1 MKMNKK
7 YSIRKLTVGIA
18 SISIGLFVANSI
30 DLQQLANVN
39 LANNI
44 IKAEGT
50 DVKNWQPEG
59 NVIAQGE
66 DGVPWELYEN
76 GYLLFKPVEGK
87 DTLTNYGKIHLPSW
101 KEKYHDQIKAIG
113 FTGKTYAPVDSSYLF
128 TGGMSNNF
136 PKKLSNLSYVD
147 ASKLDTSKVESMD
160 SMFEEASGLTN
171 LDLSKWDT
179 SKVWSMS
186 SMFSGASGLMNLDI
200 GKWNTSQVTNM
211 KDMFFRARGLTNL
224 DVGKWD
230 TSKVTNMEY
239 MFAGASGLTNLDVGK
254 WDTSKVSSMRS
265 MFEGAR
271 GLTNLDVGKWN
282 TSKVSSMRS
291 MFALAS
297 GLMNL
302 DIGKWDTSQVTD
314 MSDMFRGVRTNLDIG
329 KWDTSQVTDMHW
341 MFSGASDL
349 TNLDI
354 GKWDTSKVTDMSGM
368 FRLASGLT
376 NLDLSRWD
384 TSKVTNMNWMF
395 SGASGLTNL
404 DIGKWNTSKVRTMWN
419 MFEGASGLTNLD
431 IGKWDTSQVTDM
443 GSMFEGASSLTN
455 LDIGKWD
462 TSQVTNM
469 SDMFS
474 GARGLTNLD
483 IGKWDTSKVRN
494 MWGMFNEAS
503 GLTNLDIGK
512 WDTSQVTDMFYMFKG
527 ASGLTRLDIGKW
539 NTSQVT
545 AMNSMFEGA
554 SSLTNL
560 DIGKWDTSQVTAMRS
575 MFEGASGLTNLDVSK
590 WDVSNVKYI
599 SDMFSR
605 TPNLVNV
612 NTGENLKLIEA
623 LVEAKGDNIR
633 WIREDKTYGP
643 YTSKE
648 LYEMYKANPSAL
660 AGRWVLGKN
669 SYTIN
674 FNSDTGESIE
684 ALDNKTNETI
694 TLPTLTQDKPG
705 YKFLGWS
712 KTQDGEVVTDKV
724 NLANPGETITLYAKW
739 EKVNNIT
746 KQNKPIEIVTKYQ
759 EDDTLDNGK
768 SQEIEGRAGEK
779 EVVTTYTVTPITGEL
794 TNPVVTENEVRPMTP
809 KIIKIG
815 TKPKLSYSKR
825 GDDVIKSTT
834 TYKVNPST
842 GEISE
847 SKTEEIAKKGV
858 LKDKVQIINKKDG
871 TTIKEITKYILNEKT
886 GEITETKEVEL
897 LADKGSSNKQEEL
910 PKLKVAILKDT
921 EGNVLD
927 VLEFNEKPK
936 EVKGYRYTGKEE
948 VDGEGNKVYVY
959 DKKVE
964 TSKSDD
970 KVPTVE
976 EPKPFAGGVNAGEA
990 EVREELKPFEGG
1002 VNPVESVVTEE
1013 LKPFAGGVNPAE
1025 SVVTEELKPK
1035 VELSTVGDYVPPIID
1050 KKEFLGGVNSA
1061 ESVVTEEPKPF
1072 EGGVNP
1078 AESVVTEEQ
1087 KPFAGGVNPVESV
1100 VKEELKPFAGGVN
1113 PAESVVKEELKP
1125 FEGGVNPVESVVT
1138 EELKPLEGGVNP
1150 AESVVTEELKPF
1162 EGGVNS
1168 EVASASEELPELKVA
1183 ILKDTEG
1190 NVLDVLEISA
1200 KPKELKGYRYTGKEE
1215 IDGEGNKIYIY
1226 EKEKSEVTLGDE
1238 KDKRD
1243 IAETQVLDD
1252 NISQSKD
1259 VEDKKGEDSTEKSLP
1274 KTGET
1279 PVGHGVL
1286 GGMLLAATMVL
1297 TRRKIQK

>member
-87 DTLTNYGKIHLPSW
+87 DTLTSNGKIDIPSW

-113 FTGKTYAPVDSSYLF
+113 FTSKTYAPVNSSYLF
-128 TGGMSNNF
+128 RGDRDKWDEF
-136 PKKLSNLSYVD
+136 PKKLSNLSYID
-147 ASKLDTSKVESMD
+147 ASKLDTSKVENMD

-179 SKVWSMS
+179 SKVTKMN
-186 SMFSGASGLMNLDI
+186 SMFYGARGLKSLGIGKWDTSQVTTMSDMFRGTRGLKNLDI
-200 GKWNTSQVTNM
+200 GKWNTSKVT
-211 KDMFFRARGLTNL
+211 DMGSMFSGAESLTNL
-224 DVGKWD
+224 DIGKWD
-230 TSKVTNMEY
+230 TSKVTNMSG
-239 MFAGASGLTNLDVGK
+239 MFRGAEGLRKLDIGK
-254 WDTSKVSSMRS
+254 WDTSKVTKMNS
-265 MFEGAR
+265 MFSGAR
-271 GLTNLDVGKWN
+271 GLKSLDIGKWD
-282 TSKVSSMRS
+282 TSQVTTMAA
-291 MFALAS
+291 MFYEAS

-302 DIGKWDTSQVTD
+302 DIGKWDTSKVTN
-314 MSDMFRGVRTNLDIG
+314 MVSMFNA
-329 KWDTSQVTDMHW
+329 
-341 MFSGASDL
+341 SGL

-354 GKWDTSKVTDMSGM
+354 GKWDTSKVTNMDLM
-368 FRLASGLT
+368 FYFAL
-376 NLDLSRWD
+376 NLR
-384 TSKVTNMNWMF
+384 K
-395 SGASGLTNL
+395 
-404 DIGKWNTSKVRTMWN
+404 
-419 MFEGASGLTNLD
+419 
-431 IGKWDTSQVTDM
+431 
-443 GSMFEGASSLTN
+443 
-455 LDIGKWD
+455 
-462 TSQVTNM
+462 
-469 SDMFS
+469 
-474 GARGLTNLD
+474 LD
-483 IGKWDTSKVRN
+483 IGKWDTSKVTSIY
-494 MWGMFNEAS
+494 GMFES
-503 GLTNLDIGK
+503 TG
-512 WDTSQVTDMFYMFKG
+512 Y
-527 ASGLTRLDIGKW
+527 
-539 NTSQVT
+539 
-545 AMNSMFEGA
+545 
-554 SSLTNL
+554 
-560 DIGKWDTSQVTAMRS
+560 
-575 MFEGASGLTNLDVSK
+575 
-590 WDVSNVKYI
+590 
-599 SDMFSR
+599 
-605 TPNLVNV
+605 LVNV
-612 NTGENLKLIEA
+612 NTGENLKVIKA
-623 LVEAKGDNIR
+623 LVEDKGDNIR
-633 WIREDKTYGP
+633 WVREDNTYGP

-648 LYEMYKANPSAL
+648 LYEKYKENPSAL
-660 AGRWVLGKN
+660 AGRWVVKYAWEW
-669 SYTIN
+669 YTIN
-674 FNSDTGESIE
+674 FESG
-684 ALDNKTNETI
+684 TNENLVSVTGI
-694 TLPTLTQDKPG
+694 NNKDLTLPTLTQDKPG

-712 KTQDGEVVTDKV
+712 RTQDGEVVTDRV
-724 NLANPGETITLYAKW
+724 NIANPGKTITLYAKW

-768 SQEIEGRAGEK
+768 SQEIEGKAGEK

-886 GEITETKEVEL
+886 GETTETKEVEL

-910 PKLKVAILKDT
+910 PELKVAILKDSKN
-921 EGNVLD
+921 NVLD

-936 EVKGYRYTGKEE
+936 EVKGYKYTGKEE

-976 EPKPFAGGVNAGEA
+976 EPKPFAGGVNPA
-990 EVREELKPFEGG
+990 ESVVTEEPKPFEGGVNPAESVVTEELKPFEGG
-1002 VNPVESVVTEE
+1002 VNS
-1013 LKPFAGGVNPAE
+1013 AE

-1035 VELSTVGDYVPPIID
+1035 VELSTVGDYVPPRID

-1078 AESVVTEEQ
+1078 VESVVTEE
-1087 KPFAGGVNPVESV
+1087 P
-1100 VKEELKPFAGGVN
+1100 
-1113 PAESVVKEELKP
+1113 KP

-1138 EELKPLEGGVNP
+1138 EESKPFAGGVNP

-1168 EVASASEELPELKVA
+1168 AESVVTEELKPFEGGVNPAESVVTEELKPFESGVNSVESAVTEELKPLEGGVNSEEAAVREELKPYEGGVNSEVASASEKLPELKVA

-1200 KPKELKGYRYTGKEE
+1200 KPKELKGYRYTEKEE
-1215 IDGEGNKIYIY
+1215 VDGEGNKIYIY

-1243 IAETQVLDD
+1243 IAETQGLDD
-1252 NISQSKD
+1252 NISQSKN
-1259 VEDKKGEDSTEKSLP
+1259 VENKKGEDSTERILP

-1279 PVGHGVL
+1279 PAGHGVL
-1286 GGMLLAATMVL
+1286 GGMLLAATIML
-1297 TRRKIQK
+1297 TRRKKQK

>member
-76 GYLLFKPVEGK
+76 GYLLFKSVEGK
-87 DTLTNYGKIHLPSW
+87 DTLTNNGRIDLPSW

-113 FTGKTYAPVDSSYLF
+113 FTGKTYAPVNSSYLF
-128 TGGMSNNF
+128 EGNGDIWDNF
-136 PKKLSNLSYVD
+136 PKNLSNLSYID
-147 ASKLDTSKVESMD
+147 ASKLDTSKVENMY
-160 SMFEEASGLTN
+160 SMFSRARGLKNLDLSKWDTSKVTNMAGMFSEARGLENLDLSKWNTSKVTNMGAMFSDTRLTNLDIGGWDTSQVKNMAGMFSEASRLTNLDLSRWDTSQVTDMEYMFYGTRLANLDIGKWDTRQVTNMGNMFAGDSDLTNSNIGKWDTSKVTNMEGMFSGARGLTN

-179 SKVWSMS
+179 SKV
-186 SMFSGASGLMNLDI
+186 
-200 GKWNTSQVTNM
+200 
-211 KDMFFRARGLTNL
+211 KDM
-224 DVGKWD
+224 
-230 TSKVTNMEY
+230 SY
-239 MFAGASGLTNLDVGK
+239 MFA
-254 WDTSKVSSMRS
+254 
-265 MFEGAR
+265 
-271 GLTNLDVGKWN
+271 
-282 TSKVSSMRS
+282 
-291 MFALAS
+291 
-297 GLMNL
+297 
-302 DIGKWDTSQVTD
+302 
-314 MSDMFRGVRTNLDIG
+314 
-329 KWDTSQVTDMHW
+329 
-341 MFSGASDL
+341 
-349 TNLDI
+349 
-354 GKWDTSKVTDMSGM
+354 
-368 FRLASGLT
+368 
-376 NLDLSRWD
+376 
-384 TSKVTNMNWMF
+384 
-395 SGASGLTNL
+395 
-404 DIGKWNTSKVRTMWN
+404 
-419 MFEGASGLTNLD
+419 
-431 IGKWDTSQVTDM
+431 
-443 GSMFEGASSLTN
+443 
-455 LDIGKWD
+455 
-462 TSQVTNM
+462 
-469 SDMFS
+469 

-483 IGKWDTSKVRN
+483 IGKWDTSKVTDMRY
-494 MWGMFNEAS
+494 MFS
-503 GLTNLDIGK
+503 GAKDLTN
-512 WDTSQVTDMFYMFKG
+512 
-527 ASGLTRLDIGKW
+527 LDIGKW
-539 NTSQVT
+539 NTSQV
-545 AMNSMFEGA
+545 MVMESMFSGA
-554 SSLTNL
+554 SSLKT
-560 DIGKWDTSQVTAMRS
+560 
-575 MFEGASGLTNLDVSK
+575 LDVSK
-590 WDVSNVKYI
+590 WDVSNVKYM

-612 NTGENLKLIEA
+612 NTGENLKMIEA
-623 LVEAKGDNIR
+623 LVEEKGDNIR
-633 WIREDKTYGP
+633 WVREDKTYGP

-684 ALDNKTNETI
+684 ALDSKMNETI

-712 KTQDGEVVTDKV
+712 KTQDGEIVTDRV

-768 SQEIEGRAGEK
+768 SQEIEGKVGEK

-794 TNPVVTENEVRPMTP
+794 TNPVVTEKEIRPMTP

-825 GDDVIKSTT
+825 GDDVIKSII

-871 TTIKEITKYILNEKT
+871 TTIKEITKYNLNEKT
-886 GEITETKEVEL
+886 GETTETKEIEL

-910 PKLKVAILKDT
+910 PKLKVAILKDA

-936 EVKGYRYTGKEE
+936 EVKGYKYTGKEE

-959 DKKVE
+959 DKKIE

-976 EPKPFAGGVNAGEA
+976 EPKPFEGGVNPA
-990 EVREELKPFEGG
+990 ESVVTEELKPFEGG

-1061 ESVVTEEPKPF
+1061 ESVVTEE
-1072 EGGVNP
+1072 
-1078 AESVVTEEQ
+1078 
-1087 KPFAGGVNPVESV
+1087 
-1100 VKEELKPFAGGVN
+1100 
-1113 PAESVVKEELKP
+1113 
-1125 FEGGVNPVESVVT
+1125 
-1138 EELKPLEGGVNP
+1138 
-1150 AESVVTEELKPF
+1150 LKPF

-1190 NVLDVLEISA
+1190 NVLDVLEIPA

-1243 IAETQVLDD
+1243 ISQTQVLDD
-1252 NISQSKD
+1252 NISQSKN
-1259 VEDKKGEDSTEKSLP
+1259 VEDKKDENSTEKILP

-1286 GGMLLAATMVL
+1286 GGVLLAATMML

>member
-87 DTLTNYGKIHLPSW
+87 DTLTNNGRIDLPSW

-113 FTGKTYAPVDSSYLF
+113 FTGKTYAPVNSSYLF
-128 TGGMSNNF
+128 EGDGDKWNNF
-136 PKKLSNLSYVD
+136 PKNLSNLSYID
-147 ASKLDTSKVESMD
+147 ASKLDTSKVENMY
-160 SMFEEASGLTN
+160 SMFSRARGLTN

-179 SKVWSMS
+179 SKVTRMDR
-186 SMFSGASGLMNLDI
+186 MF
-200 GKWNTSQVTNM
+200 V
-211 KDMFFRARGLTNL
+211 
-224 DVGKWD
+224 
-230 TSKVTNMEY
+230 
-239 MFAGASGLTNLDVGK
+239 
-254 WDTSKVSSMRS
+254 
-265 MFEGAR
+265 GAR
-271 GLTNLDVGKWN
+271 GLTNLD
-282 TSKVSSMRS
+282 
-291 MFALAS
+291 
-297 GLMNL
+297 
-302 DIGKWDTSQVTD
+302 IGGWDTSQVTN
-314 MSDMFRGVRTNLDIG
+314 MGGMFLSASGLTKLDIG
-329 KWDTSQVTDMHW
+329 NWNTGKVTNMGG
-341 MFSGASDL
+341 MFSGASGLTKLDIGNWNTGKVTEMDWMFSSASGL

-354 GKWDTSKVTDMSGM
+354 GKWDTSKVTSMV
-368 FRLASGLT
+368 A
-376 NLDLSRWD
+376 
-384 TSKVTNMNWMF
+384 
-395 SGASGLTNL
+395 
-404 DIGKWNTSKVRTMWN
+404 
-419 MFEGASGLTNLD
+419 MFE
-431 IGKWDTSQVTDM
+431 
-443 GSMFEGASSLTN
+443 E
-455 LDIGKWD
+455 
-462 TSQVTNM
+462 
-469 SDMFS
+469 
-474 GARGLTNLD
+474 ARGLTNLD
-483 IGKWDTSKVRN
+483 IGKWDTSKVTS
-494 MWGMFNEAS
+494 MIAMFSEAS

-512 WDTSQVTDMFYMFKG
+512 WDTSQVTNMRWMFKG
-527 ASGLTRLDIGKW
+527 ASSLTNLEIGKW

-545 AMNSMFEGA
+545 NMGEMFDEA
-554 SSLTNL
+554 SGLTNL
-560 DIGKWDTSQVTAMRS
+560 DIGNWDTSKVTDMRS
-575 MFEGASGLTNLDVSK
+575 MFSRARGLTSLDIGNWDTSKVMVMEFMFSGASSLTNLDVSK
-590 WDVSNVKYI
+590 WDVSKVEDMSK
-599 SDMFSR
+599 MFSR

-648 LYEMYKANPSAL
+648 LYEMYKVNPSAL

-684 ALDNKTNETI
+684 ALDSKTNETI

-712 KTQDGEVVTDKV
+712 KTQNGEVVTDKV
-724 NLANPGETITLYAKW
+724 NIANPGETITLYAKW

-746 KQNKPIEIVTKYQ
+746 KQNKSIEIVTKYQ

-768 SQEIEGRAGEK
+768 SQEIEGKAGEK
-779 EVVTTYTVTPITGEL
+779 EVVTTYKVTPITGEL
-794 TNPVVTENEVRPMTP
+794 TNPVVTEKEIRPMTP

-886 GEITETKEVEL
+886 GETTETKEVEL

-910 PKLKVAILKDT
+910 PELKVAILKDA
-921 EGNVLD
+921 ENNVLD
-927 VLEFNEKPK
+927 VLGFNEKPK
-936 EVKGYRYTGKEE
+936 EVKGYKYTGKEE
-948 VDGEGNKVYVY
+948 VDVDGNKVYVY

-976 EPKPFAGGVNAGEA
+976 EA
-990 EVREELKPFEGG
+990 KPFEGG
-1002 VNPVESVVTEE
+1002 VNPAESVVTEE
-1013 LKPFAGGVNPAE
+1013 LKPFEGGVNPAE

-1035 VELSTVGDYVPPIID
+1035 VELSTVGDYVPPMIV
-1050 KKEFLGGVNSA
+1050 KKEFMGGVNA
-1061 ESVVTEEPKPF
+1061 GEAEIREELKPFEGGVNPVESVVTEELKPF
-1072 EGGVNP
+1072 KGGVNP
-1078 AESVVTEEQ
+1078 AESVVTEE
-1087 KPFAGGVNPVESV
+1087 A
-1100 VKEELKPFAGGVN
+1100 
-1113 PAESVVKEELKP
+1113 KP
-1125 FEGGVNPVESVVT
+1125 FEGGVNPAESVVT

-1162 EGGVNS
+1162 AGGVNS
-1168 EVASASEELPELKVA
+1168 EVASAPEELPELKVA

-1226 EKEKSEVTLGDE
+1226 EKEKSEVTFGDE

-1243 IAETQVLDD
+1243 IAQTQVLDD
-1252 NISQSKD
+1252 NISQSKK
-1259 VEDKKGEDSTEKSLP
+1259 VEDKRGEDSTEKSLP

>member
-87 DTLTNYGKIHLPSW
+87 DTLTNNGRIDLPSW
-101 KEKYHDQIKAIG
+101 KERYHDQIKAIG
-113 FTGKTYAPVDSSYLF
+113 FTGKTYAPVNSSYLF
-128 TGGMSNNF
+128 IGDRHDWEDF
-136 PKKLSNLSYVD
+136 PKKLSNLSYID
-147 ASKLDTSKVESMD
+147 ASKLDTSKVENVQYMFYRARGLKNLDIGGWDTSKVTNMGGMFSGARGLTNLD
-160 SMFEEASGLTN
+160 LSKWNTSKVTNMGEMFSETWLTNLDIGGWDTSKVTNMGGMFNEARGLKNLDLSRWDTSQVMNMGGMFSEASGLTKLDIGKWDTSKVTNMGAMFEEASGLTN
-171 LDLSKWDT
+171 LD
-179 SKVWSMS
+179 
-186 SMFSGASGLMNLDI
+186 I
-200 GKWNTSQVTNM
+200 
-211 KDMFFRARGLTNL
+211 
-224 DVGKWD
+224 
-230 TSKVTNMEY
+230 
-239 MFAGASGLTNLDVGK
+239 
-254 WDTSKVSSMRS
+254 
-265 MFEGAR
+265 
-271 GLTNLDVGKWN
+271 GKWN
-282 TSKVSSMRS
+282 TSKVTNMRM
-291 MFALAS
+291 MF
-297 GLMNL
+297 
-302 DIGKWDTSQVTD
+302 D
-314 MSDMFRGVRTNLDIG
+314 R
-329 KWDTSQVTDMHW
+329 
-341 MFSGASDL
+341 ASDL

-354 GKWDTSKVTDMSGM
+354 GKWDTSKVTDMSRM
-368 FRLASGLT
+368 FYGTRASLDIGKWDTSQVTTMGDMFNGARGLT

-384 TSKVTNMNWMF
+384 TSKVTNM
-395 SGASGLTNL
+395 
-404 DIGKWNTSKVRTMWN
+404 
-419 MFEGASGLTNLD
+419 
-431 IGKWDTSQVTDM
+431 
-443 GSMFEGASSLTN
+443 GSMFGE
-455 LDIGKWD
+455 
-462 TSQVTNM
+462 
-469 SDMFS
+469 
-474 GARGLTNLD
+474 ARGLTNLD
-483 IGKWDTSKVRN
+483 IGNWDTSKVR
-494 MWGMFNEAS
+494 
-503 GLTNLDIGK
+503 
-512 WDTSQVTDMFYMFKG
+512 DMSYMF
-527 ASGLTRLDIGKW
+527 AVAED
-539 NTSQVT
+539 
-545 AMNSMFEGA
+545 
-554 SSLTNL
+554 
-560 DIGKWDTSQVTAMRS
+560 
-575 MFEGASGLTNLDVSK
+575 LTNLDVSK
-590 WDVSNVKYI
+590 WDVSKVEDI
-599 SDMFSR
+599 SKMFSR

-648 LYEMYKANPSAL
+648 LYEMYKVNPSAL

-669 SYTIN
+669 SYMIN

-684 ALDNKTNETI
+684 ALDSKTNETI

-712 KTQDGEVVTDKV
+712 RTQGGEVVTDKV
-724 NLANPGETITLYAKW
+724 NIANPGETITLYAKW

-746 KQNKPIEIVTKYQ
+746 KQNKPIEIVTIYQ

-768 SQEIEGRAGEK
+768 SQEIEGKAGEK
-779 EVVTTYTVTPITGEL
+779 EVVTTYKVMPITGEL
-794 TNPVVTENEVRPMTP
+794 INPVVTENEVRPMTP

-886 GEITETKEVEL
+886 GETTETKEVEL

-936 EVKGYRYTGKEE
+936 EVKGYKYTGKEE
-948 VDGEGNKVYVY
+948 VDVDGNKVYVY
-959 DKKVE
+959 DKKIE

-970 KVPTVE
+970 KVPTLE
-976 EPKPFAGGVNAGEA
+976 EPKPFEGGVNPEESVVTEELKPFEGGVKPVESVVTEEPKSFEGGANPVES
-990 EVREELKPFEGG
+990 VVTEELKPFEGG

-1013 LKPFAGGVNPAE
+1013 
-1025 SVVTEELKPK
+1025 
-1035 VELSTVGDYVPPIID
+1035 
-1050 KKEFLGGVNSA
+1050 
-1061 ESVVTEEPKPF
+1061 PKPF
-1072 EGGVNP
+1072 E
-1078 AESVVTEEQ
+1078 
-1087 KPFAGGVNPVESV
+1087 GGVNPVESV
-1100 VKEELKPFAGGVN
+1100 VKEELKQ
-1113 PAESVVKEELKP
+1113 
-1125 FEGGVNPVESVVT
+1125 
-1138 EELKPLEGGVNP
+1138 LEGGVNP

-1162 EGGVNS
+1162 EGGVNPAESVVTEKLKPFEGGVNSEEAAVREELKPYEGGVNPAESVVTEEPKPFEGGVNPAGSVVTEELKPFAGGVNS

-1190 NVLDVLEISA
+1190 NVLDVLEIPA

-1243 IAETQVLDD
+1243 ISQTQVLDD
-1252 NISQSKD
+1252 NISQSKN
-1259 VEDKKGEDSTEKSLP
+1259 VEDKKDEDSTEKILP

-1286 GGMLLAATMVL
+1286 GGVLLAATMML

>member
-87 DTLTNYGKIHLPSW
+87 DTLTNNGRMDLPSW

-113 FTGKTYAPVDSSYLF
+113 FTGKTYAPVNSSYLF
-128 TGGMSNNF
+128 EGDGNRWYIFSKN
-136 PKKLSNLSYVD
+136 LSNLSYID
-147 ASKLDTSKVESMD
+147 ASKLDTSKVENMN
-160 SMFEEASGLTN
+160 SMFY
-171 LDLSKWDT
+171 
-179 SKVWSMS
+179 
-186 SMFSGASGLMNLDI
+186 GA
-200 GKWNTSQVTNM
+200 
-211 KDMFFRARGLTNL
+211 
-224 DVGKWD
+224 
-230 TSKVTNMEY
+230 E
-239 MFAGASGLTNLDVGK
+239 
-254 WDTSKVSSMRS
+254 
-265 MFEGAR
+265 
-271 GLTNLDVGKWN
+271 
-282 TSKVSSMRS
+282 
-291 MFALAS
+291 

-302 DIGKWDTSQVTD
+302 DIGKWDTSKVTNMD
-314 MSDMFRGVRTNLDIG
+314 SMFSEARGLTNLEIG
-329 KWDTSQVTDMHW
+329 KWDTSKVKNMGY
-341 MFSGASDL
+341 MFSGARGLTNLDLSKWNTSKVTNMGWMFSKARGLMNLNIGKWNTSQVEDMSRMFFLAEGLTNLDIGGWDTSQVTNMGGMFSEAKGLTNLDIGEWDTSKVMDMGYMFEEARGLTNLAIGKWDTSKVMDMSYMFLRAEGL

-354 GKWDTSKVTDMSGM
+354 GKWDTSKVT
-368 FRLASGLT
+368 
-376 NLDLSRWD
+376 
-384 TSKVTNMNWMF
+384 NMGGMF
-395 SGASGLTNL
+395 SGASSLTNL
-404 DIGKWNTSKVRTMWN
+404 
-419 MFEGASGLTNLD
+419 A
-431 IGKWDTSQVTDM
+431 IGKWDTSQVTGM
-443 GSMFEGASSLTN
+443 NAMFRGASN
-455 LDIGKWD
+455 LADL
-462 TSQVTNM
+462 
-469 SDMFS
+469 
-474 GARGLTNLD
+474 A
-483 IGKWDTSKVRN
+483 IGKWDTSKV
-494 MWGMFNEAS
+494 
-503 GLTNLDIGK
+503 LDMG
-512 WDTSQVTDMFYMFKG
+512 W
-527 ASGLTRLDIGKW
+527 
-539 NTSQVT
+539 
-545 AMNSMFEGA
+545 MFEGA
-554 SSLTNL
+554 
-560 DIGKWDTSQVTAMRS
+560 R
-575 MFEGASGLTNLDVSK
+575 GLTNLDVSK
-590 WDVSNVKYI
+590 WNVSNVEYM
-599 SDMFSR
+599 SNMFTG

-612 NTGENLKLIEA
+612 NTGENLKLIEE

-633 WIREDKTYGP
+633 WVREDKTYGP

-660 AGRWVLGKN
+660 AGRWVLGEN

-674 FNSDTGESIE
+674 FNSDTGERIK
-684 ALDNKTNETI
+684 ALDSKTNETI
-694 TLPTLTQDKPG
+694 TLPTLTQDKLG

-712 KTQDGEVVTDKV
+712 KNQDGEVVTDKV

-739 EKVNNIT
+739 EKINNIT

-768 SQEIEGRAGEK
+768 SQEIEGKAGEK

-794 TNPVVTENEVRPMTP
+794 TNPVVTEKEVRPMTP

-825 GDDVIKSTT
+825 GDDVIKSII

-886 GEITETKEVEL
+886 GETTETKEVEL
-897 LADKGSSNKQEEL
+897 LSDKGSSNKQEEL
-910 PKLKVAILKDT
+910 PKLKVAILKDI

-936 EVKGYRYTGKEE
+936 EVKGYKYTGKEE

-964 TSKSDD
+964 LS
-970 KVPTVE
+970 TVGDFNPPLNEME
-976 EPKPFAGGVNAGEA
+976 EFVGGVNSA
-990 EVREELKPFEGG
+990 ESVVTEELKQFEGG
-1002 VNPVESVVTEE
+1002 VNPAESVVTEE
-1013 LKPFAGGVNPAE
+1013 LKPFEGGVNPAE

-1078 AESVVTEEQ
+1078 VESVVTEE
-1087 KPFAGGVNPVESV
+1087 P
-1100 VKEELKPFAGGVN
+1100 KPFAGGVN
-1113 PAESVVKEELKP
+1113 PAESVVTEELKP

-1138 EELKPLEGGVNP
+1138 EELKPFEGGVNP
-1150 AESVVTEELKPF
+1150 VESVVTEELKPF
-1162 EGGVNS
+1162 EGGVNPVESVVTEEPKPFEGGVNPAGSVVTEELKPFAGGVNS
-1168 EVASASEELPELKVA
+1168 EVASASEELPELKVT

-1190 NVLDVLEISA
+1190 NVLDVLEIPA

-1243 IAETQVLDD
+1243 ISQTQVLDD
-1252 NISQSKD
+1252 NISQSKN
-1259 VEDKKGEDSTEKSLP
+1259 VEDKKDEDSTEKILP

-1286 GGMLLAATMVL
+1286 GGVLLAATMML

>member
-30 DLQQLANVN
+30 NLQQLANVN

-59 NVIAQGE
+59 NVIARGE

-87 DTLTNYGKIHLPSW
+87 DTLTNYGRIDLPSW

-113 FTGKTYAPVDSSYLF
+113 FTGKTYAPVNSSYLF
-128 TGGMSNNF
+128 TGDRHTWNNF
-136 PKKLSNLSYVD
+136 PKKLSNLSYLD
-147 ASKLDTSKVESMD
+147 ASKLETSKVE
-160 SMFEEASGLTN
+160 
-171 LDLSKWDT
+171 
-179 SKVWSMS
+179 
-186 SMFSGASGLMNLDI
+186 
-200 GKWNTSQVTNM
+200 
-211 KDMFFRARGLTNL
+211 
-224 DVGKWD
+224 
-230 TSKVTNMEY
+230 NMEY
-239 MFAGASGLTNLDVGK
+239 
-254 WDTSKVSSMRS
+254 
-265 MFEGAR
+265 
-271 GLTNLDVGKWN
+271 
-282 TSKVSSMRS
+282 
-291 MFALAS
+291 
-297 GLMNL
+297 
-302 DIGKWDTSQVTD
+302 
-314 MSDMFRGVRTNLDIG
+314 
-329 KWDTSQVTDMHW
+329 

-354 GKWDTSKVTDMSGM
+354 GKWDTSQ
-368 FRLASGLT
+368 
-376 NLDLSRWD
+376 
-384 TSKVTNMNWMF
+384 VTNMGGMF
-395 SGASGLTNL
+395 SET
-404 DIGKWNTSKVRTMWN
+404 W
-419 MFEGASGLTNLD
+419 LTNLD
-431 IGKWDTSQVTDM
+431 IGKWDTSKVTDM
-443 GSMFEGASSLTN
+443 GYMFYEAERLTN
-455 LDIGKWD
+455 LDIGRWD
-462 TSQVTNM
+462 TSKVTDMNH
-469 SDMFS
+469 MFS

-483 IGKWDTSKVRN
+483 IGKWDTS
-494 MWGMFNEAS
+494 
-503 GLTNLDIGK
+503 
-512 WDTSQVTDMFYMFKG
+512 QVTDMSYMF
-527 ASGLTRLDIGKW
+527 RE
-539 NTSQVT
+539 V
-545 AMNSMFEGA
+545 
-554 SSLTNL
+554 SLTNL
-560 DIGKWDTSQVTAMRS
+560 DIGKWDTSKVTKMYS
-575 MFEGASGLTNLDVSK
+575 MFAGARGLTSLDIGKWNTSKVTNMNYMFNEVRGLTNLDIEKWDTSKVTNMSGMFSGASSLMNLDVSK
-590 WDVSNVKYI
+590 WDVSKVEDILY
-599 SDMFSR
+599 MFTG
-605 TPNLVNV
+605 TPNLVNI
-612 NTGENLKLIEA
+612 NTGENLKMIEA

-648 LYEMYKANPSAL
+648 LYEKYKANPSAL

-684 ALDNKTNETI
+684 VLDSKTNETI

-712 KTQDGEVVTDKV
+712 RTQGGEVVTDKV
-724 NLANPGETITLYAKW
+724 NIANPGETITLYAKW

-759 EDDTLDNGK
+759 EDDTLDNDK
-768 SQEIEGRAGEK
+768 SQEIEGKAGEK

-794 TNPVVTENEVRPMTP
+794 TNPVVTEKEVRPMTP

-825 GDDVIKSTT
+825 GDDIIKSTT

-858 LKDKVQIINKKDG
+858 LKDKVQVINKKDG

-886 GEITETKEVEL
+886 GETTETKEVEL
-897 LADKGSSNKQEEL
+897 LADKGSANKQEEL
-910 PKLKVAILKDT
+910 SELKVVILKDT

-959 DKKVE
+959 DKKAE

-976 EPKPFAGGVNAGEA
+976 EPKPFAGGVNPVESVVTEEPKPFAGGVNPAESVVTEELKPYEGGVNSEEA
-990 EVREELKPFEGG
+990 AVREELKPFEGG
-1002 VNPVESVVTEE
+1002 VNPEESVVTEELKPFAGGVNPVESVVTEESKSFAGGVNPAESVVKEELKPFAGGVNPAESVVKEEPKSFAGGVNPVESAVKEE

-1025 SVVTEELKPK
+1025 SVVTEEP
-1035 VELSTVGDYVPPIID
+1035 
-1050 KKEFLGGVNSA
+1050 
-1061 ESVVTEEPKPF
+1061 
-1072 EGGVNP
+1072 
-1078 AESVVTEEQ
+1078 

-1113 PAESVVKEELKP
+1113 PAESVVTEELKPFAGGVNPVESVAKEELKP
-1125 FEGGVNPVESVVT
+1125 FEGGVNPVESVAK
-1138 EELKPLEGGVNP
+1138 EELKPY
-1150 AESVVTEELKPF
+1150 

-1168 EVASASEELPELKVA
+1168 EVASASEELPELKVV

-1200 KPKELKGYRYTGKEE
+1200 KPKELKGYRYTEKEE
-1215 IDGEGNKIYIY
+1215 VDGEGNKIYIY

-1243 IAETQVLDD
+1243 ISQTQVLDD
-1252 NISQSKD
+1252 NISQSKN
-1259 VEDKKGEDSTEKSLP
+1259 VEDKKDEDSTEKILP

-1286 GGMLLAATMVL
+1286 GGMLLAATIML

>member
-76 GYLLFKPVEGK
+76 GYLLFKSVEGK
-87 DTLTNYGKIHLPSW
+87 DTLTNNGRMDLPSW

-113 FTGKTYAPVDSSYLF
+113 FTGKTYAPVNSSYLF
-128 TGGMSNNF
+128 EGDGNWYIFSKN
-136 PKKLSNLSYVD
+136 LSNLSYID
-147 ASKLDTSKVESMD
+147 ASKLDTSKVENMN
-160 SMFEEASGLTN
+160 SMFY
-171 LDLSKWDT
+171 
-179 SKVWSMS
+179 
-186 SMFSGASGLMNLDI
+186 GA
-200 GKWNTSQVTNM
+200 
-211 KDMFFRARGLTNL
+211 
-224 DVGKWD
+224 
-230 TSKVTNMEY
+230 E
-239 MFAGASGLTNLDVGK
+239 
-254 WDTSKVSSMRS
+254 
-265 MFEGAR
+265 
-271 GLTNLDVGKWN
+271 
-282 TSKVSSMRS
+282 
-291 MFALAS
+291 

-302 DIGKWDTSQVTD
+302 DIGKWDTSKVTN
-314 MSDMFRGVRTNLDIG
+314 MKNMFFVAEGLTNLDIG
-329 KWDTSQVTDMHW
+329 KWNTSKVTDMTG
-341 MFSGASDL
+341 MFSRASALTNLAIGKWDTRQVTKMRYMFNGAYSL

-354 GKWDTSKVTDMSGM
+354 GKWDTSKVTDMTGM
-368 FRLASGLT
+368 FSVAS
-376 NLDLSRWD
+376 R
-384 TSKVTNMNWMF
+384 
-395 SGASGLTNL
+395 
-404 DIGKWNTSKVRTMWN
+404 
-419 MFEGASGLTNLD
+419 LTNLD
-431 IGKWDTSQVTDM
+431 IGKWDTSKVTHM
-443 GSMFEGASSLTN
+443 NSMFSGASSLTN

-462 TSQVTNM
+462 TSKVTNM
-469 SDMFS
+469 KFMFS

-483 IGKWDTSKVRN
+483 IGKWDTSKVTN
-494 MWGMFNEAS
+494 MSAMFREAS
-503 GLTNLDIGK
+503 GLTNLDLSKWDTSKVTDMSDMFRGVSVTNLDIGE
-512 WDTSQVTDMFYMFKG
+512 WDTSQVTQMTSMFYE
-527 ASGLTRLDIGKW
+527 A
-539 NTSQVT
+539 
-545 AMNSMFEGA
+545 E
-554 SSLTNL
+554 NL
-560 DIGKWDTSQVTAMRS
+560 M
-575 MFEGASGLTNLDVSK
+575 NLDVSK
-590 WDVSNVKYI
+590 WDVSKVEDMRK
-599 SDMFSR
+599 MFSN

-623 LVEAKGDNIR
+623 LVEAKDENIR

-648 LYEMYKANPSAL
+648 LYEKYKANPSVL
-660 AGRWVLGKN
+660 AGRWVLGNKW
-669 SYTIN
+669 YTIN
-674 FNSDTGESIE
+674 FESG
-684 ALDNKTNETI
+684 TNEDLVSVTGI
-694 TLPTLTQDKPG
+694 NNKDLTLPTLTQDKPG

-746 KQNKPIEIVTKYQ
+746 KQSKPIEIVTKYQ

-768 SQEIEGRAGEK
+768 SQEIEGKAGEK

-794 TNPVVTENEVRPMTP
+794 TNPVVTEKEVRPMTP

-825 GDDVIKSTT
+825 GDDIIKSTT

-842 GEISE
+842 GETSE

-886 GEITETKEVEL
+886 GETTETKEVEL

-910 PKLKVAILKDT
+910 PKLKVVILKDT

-936 EVKGYRYTGKEE
+936 EVKGYKYTGKEE
-948 VDGEGNKVYVY
+948 VDVEGNKVYVY

-964 TSKSDD
+964 TFKSDD

-976 EPKPFAGGVNAGEA
+976 EPKPF
-990 EVREELKPFEGG
+990 EGG
-1002 VNPVESVVTEE
+1002 ANPVESVVTEE
-1013 LKPFAGGVNPAE
+1013 LKPFEGGVNPAESVVTEESKSFEGGVNPAE
-1025 SVVTEELKPK
+1025 SVVTEELK
-1035 VELSTVGDYVPPIID
+1035 SFT
-1050 KKEFLGGVNSA
+1050 GGVNPEESVVTEELKPFEGGVKPV

-1078 AESVVTEEQ
+1078 AESVVTEEP
-1087 KPFAGGVNPVESV
+1087 KLFE
-1100 VKEELKPFAGGVN
+1100 GGVN
-1113 PAESVVKEELKP
+1113 PAESVVTEEPKP
-1125 FEGGVNPVESVVT
+1125 FESGVNPE
-1138 EELKPLEGGVNP
+1138 
-1150 AESVVTEELKPF
+1150 ESVVTEELKPF
-1162 EGGVNS
+1162 EGGVNPAESVVTEEPKPFEGGVNPAGSVVTEELKPFAGGVNS
-1168 EVASASEELPELKVA
+1168 EVASASEELLELKVA

-1190 NVLDVLEISA
+1190 NVLDVLEIPA

-1243 IAETQVLDD
+1243 ISQTQVLDD
-1252 NISQSKD
+1252 NISQSKN
-1259 VEDKKGEDSTEKSLP
+1259 VEDKKDEDSTEKILP

-1286 GGMLLAATMVL
+1286 GGMLLAATMML

>member
-59 NVIAQGE
+59 NLIAQGE

-87 DTLTNYGKIHLPSW
+87 DTLTSNGKIDIPSW

-128 TGGMSNNF
+128 GGDSQTWDYF
-136 PKKLSNLSYVD
+136 PKKLSNLAYID
-147 ASKLDTSKVESMD
+147 ASKLDTSKVENM
-160 SMFEEASGLTN
+160 M
-171 LDLSKWDT
+171 
-179 SKVWSMS
+179 
-186 SMFSGASGLMNLDI
+186 SMFSGASGLTSLDIGKWDTSKVTNMSGMFYKASGLTNLDI

-211 KDMFFRARGLTNL
+211 MWMFEEARGL
-224 DVGKWD
+224 
-230 TSKVTNMEY
+230 M
-239 MFAGASGLTNLDVGK
+239 
-254 WDTSKVSSMRS
+254 
-265 MFEGAR
+265 
-271 GLTNLDVGKWN
+271 
-282 TSKVSSMRS
+282 
-291 MFALAS
+291 
-297 GLMNL
+297 
-302 DIGKWDTSQVTD
+302 
-314 MSDMFRGVRTNLDIG
+314 
-329 KWDTSQVTDMHW
+329 
-341 MFSGASDL
+341 
-349 TNLDI
+349 NLDI
-354 GKWDTSKVTDMSGM
+354 GKWDTSKVTDMSVM
-368 FRLASGLT
+368 FGR
-376 NLDLSRWD
+376 
-384 TSKVTNMNWMF
+384 
-395 SGASGLTNL
+395 ASGLTNL
-404 DIGKWNTSKVRTMWN
+404 DIGKWNTS
-419 MFEGASGLTNLD
+419 
-431 IGKWDTSQVTDM
+431 QVTDM
-443 GSMFEGASSLTN
+443 DAMFLRASSLTN
-455 LDIGKWD
+455 LDIEKWD
-462 TSQVTNM
+462 TSKVRSM
-469 SDMFS
+469 RSMFA

-483 IGKWDTSKVRN
+483 IGKWDTSKVTN
-494 MWGMFNEAS
+494 MWRMFSGAE

-512 WDTSQVTDMFYMFKG
+512 WDTSQVTNMLG
-527 ASGLTRLDIGKW
+527 
-539 NTSQVT
+539 
-545 AMNSMFEGA
+545 MFEEA
-554 SSLTNL
+554 INLTNL
-560 DIGKWDTSQVTAMRS
+560 DIGKWDTSQVTNMRY
-575 MFEGASGLTNLDVSK
+575 MFSGARGLTNLDVSK
-590 WDVSNVKYI
+590 WDVSKVE
-599 SDMFSR
+599 DMRGMFSGAEGL
-605 TPNLVNV
+605 TNLDVSKWDVSKVEDMWKMFSNTSNLVNV
-612 NTGENLKLIEA
+612 NTGENLKMIEA

-633 WIREDKTYGP
+633 WVREDKTYGP

-684 ALDNKTNETI
+684 ALDSKMNETI

-712 KTQDGEVVTDKV
+712 KTQDGEIVTDRV

-768 SQEIEGRAGEK
+768 SQEIEGKVGEK

-794 TNPVVTENEVRPMTP
+794 TNPVVTEKEIRPMTP

-825 GDDVIKSTT
+825 GDDVIKSII

-871 TTIKEITKYILNEKT
+871 TTIKEITKYNLNEKT
-886 GEITETKEVEL
+886 GETTETKEVEL
-897 LADKGSSNKQEEL
+897 LADKGSSNKQEGLSE
-910 PKLKVAILKDT
+910 LKVAILKDT

-936 EVKGYRYTGKEE
+936 EVKGYKYTGKEE

-976 EPKPFAGGVNAGEA
+976 EPKPFE
-990 EVREELKPFEGG
+990 
-1002 VNPVESVVTEE
+1002 
-1013 LKPFAGGVNPAE
+1013 GGVNPAE
-1025 SVVTEELKPK
+1025 SVVTEEPK
-1035 VELSTVGDYVPPIID
+1035 TFE
-1050 KKEFLGGVNSA
+1050 GGVNSA

-1078 AESVVTEEQ
+1078 
-1087 KPFAGGVNPVESV
+1087 
-1100 VKEELKPFAGGVN
+1100 
-1113 PAESVVKEELKP
+1113 
-1125 FEGGVNPVESVVT
+1125 VESVVT
-1138 EELKPLEGGVNP
+1138 EELKPFEGGVNP

-1162 EGGVNS
+1162 EGGVNSAESVVTEELKPFEGGVNPAESVVTEELKPFEGGVNPAESVVTEELKPFEGGVNSGEAAVREELKPYEGGVNS

-1183 ILKDTEG
+1183 ILKDKEG

-1200 KPKELKGYRYTGKEE
+1200 KPKELKGYRYTEKEE
-1215 IDGEGNKIYIY
+1215 VDGEGNKIYIY

-1243 IAETQVLDD
+1243 IAETQSLDD
-1252 NISQSKD
+1252 NISQSKN
-1259 VEDKKGEDSTEKSLP
+1259 VENKKGEDSTEKILP

-1279 PVGHGVL
+1279 PAGHGVL
-1286 GGMLLAATMVL
+1286 GGMLLAATIML
-1297 TRRKIQK
+1297 TRRKIHK

>member
-44 IKAEGT
+44 IKAEGA

-87 DTLTNYGKIHLPSW
+87 DTLTNYGEIHLPSW

-113 FTGKTYAPVDSSYLF
+113 FTGKTYAPVNSSYLF
-128 TGGMSNNF
+128 AEGISDNF
-136 PKKLSNLSYVD
+136 PKKLSNLSYID
-147 ASKLDTSKVESMD
+147 ASKLDTSKVENMEY
-160 SMFEEASGLTN
+160 MFSKARDLMNLDIGKWDTSKVTNMAYMFYDVSGLTNLDIGKWDTSKVTDMHGMFSGARGLTNLDIGKWDTSRVTNMGWMFSEARGLTSLDIGKWDTSKVTNMKGMFSKASGLTN

-179 SKVWSMS
+179 SKV
-186 SMFSGASGLMNLDI
+186 
-200 GKWNTSQVTNM
+200 TNM
-211 KDMFFRARGLTNL
+211 G
-224 DVGKWD
+224 W
-230 TSKVTNMEY
+230 
-239 MFAGASGLTNLDVGK
+239 
-254 WDTSKVSSMRS
+254 
-265 MFEGAR
+265 
-271 GLTNLDVGKWN
+271 
-282 TSKVSSMRS
+282 
-291 MFALAS
+291 
-297 GLMNL
+297 
-302 DIGKWDTSQVTD
+302 
-314 MSDMFRGVRTNLDIG
+314 
-329 KWDTSQVTDMHW
+329 
-341 MFSGASDL
+341 
-349 TNLDI
+349 
-354 GKWDTSKVTDMSGM
+354 
-368 FRLASGLT
+368 
-376 NLDLSRWD
+376 
-384 TSKVTNMNWMF
+384 
-395 SGASGLTNL
+395 
-404 DIGKWNTSKVRTMWN
+404 
-419 MFEGASGLTNLD
+419 
-431 IGKWDTSQVTDM
+431 
-443 GSMFEGASSLTN
+443 MFEGASSLTN

-462 TSQVTNM
+462 TSKVM
-469 SDMFS
+469 VMEFMFS
-474 GARGLTNLD
+474 
-483 IGKWDTSKVRN
+483 
-494 MWGMFNEAS
+494 
-503 GLTNLDIGK
+503 
-512 WDTSQVTDMFYMFKG
+512 
-527 ASGLTRLDIGKW
+527 
-539 NTSQVT
+539 
-545 AMNSMFEGA
+545 GA

-560 DIGKWDTSQVTAMRS
+560 DIGKWDTSKVKDMS
-575 MFEGASGLTNLDVSK
+575 YMFAGAEDLTNLDVSK
-590 WDVSNVKYI
+590 WDVSKVEDMSK
-599 SDMFSR
+599 MFSR

-643 YTSKE
+643 YTSKK

-684 ALDNKTNETI
+684 VLESKTNETI

-712 KTQDGEVVTDKV
+712 RTQDGEVVTDKV

-768 SQEIEGRAGEK
+768 SQEIEGKAGEK

-794 TNPVVTENEVRPMTP
+794 TNPVVTEKEVRPMTP

-858 LKDKVQIINKKDG
+858 LKDKIQIINKKDG

-1061 ESVVTEEPKPF
+1061 ESVVTEELKPFEGGVNPVESVVTEEPKPF

-1078 AESVVTEEQ
+1078 AESVVTEEP
-1087 KPFAGGVNPVESV
+1087 KPFESGVNPE
-1100 VKEELKPFAGGVN
+1100 
-1113 PAESVVKEELKP
+1113 
-1125 FEGGVNPVESVVT
+1125 ESVVT
-1138 EELKPLEGGVNP
+1138 EELKPFEGGVNP
-1150 AESVVTEELKPF
+1150 AESVVTEEPKPFEGGVNPAGSVVTEELKPF
-1162 EGGVNS
+1162 AGGVNS

-1190 NVLDVLEISA
+1190 NVLDVLEIPA

-1243 IAETQVLDD
+1243 ISQTQVLDD
-1252 NISQSKD
+1252 NISQSKN
-1259 VEDKKGEDSTEKSLP
+1259 VEDKKDEDSTEKILP

-1286 GGMLLAATMVL
+1286 GGVLLAATMML

>member
-30 DLQQLANVN
+30 NLQQLANVN

-59 NVIAQGE
+59 NVIARGE

-87 DTLTNYGKIHLPSW
+87 DTLTNYGRIDLPSW

-113 FTGKTYAPVDSSYLF
+113 FTGKTYAPVNSSYLF
-128 TGGMSNNF
+128 TGDRHTWNNF
-136 PKKLSNLSYVD
+136 PKKLSNLSYLD
-147 ASKLDTSKVESMD
+147 ASKLETSKVE
-160 SMFEEASGLTN
+160 
-171 LDLSKWDT
+171 
-179 SKVWSMS
+179 
-186 SMFSGASGLMNLDI
+186 
-200 GKWNTSQVTNM
+200 
-211 KDMFFRARGLTNL
+211 
-224 DVGKWD
+224 
-230 TSKVTNMEY
+230 NMEY
-239 MFAGASGLTNLDVGK
+239 
-254 WDTSKVSSMRS
+254 
-265 MFEGAR
+265 
-271 GLTNLDVGKWN
+271 
-282 TSKVSSMRS
+282 
-291 MFALAS
+291 
-297 GLMNL
+297 
-302 DIGKWDTSQVTD
+302 
-314 MSDMFRGVRTNLDIG
+314 
-329 KWDTSQVTDMHW
+329 

-354 GKWDTSKVTDMSGM
+354 GKWDTSQ
-368 FRLASGLT
+368 
-376 NLDLSRWD
+376 
-384 TSKVTNMNWMF
+384 VTNMGGMF
-395 SGASGLTNL
+395 SETWLTNL
-404 DIGKWNTSKVRTMWN
+404 DIGKWDTSQVMN
-419 MFEGASGLTNLD
+419 MRGMFSGASGLTNLD
-431 IGKWDTSQVTDM
+431 IGKWDTSQVTNM
-443 GSMFEGASSLTN
+443 RGMFGGARGLTN

-462 TSQVTNM
+462 TSQVTDMGYMFSGTIGLTNLDIGKWDTSKVTDM
-469 SDMFS
+469 GYMFYEAERLTNLDIGRWDTSKVTDMNHMFS

-483 IGKWDTSKVRN
+483 IGKWDTS
-494 MWGMFNEAS
+494 
-503 GLTNLDIGK
+503 
-512 WDTSQVTDMFYMFKG
+512 QVTDMSYMF
-527 ASGLTRLDIGKW
+527 RE
-539 NTSQVT
+539 V
-545 AMNSMFEGA
+545 
-554 SSLTNL
+554 SLTNL
-560 DIGKWDTSQVTAMRS
+560 DIGKWDTSKVTKMYS
-575 MFEGASGLTNLDVSK
+575 MFAGARGLTSLDIGKWNTSKVTNMNYMFNEVRGLTNLDIEKWDTSKVTNMSGMFSGASSLMNLDVSK
-590 WDVSNVKYI
+590 WDVSKVEDILY
-599 SDMFSR
+599 MFTG
-605 TPNLVNV
+605 TPNLVNI
-612 NTGENLKLIEA
+612 NTGENLKMIEA

-648 LYEMYKANPSAL
+648 LYEKYKANPSAL

-684 ALDNKTNETI
+684 VLDSKTNETI

-712 KTQDGEVVTDKV
+712 RTQGGEVVTDKV
-724 NLANPGETITLYAKW
+724 NIANPGETITLYAKW

-759 EDDTLDNGK
+759 EDDTLDNDK
-768 SQEIEGRAGEK
+768 SQEIEGKAGEK

-794 TNPVVTENEVRPMTP
+794 TNPVVTEKEVRPMTP

-825 GDDVIKSTT
+825 GDDIIKSTT

-858 LKDKVQIINKKDG
+858 LKDKVQVINKKDG

-886 GEITETKEVEL
+886 GETTETKEVEL
-897 LADKGSSNKQEEL
+897 LADKGSANKQEEL
-910 PKLKVAILKDT
+910 SELKVVILKDT

-959 DKKVE
+959 DKKAE

-976 EPKPFAGGVNAGEA
+976 EPKPFAGGVNPVESVVTEEPKPFAGGVNPAESVVTEELKPYEGGVNSEEA
-990 EVREELKPFEGG
+990 AVREELKPFEGG
-1002 VNPVESVVTEE
+1002 VNPEESVVTEELKPFAGGVNPVESVVTEESKSFAGGVNPAESVVKEE

-1025 SVVTEELKPK
+1025 SVVTEEP
-1035 VELSTVGDYVPPIID
+1035 
-1050 KKEFLGGVNSA
+1050 
-1061 ESVVTEEPKPF
+1061 
-1072 EGGVNP
+1072 
-1078 AESVVTEEQ
+1078 

-1113 PAESVVKEELKP
+1113 PAESVVTEELKP
-1125 FEGGVNPVESVVT
+1125 FAGGVNPVESVAK
-1138 EELKPLEGGVNP
+1138 EELKPY
-1150 AESVVTEELKPF
+1150 

-1243 IAETQVLDD
+1243 ISQTQVLDD
-1252 NISQSKD
+1252 NISQSKN
-1259 VEDKKGEDSTEKSLP
+1259 VEDKKDEDSTEKILP

-1286 GGMLLAATMVL
+1286 GGMLLAATIML

>member
-87 DTLTNYGKIHLPSW
+87 DTLTNNGRIDLPSW
-101 KEKYHDQIKAIG
+101 KERYHDQIKAIG
-113 FTGKTYAPVDSSYLF
+113 FTGKTYAPVNSSYLF
-128 TGGMSNNF
+128 IGDRHDWEDF
-136 PKKLSNLSYVD
+136 PKKLSNLSYID
-147 ASKLDTSKVESMD
+147 ASKLDTSKVENVQYMFYRARGLKNLDIGKWDTSKVTNMGGMFSGARGLTNLD
-160 SMFEEASGLTN
+160 LSKWNTSKVTNMGEMFSETWLTNLDIGGWDTSKVTNMGGMFNEARGLKNLDLSRWDTSQVMNMGGMFSEASGLTKLDIGKWDTSKVTNMGAMFEEASGLTN
-171 LDLSKWDT
+171 LD
-179 SKVWSMS
+179 
-186 SMFSGASGLMNLDI
+186 I
-200 GKWNTSQVTNM
+200 
-211 KDMFFRARGLTNL
+211 
-224 DVGKWD
+224 
-230 TSKVTNMEY
+230 
-239 MFAGASGLTNLDVGK
+239 
-254 WDTSKVSSMRS
+254 
-265 MFEGAR
+265 
-271 GLTNLDVGKWN
+271 GKWN
-282 TSKVSSMRS
+282 TSKVTNMRM
-291 MFALAS
+291 MF
-297 GLMNL
+297 
-302 DIGKWDTSQVTD
+302 D
-314 MSDMFRGVRTNLDIG
+314 R
-329 KWDTSQVTDMHW
+329 
-341 MFSGASDL
+341 ASDL

-354 GKWDTSKVTDMSGM
+354 GKWDTSKVTDMSRMFYGTRASLDIGKWDTSQVTTMGDMFNGARGLTNLDLSRWDTSQVTNMERMFFVAGNVGNLNIGKWDTSKVKYMEYMFYGTWLQNLDLSRWDTSQVMDMEWMFSGAGGLMNLNIGNWDTSKVTNMQGM
-368 FRLASGLT
+368 FNEARGLK

-384 TSKVTNMNWMF
+384 TSKVTNM
-395 SGASGLTNL
+395 
-404 DIGKWNTSKVRTMWN
+404 
-419 MFEGASGLTNLD
+419 
-431 IGKWDTSQVTDM
+431 
-443 GSMFEGASSLTN
+443 GSMFGE
-455 LDIGKWD
+455 
-462 TSQVTNM
+462 
-469 SDMFS
+469 
-474 GARGLTNLD
+474 ARGLTNLD
-483 IGKWDTSKVRN
+483 IGNWDTSKVR
-494 MWGMFNEAS
+494 
-503 GLTNLDIGK
+503 
-512 WDTSQVTDMFYMFKG
+512 DMSYMF
-527 ASGLTRLDIGKW
+527 AVAED
-539 NTSQVT
+539 
-545 AMNSMFEGA
+545 
-554 SSLTNL
+554 
-560 DIGKWDTSQVTAMRS
+560 
-575 MFEGASGLTNLDVSK
+575 LTNLDVSK
-590 WDVSNVKYI
+590 WDVSKVEDI
-599 SDMFSR
+599 SKMFSR

-648 LYEMYKANPSAL
+648 LYEMYKVNPSAL

-684 ALDNKTNETI
+684 ALDSKTNETI

-712 KTQDGEVVTDKV
+712 RTQGGEVVTDKV
-724 NLANPGETITLYAKW
+724 NIANPGETITLYAKW

-746 KQNKPIEIVTKYQ
+746 KQNKPIEIVTIYQ

-768 SQEIEGRAGEK
+768 SQEIEGKAGEK
-779 EVVTTYTVTPITGEL
+779 EVVTTYKVMPITGEL
-794 TNPVVTENEVRPMTP
+794 INPVVTENEVRPMTP

-886 GEITETKEVEL
+886 GETTETKEVEL

-936 EVKGYRYTGKEE
+936 EVKGYKYTGKEE
-948 VDGEGNKVYVY
+948 VDVDGNKVYVY
-959 DKKVE
+959 DKKIE

-970 KVPTVE
+970 KVPTLE
-976 EPKPFAGGVNAGEA
+976 EPKPFEGGVNPEESVVTEELKPFEGGVKPVESVVTEEPKSFEGGANPVES
-990 EVREELKPFEGG
+990 VVTEELKPFEGG

-1013 LKPFAGGVNPAE
+1013 
-1025 SVVTEELKPK
+1025 
-1035 VELSTVGDYVPPIID
+1035 
-1050 KKEFLGGVNSA
+1050 
-1061 ESVVTEEPKPF
+1061 PKPF
-1072 EGGVNP
+1072 E
-1078 AESVVTEEQ
+1078 
-1087 KPFAGGVNPVESV
+1087 GGVNPVESV
-1100 VKEELKPFAGGVN
+1100 VKEELKQ
-1113 PAESVVKEELKP
+1113 
-1125 FEGGVNPVESVVT
+1125 
-1138 EELKPLEGGVNP
+1138 LEGGVNP

-1162 EGGVNS
+1162 EGGVNPAESVVTEKLKPFEGGVNSEEAAVREELKPYEGGVNS
-1168 EVASASEELPELKVA
+1168 EVASALEELPELKVA

-1200 KPKELKGYRYTGKEE
+1200 KPKELKGYRYTEKEE
-1215 IDGEGNKIYIY
+1215 VDGEGNKIYIY
-1226 EKEKSEVTLGDE
+1226 EKEKLEVTLGDE

-1252 NISQSKD
+1252 NINQSKN

-1286 GGMLLAATMVL
+1286 GGMLLAATIML

>member
-87 DTLTNYGKIHLPSW
+87 DTLTSNGKIDIPSW

-128 TGGMSNNF
+128 GGDSQTWDYF
-136 PKKLSNLSYVD
+136 PKKLSNLAYID
-147 ASKLDTSKVESMD
+147 ASKLDTSKVENM
-160 SMFEEASGLTN
+160 M
-171 LDLSKWDT
+171 
-179 SKVWSMS
+179 
-186 SMFSGASGLMNLDI
+186 SMFSGASGLTSLDIGKWDTSKVTNMSGMFYKASGLTNLDI

-211 KDMFFRARGLTNL
+211 MWMFEEARGL
-224 DVGKWD
+224 
-230 TSKVTNMEY
+230 M
-239 MFAGASGLTNLDVGK
+239 
-254 WDTSKVSSMRS
+254 
-265 MFEGAR
+265 
-271 GLTNLDVGKWN
+271 
-282 TSKVSSMRS
+282 
-291 MFALAS
+291 
-297 GLMNL
+297 
-302 DIGKWDTSQVTD
+302 
-314 MSDMFRGVRTNLDIG
+314 
-329 KWDTSQVTDMHW
+329 
-341 MFSGASDL
+341 
-349 TNLDI
+349 NLDI
-354 GKWDTSKVTDMSGM
+354 GKWDTSKVTDMSVM
-368 FRLASGLT
+368 FGR
-376 NLDLSRWD
+376 
-384 TSKVTNMNWMF
+384 
-395 SGASGLTNL
+395 ASGLTNL
-404 DIGKWNTSKVRTMWN
+404 DIGKWNTS
-419 MFEGASGLTNLD
+419 
-431 IGKWDTSQVTDM
+431 QVTDM
-443 GSMFEGASSLTN
+443 DAMFLRASSLTN
-455 LDIGKWD
+455 LDIEKWD
-462 TSQVTNM
+462 TSKVRSM
-469 SDMFS
+469 RSMFA

-483 IGKWDTSKVRN
+483 IGKWDTSKVTN
-494 MWGMFNEAS
+494 MWRMFSGAE

-512 WDTSQVTDMFYMFKG
+512 WDTSQVTNMRYMFSG
-527 ASGLTRLDIGKW
+527 AR
-539 NTSQVT
+539 
-545 AMNSMFEGA
+545 
-554 SSLTNL
+554 
-560 DIGKWDTSQVTAMRS
+560 
-575 MFEGASGLTNLDVSK
+575 GLTNLDVSK
-590 WDVSNVKYI
+590 WDVSKVE
-599 SDMFSR
+599 DMRGMFSGAEGL
-605 TPNLVNV
+605 TNLDVSKWDVSKVEDMWKMFSNTSNLVNV
-612 NTGENLKLIEA
+612 NTGENLKMIEA

-633 WIREDKTYGP
+633 WVREDKTYGP

-660 AGRWVLGKN
+660 AGRWFLEKN
-669 SYTIN
+669 RYTIN

-684 ALDNKTNETI
+684 ALDSKTNETI

-712 KTQDGEVVTDKV
+712 RTQDGEVVTDKV

-768 SQEIEGRAGEK
+768 SQEIEGKAGEK

-842 GEISE
+842 GETSE

-858 LKDKVQIINKKDG
+858 LKDKVQVINKKDG

-886 GEITETKEVEL
+886 GETTETKEVEL
-897 LADKGSSNKQEEL
+897 LADKGSANKQEKLSE
-910 PKLKVAILKDT
+910 LKVAILKDT

-936 EVKGYRYTGKEE
+936 EVKGYKYTGKEE
-948 VDGEGNKVYVY
+948 VDVEGNKVYVY

-976 EPKPFAGGVNAGEA
+976 EPKPFEGGVNPVGSVVA
-990 EVREELKPFEGG
+990 EELKPFESG
-1002 VNPVESVVTEE
+1002 VNPAESVVTEELKRFEGGVNSVEAAVREE

-1025 SVVTEELKPK
+1025 SVVTEELKP
-1035 VELSTVGDYVPPIID
+1035 
-1050 KKEFLGGVNSA
+1050 F
-1061 ESVVTEEPKPF
+1061 
-1072 EGGVNP
+1072 
-1078 AESVVTEEQ
+1078 
-1087 KPFAGGVNPVESV
+1087 
-1100 VKEELKPFAGGVN
+1100 
-1113 PAESVVKEELKP
+1113 
-1125 FEGGVNPVESVVT
+1125 
-1138 EELKPLEGGVNP
+1138 EGGVNP

-1162 EGGVNS
+1162 AGGVNPVESVVTEELKPFAGGVNSAESVVKEELKPFESGVNPVESVVTEELKPFAGGVNSAESVVKEELKPFEIGVNSVESAVTEELKPLEGGVSSEEAAVREELKPYEGGVNS

-1183 ILKDTEG
+1183 ILKDKEG
-1190 NVLDVLEISA
+1190 NVLDVLEISE
-1200 KPKELKGYRYTGKEE
+1200 KPKELKGYRYTEKEE
-1215 IDGEGNKIYIY
+1215 VDGEGNKIYIY

-1243 IAETQVLDD
+1243 IAETQGLDD
-1252 NISQSKD
+1252 NISQSKN
-1259 VEDKKGEDSTEKSLP
+1259 VEDKKGEDSTERILP

-1279 PVGHGVL
+1279 PAGYGVL
-1286 GGMLLAATMVL
+1286 GGMLLAATIML
-1297 TRRKIQK
+1297 TRRKIHK

>member
-87 DTLTNYGKIHLPSW
+87 DTLTSNGKIDIPSW

-128 TGGMSNNF
+128 GGDSQTWDYF
-136 PKKLSNLSYVD
+136 PKKLSNLAYID
-147 ASKLDTSKVESMD
+147 ASKLDTSKVENM
-160 SMFEEASGLTN
+160 M
-171 LDLSKWDT
+171 
-179 SKVWSMS
+179 
-186 SMFSGASGLMNLDI
+186 SMFSGASGLTSLDIGKWDTSKVTNMSGMFYKASGLTNLDI

-211 KDMFFRARGLTNL
+211 M
-224 DVGKWD
+224 W
-230 TSKVTNMEY
+230 
-239 MFAGASGLTNLDVGK
+239 
-254 WDTSKVSSMRS
+254 
-265 MFEGAR
+265 MFEEAR
-271 GLTNLDVGKWN
+271 
-282 TSKVSSMRS
+282 
-291 MFALAS
+291 

-302 DIGKWDTSQVTD
+302 DIGKWDTSKVTD
-314 MSDMFRGVRTNLDIG
+314 MSVMFGGASGLTNLDIG
-329 KWDTSQVTDMHW
+329 KWDTSKVTYMVGMFLGASGLTNLDIGKWDTSKVTNMNG
-341 MFSGASDL
+341 MFSGASSLKNLDIGKWDTSKVTYMSGMFMETSGL

-354 GKWDTSKVTDMSGM
+354 GKWDTSKVTDMSRM
-368 FRLASGLT
+368 FERASGLT
-376 NLDLSRWD
+376 SLDIGKWD
-384 TSKVTNMNWMF
+384 TSKVTNMHSMF
-395 SGASGLTNL
+395 ERASGLTSLDIGKWDTSKVTDMSGMFYKAKDLTNL
-404 DIGKWNTSKVRTMWN
+404 DIGKWNTSQVTDMDA
-419 MFEGASGLTNLD
+419 MFNGASSLTNLD
-431 IGKWDTSQVTDM
+431 IEKWDTSKVR
-443 GSMFEGASSLTN
+443 SMRTMFAGARGLTN

-469 SDMFS
+469 WRMFLR
-474 GARGLTNLD
+474 A
-483 IGKWDTSKVRN
+483 
-494 MWGMFNEAS
+494 E

-512 WDTSQVTDMFYMFKG
+512 WDTSQVTNMLG
-527 ASGLTRLDIGKW
+527 
-539 NTSQVT
+539 
-545 AMNSMFEGA
+545 MFEEA
-554 SSLTNL
+554 INLTNL
-560 DIGKWDTSQVTAMRS
+560 DIGKWDTSQVTNMRY
-575 MFEGASGLTNLDVSK
+575 MFSGARGLTNLDVSK
-590 WDVSNVKYI
+590 WDVSKVE
-599 SDMFSR
+599 DMRGMFSGAEGL
-605 TPNLVNV
+605 TNLDVSKWDVSKVEDMWKMFSNTSNLVNV
-612 NTGENLKLIEA
+612 NTGENLKMIEA

-633 WIREDKTYGP
+633 WVREDKTYGP

-684 ALDNKTNETI
+684 SLDSKTNETI
-694 TLPTLTQDKPG
+694 TLPTLIQDKPG

-712 KTQDGEVVTDKV
+712 RTQDGEVVTDRV

-768 SQEIEGRAGEK
+768 SQEIEGKAGEK
-779 EVVTTYTVTPITGEL
+779 EVVTTYKVMPITGEL
-794 TNPVVTENEVRPMTP
+794 INPVVTENEVRPMTP

-886 GEITETKEVEL
+886 GETTETKEVEL

-936 EVKGYRYTGKEE
+936 EVKGYKYTGKEE
-948 VDGEGNKVYVY
+948 VDVDGNKVYVY
-959 DKKVE
+959 DKKIE
-964 TSKSDD
+964 TYKSDD
-970 KVPTVE
+970 KVPTLE
-976 EPKPFAGGVNAGEA
+976 EPKPFA
-990 EVREELKPFEGG
+990 GG

-1013 LKPFAGGVNPAE
+1013 LKPFEGGVNPAESVVTEESKSFAGGVNPAESVVTEESKSFAGGVNPAE
-1025 SVVTEELKPK
+1025 SVVTEELKPF
-1035 VELSTVGDYVPPIID
+1035 E
-1050 KKEFLGGVNSA
+1050 GGVNPAESVVTEELKPFEGGVNPAESVVTEEPKPFESGVNPEESVVTEELKPFEGGVNPA

-1078 AESVVTEEQ
+1078 A
-1087 KPFAGGVNPVESV
+1087 G
-1100 VKEELKPFAGGVN
+1100 
-1113 PAESVVKEELKP
+1113 
-1125 FEGGVNPVESVVT
+1125 
-1138 EELKPLEGGVNP
+1138 
-1150 AESVVTEELKPF
+1150 SVVTEELKPF
-1162 EGGVNS
+1162 AGGVNS

-1243 IAETQVLDD
+1243 ISQTQVLDD
-1252 NISQSKD
+1252 NISQSKN
-1259 VEDKKGEDSTEKSLP
+1259 VEDKKDEDSTEKILP

-1286 GGMLLAATMVL
+1286 GGMLLAATIML

>member
-87 DTLTNYGKIHLPSW
+87 DTLTNNGRIDLPSW

-113 FTGKTYAPVDSSYLF
+113 FTGKTYAPVNSSFLF
-128 TGGMSNNF
+128 EGDDDKWDYI
-136 PKKLSNLSYVD
+136 PKELSNLSYID
-147 ASKLDTSKVESMD
+147 ASKLDTSKVENM
-160 SMFEEASGLTN
+160 EY
-171 LDLSKWDT
+171 
-179 SKVWSMS
+179 
-186 SMFSGASGLMNLDI
+186 MFS
-200 GKWNTSQVTNM
+200 
-211 KDMFFRARGLTNL
+211 RARGLTNL
-224 DVGKWD
+224 DIGNWD
-230 TSKVTNMEY
+230 TSKVTNMSA
-239 MFAGASGLTNLDVGK
+239 MFLEASGFK
-254 WDTSKVSSMRS
+254 
-265 MFEGAR
+265 
-271 GLTNLDVGKWN
+271 
-282 TSKVSSMRS
+282 
-291 MFALAS
+291 
-297 GLMNL
+297 NL

-314 MSDMFRGVRTNLDIG
+314 MDSMFRGASGLTNLDIGNWDTSKVTDMESMFLEAIGLTKLDIG
-329 KWDTSQVTDMHW
+329 KWDTSQVTDMSQ
-341 MFSGASDL
+341 MFLGASGL

-354 GKWDTSKVTDMSGM
+354 GKWDTSKVTNMRAM
-368 FRLASGLT
+368 FAGAIGLK
-376 NLDLSRWD
+376 NLDIGKWD
-384 TSKVTNMNWMF
+384 TSQVTNMGSMF

-404 DIGKWNTSKVRTMWN
+404 DIGKWDTSKVTNMAWMFAEAIGLTNLDIGKWNTSQVTNMNEMFFRTTSLTSLDIGGWDTSKVTNMQYMFAEAIGLTSLDIGKWNTSKVTDMRGI
-419 MFEGASGLTNLD
+419 FDGARSLTNLD

-443 GSMFEGASSLTN
+443 STMFQGANGLTN
-455 LDIGKWD
+455 LDIGNWDTSKVKDMVHMFKGASSLMSLDIGGWD

-469 SDMFS
+469 RAMF
-474 GARGLTNLD
+474 AEAIGLTNLD
-483 IGKWDTSKVRN
+483 IGNWGTSKV
-494 MWGMFNEAS
+494 
-503 GLTNLDIGK
+503 K
-512 WDTSQVTDMFYMFKG
+512 DMSYMFAG
-527 ASGLTRLDIGKW
+527 AED
-539 NTSQVT
+539 
-545 AMNSMFEGA
+545 
-554 SSLTNL
+554 
-560 DIGKWDTSQVTAMRS
+560 
-575 MFEGASGLTNLDVSK
+575 LTNLDVSK
-590 WDVSNVKYI
+590 WDVSKVEDMSK
-599 SDMFSR
+599 MFSR

-648 LYEMYKANPSAL
+648 LYEMYKVNPSAL

-684 ALDNKTNETI
+684 ALDSKTNETI

-712 KTQDGEVVTDKV
+712 KTQNGEVVTDKV
-724 NLANPGETITLYAKW
+724 NIANPGETITLYAKW

-746 KQNKPIEIVTKYQ
+746 KQNKPIEIVTIYQ

-768 SQEIEGRAGEK
+768 SQEIEGKAGEK

-794 TNPVVTENEVRPMTP
+794 TNPVVIEKEVSPMTP

-834 TYKVNPST
+834 TYKVNSST
-842 GEISE
+842 GETSE

-858 LKDKVQIINKKDG
+858 LKDKVQVINKKDG

-886 GEITETKEVEL
+886 GETTETKEVEL
-897 LADKGSSNKQEEL
+897 LADKGSANKQEEL
-910 PKLKVAILKDT
+910 SELKVVILKDT

-976 EPKPFAGGVNAGEA
+976 EPKPFEGGVNPVGSVVA
-990 EVREELKPFEGG
+990 EELKPFESG
-1002 VNPVESVVTEE
+1002 VNPAESVVTEELKRFEGGVNSVEAAVREE

-1025 SVVTEELKPK
+1025 SVVTEELKP
-1035 VELSTVGDYVPPIID
+1035 
-1050 KKEFLGGVNSA
+1050 
-1061 ESVVTEEPKPF
+1061 F

-1078 AESVVTEEQ
+1078 AESVVTEE
-1087 KPFAGGVNPVESV
+1087 
-1100 VKEELKPFAGGVN
+1100 LKPFA
-1113 PAESVVKEELKP
+1113 
-1125 FEGGVNPVESVVT
+1125 GGVNPVESVVT
-1138 EELKPLEGGVNP
+1138 EELKPFAGGVNSAESVVKEELKPFESGVNPVESVVTEELKPFAGGVNP

-1168 EVASASEELPELKVA
+1168 EVASASEELPELKVV

-1215 IDGEGNKIYIY
+1215 IDSEGNKIYIY

-1252 NISQSKD
+1252 NISQSKK

-1286 GGMLLAATMVL
+1286 GGMLLAATIML

>member
-76 GYLLFKPVEGK
+76 GYLLFKSVEGK
-87 DTLTNYGKIHLPSW
+87 DTLTNNGRIDLPSW

-113 FTGKTYAPVDSSYLF
+113 FTGKTYAPVNSSYLF
-128 TGGMSNNF
+128 EGNGDIWDNF
-136 PKKLSNLSYVD
+136 PKNLSNLSYID
-147 ASKLDTSKVESMD
+147 ASKLDTSKVENMYSMFSRARGLENLD
-160 SMFEEASGLTN
+160 LSKWDTSKVKNMAGMFEEARGLENLDLSKWNTSKVTNMGAMFSDTRLTNLDIGGWDTSQVKNMAGMFSEASRLTNLDLSRWDTSQVKNMSNMFRVVRGLTNLDLSRWDTSQVTDMEYMFYGTRLANLDIGKWDTSQVTNMGNMFAGDSDLTNSNIGKWDTSKVTNMEGMFSGARGLTN

-179 SKVWSMS
+179 SKV
-186 SMFSGASGLMNLDI
+186 
-200 GKWNTSQVTNM
+200 
-211 KDMFFRARGLTNL
+211 KDM
-224 DVGKWD
+224 
-230 TSKVTNMEY
+230 SY
-239 MFAGASGLTNLDVGK
+239 MFAGAED
-254 WDTSKVSSMRS
+254 
-265 MFEGAR
+265 
-271 GLTNLDVGKWN
+271 
-282 TSKVSSMRS
+282 
-291 MFALAS
+291 
-297 GLMNL
+297 
-302 DIGKWDTSQVTD
+302 
-314 MSDMFRGVRTNLDIG
+314 
-329 KWDTSQVTDMHW
+329 
-341 MFSGASDL
+341 
-349 TNLDI
+349 
-354 GKWDTSKVTDMSGM
+354 
-368 FRLASGLT
+368 
-376 NLDLSRWD
+376 
-384 TSKVTNMNWMF
+384 
-395 SGASGLTNL
+395 
-404 DIGKWNTSKVRTMWN
+404 
-419 MFEGASGLTNLD
+419 
-431 IGKWDTSQVTDM
+431 
-443 GSMFEGASSLTN
+443 
-455 LDIGKWD
+455 
-462 TSQVTNM
+462 
-469 SDMFS
+469 
-474 GARGLTNLD
+474 
-483 IGKWDTSKVRN
+483 
-494 MWGMFNEAS
+494 
-503 GLTNLDIGK
+503 
-512 WDTSQVTDMFYMFKG
+512 
-527 ASGLTRLDIGKW
+527 
-539 NTSQVT
+539 
-545 AMNSMFEGA
+545 
-554 SSLTNL
+554 
-560 DIGKWDTSQVTAMRS
+560 
-575 MFEGASGLTNLDVSK
+575 LTNLDVSK
-590 WDVSNVKYI
+590 WDVSKVE
-599 SDMFSR
+599 DMREMFSN
-605 TPNLVNV
+605 TSNLVNV
-612 NTGENLKLIEA
+612 NTGENLKMIEA

-648 LYEMYKANPSAL
+648 LYEKYKANPSVL

-674 FNSDTGESIE
+674 FNSDTGESIK
-684 ALDNKTNETI
+684 ALDSKTNETI

-768 SQEIEGRAGEK
+768 SQEIEGKAGEK

-834 TYKVNPST
+834 TYKVNSST
-842 GEISE
+842 GETSE

-858 LKDKVQIINKKDG
+858 LKDKVQVINKKDG

-886 GEITETKEVEL
+886 GETTETKEVEL
-897 LADKGSSNKQEEL
+897 LADKGSANKQEEL
-910 PKLKVAILKDT
+910 SELKVVILKDT

-936 EVKGYRYTGKEE
+936 EVKGYKYTGKEE
-948 VDGEGNKVYVY
+948 VDVEGNKVYVY

-976 EPKPFAGGVNAGEA
+976 EPKPFEGGVNPVGSVVAEELKPFESGVNPAESVVTEELKRFEGGVNSVEAAVREELKPFAGGVNPA
-990 EVREELKPFEGG
+990 ESVVTEELKPFEGG
-1002 VNPVESVVTEE
+1002 VNPAESVVTEE

-1025 SVVTEELKPK
+1025 SVVTEEPKPF
-1035 VELSTVGDYVPPIID
+1035 ES
-1050 KKEFLGGVNSA
+1050 GVNPE
-1061 ESVVTEEPKPF
+1061 ESVVTEELKPF

-1078 AESVVTEEQ
+1078 AESVVTEE
-1087 KPFAGGVNPVESV
+1087 P
-1100 VKEELKPFAGGVN
+1100 KPFAGGVN
-1113 PAESVVKEELKP
+1113 PAGSVVTEELKP

-1138 EELKPLEGGVNP
+1138 EELKPFEGGVNP
-1150 AESVVTEELKPF
+1150 EESVVTEELKTF

-1168 EVASASEELPELKVA
+1168 EVASTSEELPELKVA
-1183 ILKDTEG
+1183 ILKDIEG

-1215 IDGEGNKIYIY
+1215 VDGEGNKIYIY
-1226 EKEKSEVTLGDE
+1226 EKEKLEVTLGDE

-1252 NISQSKD
+1252 NINQSKN

-1286 GGMLLAATMVL
+1286 GGMLLAATIML

>member
-44 IKAEGT
+44 IKAEGSG
-50 DVKNWQPEG
+50 VKNWQPEG

-87 DTLTNYGKIHLPSW
+87 DTLTNNGKIDFPSW

-113 FTGKTYAPVDSSYLF
+113 FTGKTYAPVNSSYLF
-128 TGGMSNNF
+128 TGDRLNWEDF
-136 PKKLSNLSYVD
+136 PKKLSNLSYID
-147 ASKLDTSKVESMD
+147 ASKLDTSKVENVKY
-160 SMFEEASGLTN
+160 MFLGARGLTN

-179 SKVWSMS
+179 SKV
-186 SMFSGASGLMNLDI
+186 
-200 GKWNTSQVTNM
+200 TNM
-211 KDMFFRARGLTNL
+211 G
-224 DVGKWD
+224 
-230 TSKVTNMEY
+230 
-239 MFAGASGLTNLDVGK
+239 
-254 WDTSKVSSMRS
+254 
-265 MFEGAR
+265 
-271 GLTNLDVGKWN
+271 
-282 TSKVSSMRS
+282 
-291 MFALAS
+291 
-297 GLMNL
+297 
-302 DIGKWDTSQVTD
+302 
-314 MSDMFRGVRTNLDIG
+314 
-329 KWDTSQVTDMHW
+329 
-341 MFSGASDL
+341 
-349 TNLDI
+349 
-354 GKWDTSKVTDMSGM
+354 GM
-368 FRLASGLT
+368 FY
-376 NLDLSRWD
+376 
-384 TSKVTNMNWMF
+384 
-395 SGASGLTNL
+395 
-404 DIGKWNTSKVRTMWN
+404 
-419 MFEGASGLTNLD
+419 
-431 IGKWDTSQVTDM
+431 
-443 GSMFEGASSLTN
+443 
-455 LDIGKWD
+455 
-462 TSQVTNM
+462 
-469 SDMFS
+469 
-474 GARGLTNLD
+474 
-483 IGKWDTSKVRN
+483 
-494 MWGMFNEAS
+494 EAS

-512 WDTSQVTDMFYMFKG
+512 WDTSQVTDMSGMFRG
-527 ASGLTRLDIGKW
+527 ASD
-539 NTSQVT
+539 
-545 AMNSMFEGA
+545 
-554 SSLTNL
+554 LTNL
-560 DIGKWDTSQVTAMRS
+560 DIGKWDTSQVTNMGG
-575 MFEGASGLTNLDVSK
+575 MFYEARGLKNLDIGKWDTSKVTNMSGMFYEASGLTNLDIGKWDTSQVTNMRAMFYETRLANLDIGKWNTSKVMDMSKMFYSVSDLKNLDLSRWDTSQVTDMSAMFYGTRLENLDIGKWNTSKVTDMSNMFNGARGLKNLDLSRWDTSKVTNMGRMFFVAGNVGDLNIGKWDTSKVKYMEYMFYGTWLQNLDIGKWDTSKVRDMSYMFAGAGGLMNLNIGKWDTSKVTNMQGMFNEARGLTNLDIGKWDTSKVRDMSYMFAVAEDLTNLDVSK
-590 WDVSNVKYI
+590 WNVSKVEDMSK
-599 SDMFSR
+599 MFSR

-623 LVEAKGDNIR
+623 LVEAKDENIR

-648 LYEMYKANPSAL
+648 LYEMYKVNPSAL
-660 AGRWVLGKN
+660 AGRWVLGEN

-684 ALDNKTNETI
+684 ALDSKTNETI

-712 KTQDGEVVTDKV
+712 KKQDGEVVTDRV

-759 EDDTLDNGK
+759 EDDTLDNDK
-768 SQEIEGRAGEK
+768 SQEIEGKAGEK

-794 TNPVVTENEVRPMTP
+794 TNPVVTEKEVRPMTP

-834 TYKVNPST
+834 TYKVNSST
-842 GEISE
+842 GETSE

-858 LKDKVQIINKKDG
+858 LKDKVQVINKKDG

-886 GEITETKEVEL
+886 GETTETKEVEL
-897 LADKGSSNKQEEL
+897 LADKGSANKQEKLSE
-910 PKLKVAILKDT
+910 LKVAILKDT

-936 EVKGYRYTGKEE
+936 EVKGYKYTGKEE
-948 VDGEGNKVYVY
+948 VDVEGNKVYVY

-976 EPKPFAGGVNAGEA
+976 EPKPFAGGVNSA
-990 EVREELKPFEGG
+990 ESVVTEELKPYAGG

-1013 LKPFAGGVNPAE
+1013 LKP
-1025 SVVTEELKPK
+1025 
-1035 VELSTVGDYVPPIID
+1035 Y
-1050 KKEFLGGVNSA
+1050 
-1061 ESVVTEEPKPF
+1061 

-1078 AESVVTEEQ
+1078 AESVVKEELKSFAGGVNPEESVVREEL
-1087 KPFAGGVNPVESV
+1087 KPFEGGVNPVESV

-1113 PAESVVKEELKP
+1113 PAESVVTEEPKP
-1125 FEGGVNPVESVVT
+1125 FESGVNPVESVVT
-1138 EELKPLEGGVNP
+1138 EELKPLEGGVNSEE
-1150 AESVVTEELKPF
+1150 AAVREELKPY

-1200 KPKELKGYRYTGKEE
+1200 KPKELKGYRYTEKEE
-1215 IDGEGNKIYIY
+1215 VDGEGNKIYIY

-1252 NISQSKD
+1252 NISQSKN
-1259 VEDKKGEDSTEKSLP
+1259 VEDKKGEDSTEKILP

-1279 PVGHGVL
+1279 PAGHGVL
-1286 GGMLLAATMVL
+1286 GGMLLAATIML

>member
-87 DTLTNYGKIHLPSW
+87 DTLTSNGKIDIPSW

-128 TGGMSNNF
+128 GGDSQTWDYF
-136 PKKLSNLSYVD
+136 PKKLSNLAYID
-147 ASKLDTSKVESMD
+147 ASKLDTSKVENM
-160 SMFEEASGLTN
+160 M
-171 LDLSKWDT
+171 
-179 SKVWSMS
+179 
-186 SMFSGASGLMNLDI
+186 SMFSGASGL
-200 GKWNTSQVTNM
+200 TS
-211 KDMFFRARGLTNL
+211 
-224 DVGKWD
+224 
-230 TSKVTNMEY
+230 
-239 MFAGASGLTNLDVGK
+239 
-254 WDTSKVSSMRS
+254 
-265 MFEGAR
+265 
-271 GLTNLDVGKWN
+271 
-282 TSKVSSMRS
+282 
-291 MFALAS
+291 
-297 GLMNL
+297 
-302 DIGKWDTSQVTD
+302 
-314 MSDMFRGVRTNLDIG
+314 
-329 KWDTSQVTDMHW
+329 
-341 MFSGASDL
+341 
-349 TNLDI
+349 LDI
-354 GKWDTSKVTDMSGM
+354 GKWDTSKVTDMSVM
-368 FRLASGLT
+368 FGR
-376 NLDLSRWD
+376 
-384 TSKVTNMNWMF
+384 
-395 SGASGLTNL
+395 ASGLTNL
-404 DIGKWNTSKVRTMWN
+404 DIGKWNTS
-419 MFEGASGLTNLD
+419 
-431 IGKWDTSQVTDM
+431 QVTDM
-443 GSMFEGASSLTN
+443 DAMFLRASSLTN
-455 LDIGKWD
+455 LDIEKWD
-462 TSQVTNM
+462 TSKVRSM
-469 SDMFS
+469 RSMFA

-483 IGKWDTSKVRN
+483 IGKWDTSKVTN
-494 MWGMFNEAS
+494 MWRMFSGAE

-512 WDTSQVTDMFYMFKG
+512 WDTSQVTNMLG
-527 ASGLTRLDIGKW
+527 
-539 NTSQVT
+539 
-545 AMNSMFEGA
+545 MFEEA
-554 SSLTNL
+554 INLTNL
-560 DIGKWDTSQVTAMRS
+560 DIGKWDTSQVTNMRY
-575 MFEGASGLTNLDVSK
+575 MFSGARGLTNLDVSK
-590 WDVSNVKYI
+590 WDVSKVE
-599 SDMFSR
+599 DMRGMFSGAEGL
-605 TPNLVNV
+605 TNLDVSKWDVSKVEDMWKMFSNTSNLVNV
-612 NTGENLKLIEA
+612 NTGENLKMIEA

-633 WIREDKTYGP
+633 WVREDKTYGP

-660 AGRWVLGKN
+660 AGRWFLEKN
-669 SYTIN
+669 RYTIN

-684 ALDNKTNETI
+684 ALDSKTNETI

-712 KTQDGEVVTDKV
+712 RTQDGEVVTDKV

-768 SQEIEGRAGEK
+768 SQEIEGKAGEK

-842 GEISE
+842 GETSE

-858 LKDKVQIINKKDG
+858 LKDKVQVINKKDG

-886 GEITETKEVEL
+886 GETTETKEVEL
-897 LADKGSSNKQEEL
+897 LADKGSANKQEKLSE
-910 PKLKVAILKDT
+910 LKVAILKDT

-936 EVKGYRYTGKEE
+936 EVKGYKYTGKEE
-948 VDGEGNKVYVY
+948 VDVEGNKVYVY

-976 EPKPFAGGVNAGEA
+976 EPKPFEGGVNPVGSVVA
-990 EVREELKPFEGG
+990 EELKPFESG
-1002 VNPVESVVTEE
+1002 VNPAESVVTEELKRFEGGVNSVEAAVREE

-1025 SVVTEELKPK
+1025 SVVTEELKP
-1035 VELSTVGDYVPPIID
+1035 
-1050 KKEFLGGVNSA
+1050 F
-1061 ESVVTEEPKPF
+1061 
-1072 EGGVNP
+1072 
-1078 AESVVTEEQ
+1078 
-1087 KPFAGGVNPVESV
+1087 
-1100 VKEELKPFAGGVN
+1100 
-1113 PAESVVKEELKP
+1113 
-1125 FEGGVNPVESVVT
+1125 
-1138 EELKPLEGGVNP
+1138 EGGVNP

-1162 EGGVNS
+1162 AGGVNPVESVVTEELKPFAGGVNSAESVVKEELKPFEIGVNSVESAVTEELKPLEGGVSSEEAAVREELKPYEGGVNS

-1183 ILKDTEG
+1183 ILKDKEG
-1190 NVLDVLEISA
+1190 NVLDVLEISE
-1200 KPKELKGYRYTGKEE
+1200 KPKELKGYRYTEKEE
-1215 IDGEGNKIYIY
+1215 VDGEGNKIYIY

-1243 IAETQVLDD
+1243 IAETQGLDD
-1252 NISQSKD
+1252 NISQSKN
-1259 VEDKKGEDSTEKSLP
+1259 VEDKKGEDSTERILP

-1279 PVGHGVL
+1279 PAGYGVL
-1286 GGMLLAATMVL
+1286 GGMLLAATIML
-1297 TRRKIQK
+1297 TRRKIHK

>member
-87 DTLTNYGKIHLPSW
+87 DTLTNNGRMDLPSW

-113 FTGKTYAPVDSSYLF
+113 FTGKTYAPVNSSYLF
-128 TGGMSNNF
+128 EGDGNRWYIFSKN
-136 PKKLSNLSYVD
+136 LSNLSYID
-147 ASKLDTSKVESMD
+147 ASKLDTSKVENMN
-160 SMFEEASGLTN
+160 SMFY
-171 LDLSKWDT
+171 
-179 SKVWSMS
+179 
-186 SMFSGASGLMNLDI
+186 GA
-200 GKWNTSQVTNM
+200 
-211 KDMFFRARGLTNL
+211 
-224 DVGKWD
+224 
-230 TSKVTNMEY
+230 E
-239 MFAGASGLTNLDVGK
+239 
-254 WDTSKVSSMRS
+254 
-265 MFEGAR
+265 
-271 GLTNLDVGKWN
+271 
-282 TSKVSSMRS
+282 
-291 MFALAS
+291 

-302 DIGKWDTSQVTD
+302 DIGKWDTSKVTNMKNMFFVAEGLTNLDIGKWNTSKVTD
-314 MSDMFRGVRTNLDIG
+314 MTGMFSRASALTNLDIG
-329 KWDTSQVTDMHW
+329 KWDTRQVTKMRY
-341 MFSGASDL
+341 MFNGAYSL

-354 GKWDTSKVTDMSGM
+354 GKWDTSKVTDMTGM
-368 FRLASGLT
+368 FSVAS
-376 NLDLSRWD
+376 R
-384 TSKVTNMNWMF
+384 
-395 SGASGLTNL
+395 
-404 DIGKWNTSKVRTMWN
+404 
-419 MFEGASGLTNLD
+419 LTNLD
-431 IGKWDTSQVTDM
+431 IGKWDTSKVTHM
-443 GSMFEGASSLTN
+443 NSMFSGASSLTN

-469 SDMFS
+469 EFMFS
-474 GARGLTNLD
+474 GASGLTNLD
-483 IGKWDTSKVRN
+483 IGKWDTSKVSSMRS
-494 MWGMFNEAS
+494 MFN
-503 GLTNLDIGK
+503 
-512 WDTSQVTDMFYMFKG
+512 
-527 ASGLTRLDIGKW
+527 
-539 NTSQVT
+539 
-545 AMNSMFEGA
+545 GA

-560 DIGKWDTSQVTAMRS
+560 DIGKWDTSKVTNMSAMFR
-575 MFEGASGLTNLDVSK
+575 EASGLTNLDLSKWDTSKVTDMSDMFRGVSVTNLDIGEWDTSQVTQMTSMFYEAENLMNLDVSK
-590 WDVSNVKYI
+590 WDVSKVEDMRK
-599 SDMFSR
+599 MFSN

-623 LVEAKGDNIR
+623 LVEAKDENIR

-648 LYEMYKANPSAL
+648 LYEKYKANPSVL
-660 AGRWVLGKN
+660 AGRWVLGNKW
-669 SYTIN
+669 YTIN
-674 FNSDTGESIE
+674 FESG
-684 ALDNKTNETI
+684 TNEDLVSVTGI
-694 TLPTLTQDKPG
+694 NNKDLTLPTLTQDKPG

-746 KQNKPIEIVTKYQ
+746 KQSKPIEIVTKYQ

-768 SQEIEGRAGEK
+768 SQEIEGKAGEK

-794 TNPVVTENEVRPMTP
+794 TNPVVTEKEVRPMTP

-825 GDDVIKSTT
+825 GDDIIKSTT

-842 GEISE
+842 GETSE

-886 GEITETKEVEL
+886 GETTETKEVEL
-897 LADKGSSNKQEEL
+897 LADKGSSNKQEGLSE
-910 PKLKVAILKDT
+910 LKVAILKDT

-936 EVKGYRYTGKEE
+936 EVKGYKYTGKEE

-976 EPKPFAGGVNAGEA
+976 EPKPFEGGVNPAESVVTEEPKTFEGGVNPVESVVTEESKSFAGGVNPA
-990 EVREELKPFEGG
+990 ESVVTEELKPFESGVNPAESVVTEELKPFEGG

-1013 LKPFAGGVNPAE
+1013 LKPFE
-1025 SVVTEELKPK
+1025 
-1035 VELSTVGDYVPPIID
+1035 
-1050 KKEFLGGVNSA
+1050 GGVNS
-1061 ESVVTEEPKPF
+1061 
-1072 EGGVNP
+1072 
-1078 AESVVTEEQ
+1078 
-1087 KPFAGGVNPVESV
+1087 
-1100 VKEELKPFAGGVN
+1100 
-1113 PAESVVKEELKP
+1113 AESVVKEELKP
-1125 FEGGVNPVESVVT
+1125 FESGVNSVESAVT
-1138 EELKPLEGGVNP
+1138 EELKPLEGGVNSEE
-1150 AESVVTEELKPF
+1150 AAVREELKPY

-1190 NVLDVLEISA
+1190 NVLDVLEIYA
-1200 KPKELKGYRYTGKEE
+1200 KPKELKGYRYTEKEE
-1215 IDGEGNKIYIY
+1215 VDGEGNKIYIY

-1252 NISQSKD
+1252 NISQSKN
-1259 VEDKKGEDSTEKSLP
+1259 VENKKGEDSTEKILP

-1286 GGMLLAATMVL
+1286 GGMLLAATIML

>member
-30 DLQQLANVN
+30 NLQQLANVN

-59 NVIAQGE
+59 NVIARGE

-87 DTLTNYGKIHLPSW
+87 DTLTNNGRIDLPSW

-113 FTGKTYAPVDSSYLF
+113 FTGKTYAPVNSSYLF
-128 TGGMSNNF
+128 EGNGDIWDNF
-136 PKKLSNLSYVD
+136 PKNLSNLSYID
-147 ASKLDTSKVESMD
+147 ASKLDTSKVENMYSMFSRARGLENLD
-160 SMFEEASGLTN
+160 LSKWDTSKVKNMAGMFEEARGLENLDLSKWNTSQVTNMGAMFSDTRLTNLDIGGWDTSQVKNMGYMFSEASRLTNLDLSRWDTSQVKNMSNMFRVVRGLTNLDLSRWDTSQVTDMEYMFYGTRLANLDIGKWDTSQVTNMGNMFAGDSDLTNSNIGKWDTSKVTNMEGMFSGARGLTN

-179 SKVWSMS
+179 SKV
-186 SMFSGASGLMNLDI
+186 
-200 GKWNTSQVTNM
+200 
-211 KDMFFRARGLTNL
+211 KDM
-224 DVGKWD
+224 
-230 TSKVTNMEY
+230 SY
-239 MFAGASGLTNLDVGK
+239 MFAGAED
-254 WDTSKVSSMRS
+254 
-265 MFEGAR
+265 
-271 GLTNLDVGKWN
+271 
-282 TSKVSSMRS
+282 
-291 MFALAS
+291 
-297 GLMNL
+297 
-302 DIGKWDTSQVTD
+302 
-314 MSDMFRGVRTNLDIG
+314 
-329 KWDTSQVTDMHW
+329 
-341 MFSGASDL
+341 
-349 TNLDI
+349 
-354 GKWDTSKVTDMSGM
+354 
-368 FRLASGLT
+368 
-376 NLDLSRWD
+376 
-384 TSKVTNMNWMF
+384 
-395 SGASGLTNL
+395 
-404 DIGKWNTSKVRTMWN
+404 
-419 MFEGASGLTNLD
+419 
-431 IGKWDTSQVTDM
+431 
-443 GSMFEGASSLTN
+443 
-455 LDIGKWD
+455 
-462 TSQVTNM
+462 
-469 SDMFS
+469 
-474 GARGLTNLD
+474 
-483 IGKWDTSKVRN
+483 
-494 MWGMFNEAS
+494 
-503 GLTNLDIGK
+503 
-512 WDTSQVTDMFYMFKG
+512 
-527 ASGLTRLDIGKW
+527 
-539 NTSQVT
+539 
-545 AMNSMFEGA
+545 
-554 SSLTNL
+554 
-560 DIGKWDTSQVTAMRS
+560 
-575 MFEGASGLTNLDVSK
+575 LTNLDVSK
-590 WDVSNVKYI
+590 WDVSKVE
-599 SDMFSR
+599 DMREMFSN
-605 TPNLVNV
+605 TSNLVNV
-612 NTGENLKLIEA
+612 NTGENLKMIEA

-648 LYEMYKANPSAL
+648 LYEKYKANPSVL

-674 FNSDTGESIE
+674 FNSDTGESIK
-684 ALDNKTNETI
+684 ALDSKTNETI

-759 EDDTLDNGK
+759 EDDTLDNDK
-768 SQEIEGRAGEK
+768 SQEIEGKAGEK

-794 TNPVVTENEVRPMTP
+794 TNPVVTEKEVRPMTP

-834 TYKVNPST
+834 TYKVNSST
-842 GEISE
+842 GETSE

-858 LKDKVQIINKKDG
+858 LKDKVQVINKKDG

-886 GEITETKEVEL
+886 GETTETKEVEL
-897 LADKGSSNKQEEL
+897 LADKGSANKQEKLSE
-910 PKLKVAILKDT
+910 LKVAILKDT

-936 EVKGYRYTGKEE
+936 EVKGYKYTGKEE
-948 VDGEGNKVYVY
+948 VDVEGNKVYVY

-976 EPKPFAGGVNAGEA
+976 EPKPFAGGVNSA
-990 EVREELKPFEGG
+990 ESVVTEELKPYAGG

-1013 LKPFAGGVNPAE
+1013 LKP
-1025 SVVTEELKPK
+1025 
-1035 VELSTVGDYVPPIID
+1035 Y
-1050 KKEFLGGVNSA
+1050 
-1061 ESVVTEEPKPF
+1061 

-1078 AESVVTEEQ
+1078 AESVVKEELKSFAGGVNPEESVVREEL
-1087 KPFAGGVNPVESV
+1087 KPFEGGVNPVESV

-1113 PAESVVKEELKP
+1113 PAESVVTEEPKP
-1125 FEGGVNPVESVVT
+1125 FESGVNPVESVVT
-1138 EELKPLEGGVNP
+1138 EELKPLEGGVNSEE
-1150 AESVVTEELKPF
+1150 AAVREELKPY

-1200 KPKELKGYRYTGKEE
+1200 KPKELKGYRYTEKEE
-1215 IDGEGNKIYIY
+1215 VDGEGNKIYIY

-1252 NISQSKD
+1252 NISQSKN
-1259 VEDKKGEDSTEKSLP
+1259 VEDKKGEDSTEKILP

-1279 PVGHGVL
+1279 PAGHGVL
-1286 GGMLLAATMVL
+1286 GGMLLAATIML

>member
-87 DTLTNYGKIHLPSW
+87 DTLTNNGRIDLPSW

-113 FTGKTYAPVDSSYLF
+113 FTGKTYAPVNSSFLF
-128 TGGMSNNF
+128 EGDDDKWDYI
-136 PKKLSNLSYVD
+136 PKELSNLSYID
-147 ASKLDTSKVESMD
+147 ASKLDTSKVENM
-160 SMFEEASGLTN
+160 EY
-171 LDLSKWDT
+171 
-179 SKVWSMS
+179 
-186 SMFSGASGLMNLDI
+186 MFS
-200 GKWNTSQVTNM
+200 
-211 KDMFFRARGLTNL
+211 RARGLTNL
-224 DVGKWD
+224 DIGNWD
-230 TSKVTNMEY
+230 TSKVTNMSA
-239 MFAGASGLTNLDVGK
+239 MFLEASGFK
-254 WDTSKVSSMRS
+254 
-265 MFEGAR
+265 
-271 GLTNLDVGKWN
+271 
-282 TSKVSSMRS
+282 
-291 MFALAS
+291 
-297 GLMNL
+297 NL

-314 MSDMFRGVRTNLDIG
+314 MDSMFRGASGLTNLDIGNWNTSKVTDMESMFLEAIGLTKLDIG
-329 KWDTSQVTDMHW
+329 KWDTSQVTDMSQ
-341 MFSGASDL
+341 MFL
-349 TNLDI
+349 
-354 GKWDTSKVTDMSGM
+354 
-368 FRLASGLT
+368 
-376 NLDLSRWD
+376 
-384 TSKVTNMNWMF
+384 
-395 SGASGLTNL
+395 
-404 DIGKWNTSKVRTMWN
+404 
-419 MFEGASGLTNLD
+419 GASGLTNLD
-431 IGKWDTSQVTDM
+431 IGKWDTSQVTNM
-443 GSMFEGASSLTN
+443 RAMFAGAIGLKN

-469 SDMFS
+469 GSMFS
-474 GARGLTNLD
+474 GASGLTNLD
-483 IGKWDTSKVRN
+483 IGKWDTSKVTN
-494 MWGMFNEAS
+494 MAWMFAEAIGLTNLDIGKWNTSQVTNMNEMFFRTTSLTSLDIGGWDTSKVTNMQYMFAEAIGLTS
-503 GLTNLDIGK
+503 LDIGKWNTSKVTDMGGIFDGARSLTNLDIGK
-512 WDTSQVTDMFYMFKG
+512 WDTSQVTDMSTMFQG
-527 ASGLTRLDIGKW
+527 ANG
-539 NTSQVT
+539 
-545 AMNSMFEGA
+545 
-554 SSLTNL
+554 LTNL
-560 DIGKWDTSQVTAMRS
+560 DIGNWDTSKVKDMVHMFKGASSLMSLDIGGWDTSQVTNMRAMFAEAIGLTNLDIGNWGTS
-575 MFEGASGLTNLDVSK
+575 KVKDMSYMFAGAEDLTNLDVSK
-590 WDVSNVKYI
+590 WDVSKVEDMSK
-599 SDMFSR
+599 MFSR

-648 LYEMYKANPSAL
+648 LYEMYKVNPSAL

-684 ALDNKTNETI
+684 ALDSKTNETI

-712 KTQDGEVVTDKV
+712 RTQNGEVVTNKV

-768 SQEIEGRAGEK
+768 SQEIEGKAGEK

-794 TNPVVTENEVRPMTP
+794 TNPVVTEKEVRPMTP

-858 LKDKVQIINKKDG
+858 LKDKIQIINKKDG

-910 PKLKVAILKDT
+910 PELKVAILKDA
-921 EGNVLD
+921 ENNVLD
-927 VLEFNEKPK
+927 VLGFNEKPK
-936 EVKGYRYTGKEE
+936 EVKGYKYTGKEE
-948 VDGEGNKVYVY
+948 VDVDGNKVYVY

-976 EPKPFAGGVNAGEA
+976 EA
-990 EVREELKPFEGG
+990 KPFEGG
-1002 VNPVESVVTEE
+1002 VNPAESVVTEE
-1013 LKPFAGGVNPAE
+1013 LKPFEGGVNPAE

-1035 VELSTVGDYVPPIID
+1035 VELSTVGDYVPPMIV
-1050 KKEFLGGVNSA
+1050 KKEFMGGVNA
-1061 ESVVTEEPKPF
+1061 GEAEIREELKPFEGGVNPVESVVTEELNPFEGGVNPEESVVTEELKPF
-1072 EGGVNP
+1072 KGGVNP
-1078 AESVVTEEQ
+1078 AESVVTEE
-1087 KPFAGGVNPVESV
+1087 A
-1100 VKEELKPFAGGVN
+1100 
-1113 PAESVVKEELKP
+1113 KP
-1125 FEGGVNPVESVVT
+1125 FEGGVNPAESVVT

-1150 AESVVTEELKPF
+1150 AESVVTEELKPFEGGVNSGEAEVREELKPF

-1226 EKEKSEVTLGDE
+1226 EKEKSEVTFGDE

-1252 NISQSKD
+1252 NLSQSKN
-1259 VEDKKGEDSTEKSLP
+1259 VEDKKGEDSTEKILP

-1286 GGMLLAATMVL
+1286 GGMLLAVTMML

>member
-44 IKAEGT
+44 IKAEGA

-87 DTLTNYGKIHLPSW
+87 DTLTNNGRIDLPSW

-113 FTGKTYAPVDSSYLF
+113 FTGKTYAPVNSSYLF
-128 TGGMSNNF
+128 EGDGDKWNNF
-136 PKKLSNLSYVD
+136 PKNLSNLSYID
-147 ASKLDTSKVESMD
+147 ASKLDTSKVENMY
-160 SMFEEASGLTN
+160 SMFSRARGLTN

-179 SKVWSMS
+179 SKVTRMDR
-186 SMFSGASGLMNLDI
+186 MF
-200 GKWNTSQVTNM
+200 V
-211 KDMFFRARGLTNL
+211 
-224 DVGKWD
+224 
-230 TSKVTNMEY
+230 
-239 MFAGASGLTNLDVGK
+239 
-254 WDTSKVSSMRS
+254 
-265 MFEGAR
+265 GAR
-271 GLTNLDVGKWN
+271 GLTNLD
-282 TSKVSSMRS
+282 
-291 MFALAS
+291 
-297 GLMNL
+297 
-302 DIGKWDTSQVTD
+302 IGGWDTSQVTN
-314 MSDMFRGVRTNLDIG
+314 MGGMFLSASGLTKLDIG
-329 KWDTSQVTDMHW
+329 NWNTGKVTNMGG
-341 MFSGASDL
+341 MFSGASGLTKLDIGNWNTGKVTEMDWMFSSASGL

-354 GKWDTSKVTDMSGM
+354 GKWDTSKVTSMV
-368 FRLASGLT
+368 A
-376 NLDLSRWD
+376 
-384 TSKVTNMNWMF
+384 
-395 SGASGLTNL
+395 
-404 DIGKWNTSKVRTMWN
+404 
-419 MFEGASGLTNLD
+419 MFE
-431 IGKWDTSQVTDM
+431 
-443 GSMFEGASSLTN
+443 E
-455 LDIGKWD
+455 
-462 TSQVTNM
+462 
-469 SDMFS
+469 
-474 GARGLTNLD
+474 ARGLTNLD
-483 IGKWDTSKVRN
+483 IGKWDTSKVTS
-494 MWGMFNEAS
+494 MIAMFSEAS

-512 WDTSQVTDMFYMFKG
+512 WDTSQVTNMRWMFKG
-527 ASGLTRLDIGKW
+527 ASSLTNLEIGKW

-545 AMNSMFEGA
+545 NMGEMFDEA
-554 SSLTNL
+554 SGLTNL
-560 DIGKWDTSQVTAMRS
+560 DIGNWDTSKVTDMRSMFSRARGLTSLDIGNWDTSQVEDMS
-575 MFEGASGLTNLDVSK
+575 DMFRYVRGLTNLDVSK
-590 WDVSNVKYI
+590 WDVSNVKYM
-599 SDMFSR
+599 SDMFSG

-612 NTGENLKLIEA
+612 NTGENLKMIEA

-633 WIREDKTYGP
+633 WVREDKTYGP

-684 ALDNKTNETI
+684 ALDSKMNETI

-712 KTQDGEVVTDKV
+712 KTHDGEIVTNKV

-768 SQEIEGRAGEK
+768 SQEIEGKVGEK

-794 TNPVVTENEVRPMTP
+794 TNPVVTEKEIRPMTP

-825 GDDVIKSTT
+825 GDDIIKSTT

-886 GEITETKEVEL
+886 GETTETKEVEL

-936 EVKGYRYTGKEE
+936 EVKGYKYTGKEE
-948 VDGEGNKVYVY
+948 VDVDGNKVYVY

-976 EPKPFAGGVNAGEA
+976 EAKPFAGGVNPA
-990 EVREELKPFEGG
+990 
-1002 VNPVESVVTEE
+1002 ESVVTEE
-1013 LKPFAGGVNPAE
+1013 LKPFEGGVNPAE

-1035 VELSTVGDYVPPIID
+1035 VELSTVGDYVPPMIV
-1050 KKEFLGGVNSA
+1050 KKEFMGGVNAGEAEIREELKPFEGGVNPVESA
-1061 ESVVTEEPKPF
+1061 VTEELKPF
-1072 EGGVNP
+1072 KGGVNP
-1078 AESVVTEEQ
+1078 AESVVTEE
-1087 KPFAGGVNPVESV
+1087 A
-1100 VKEELKPFAGGVN
+1100 
-1113 PAESVVKEELKP
+1113 KP
-1125 FEGGVNPVESVVT
+1125 FEGGVNPAESVVT

-1162 EGGVNS
+1162 AGGVNPVESVVTEELKPFEGGVNPVESVVTEEPKPFEGGVNS
-1168 EVASASEELPELKVA
+1168 EVSSASEELSELKVA

-1243 IAETQVLDD
+1243 ISQTQVLDD
-1252 NISQSKD
+1252 NISQSKK
-1259 VEDKKGEDSTEKSLP
+1259 VEDKKGEDSTEKILP

-1286 GGMLLAATMVL
+1286 GGVLLAATMML

>member
-1 MKMNKK
+1 
-7 YSIRKLTVGIA
+7 
-18 SISIGLFVANSI
+18 
-30 DLQQLANVN
+30 
-39 LANNI
+39 
-44 IKAEGT
+44 
-50 DVKNWQPEG
+50 
-59 NVIAQGE
+59 
-66 DGVPWELYEN
+66 
-76 GYLLFKPVEGK
+76 
-87 DTLTNYGKIHLPSW
+87 
-101 KEKYHDQIKAIG
+101 
-113 FTGKTYAPVDSSYLF
+113 
-128 TGGMSNNF
+128 
-136 PKKLSNLSYVD
+136 
-147 ASKLDTSKVESMD
+147 
-160 SMFEEASGLTN
+160 MFSGARGLTN

-179 SKVWSMS
+179 SQVTRMDR
-186 SMFSGASGLMNLDI
+186 MFVGAS
-200 GKWNTSQVTNM
+200 S
-211 KDMFFRARGLTNL
+211 
-224 DVGKWD
+224 
-230 TSKVTNMEY
+230 
-239 MFAGASGLTNLDVGK
+239 
-254 WDTSKVSSMRS
+254 
-265 MFEGAR
+265 
-271 GLTNLDVGKWN
+271 
-282 TSKVSSMRS
+282 
-291 MFALAS
+291 
-297 GLMNL
+297 
-302 DIGKWDTSQVTD
+302 
-314 MSDMFRGVRTNLDIG
+314 
-329 KWDTSQVTDMHW
+329 
-341 MFSGASDL
+341 L

-354 GKWDTSKVTDMSGM
+354 GKWDTSKVTDMESMFSGA
-368 FRLASGLT
+368 RGLT
-376 NLDLSRWD
+376 NLDLSKWD
-384 TSKVTNMNWMF
+384 TSKVTDMSYMF
-395 SGASGLTNL
+395 SGASGLKNL
-404 DIGKWNTSKVRTMWN
+404 AIGKWDTSKVTDMSY
-419 MFEGASGLTNLD
+419 MFSGASGLKNLA

-443 GSMFEGASSLTN
+443 SGMFDGARGLTNLNIGKWNTSKVTGMKSMFSEASSLTN
-455 LDIGKWD
+455 LDL
-462 TSQVTNM
+462 S
-469 SDMFS
+469 
-474 GARGLTNLD
+474 
-483 IGKWDTSKVRN
+483 
-494 MWGMFNEAS
+494 
-503 GLTNLDIGK
+503 K
-512 WDTSQVTDMFYMFKG
+512 WDTSQVTDMGGMFY
-527 ASGLTRLDIGKW
+527 R
-539 NTSQVT
+539 
-545 AMNSMFEGA
+545 
-554 SSLTNL
+554 
-560 DIGKWDTSQVTAMRS
+560 
-575 MFEGASGLTNLDVSK
+575 ASGLTNLDVSK
-590 WDVSNVKYI
+590 WDVSKVE
-599 SDMFSR
+599 DMWMMFSN
-605 TPNLVNV
+605 TSNLVNV
-612 NTGENLKLIEA
+612 NTGENLKMIEA

-643 YTSKE
+643 YSSKE

-684 ALDNKTNETI
+684 ALDSKTNETI

-712 KTQDGEVVTDKV
+712 RTQDGEVVTDKV

-768 SQEIEGRAGEK
+768 SQEIEGKAGEK
-779 EVVTTYTVTPITGEL
+779 EVVSTYTVTPITGEL
-794 TNPVVTENEVRPMTP
+794 TNPVVTEKEIRPMTP

-886 GEITETKEVEL
+886 GETTETKEVEL

-910 PKLKVAILKDT
+910 PKLKVAILKDA
-921 EGNVLD
+921 ENNVLD

-936 EVKGYRYTGKEE
+936 EVKGYKYTGKEE
-948 VDGEGNKVYVY
+948 VDVDGNKVDVY

-976 EPKPFAGGVNAGEA
+976 EQ
-990 EVREELKPFEGG
+990 KPFEGG
-1002 VNPVESVVTEE
+1002 VNPAESVVTEE
-1013 LKPFAGGVNPAE
+1013 PKPFEGGVNPAE

-1035 VELSTVGDYVPPIID
+1035 VELSTVGDYVPPRID
-1050 KKEFLGGVNSA
+1050 KKEFMGGVNAGEA
-1061 ESVVTEEPKPF
+1061 EIREELKPF

-1078 AESVVTEEQ
+1078 AESVVTEEP
-1087 KPFAGGVNPVESV
+1087 KS
-1100 VKEELKPFAGGVN
+1100 
-1113 PAESVVKEELKP
+1113 

-1138 EELKPLEGGVNP
+1138 EELKPFEGGVNP

-1183 ILKDTEG
+1183 VLKDTEG

-1215 IDGEGNKIYIY
+1215 IDGEGKKIYIY

-1243 IAETQVLDD
+1243 IAQTQVLDD
-1252 NISQSKD
+1252 NISQSKK
-1259 VEDKKGEDSTEKSLP
+1259 VEDKKDEDSTEKILP

>member
-76 GYLLFKPVEGK
+76 GYLLFKSVEGK
-87 DTLTNYGKIHLPSW
+87 DTLTNNGRIDLPSW

-113 FTGKTYAPVDSSYLF
+113 FTGKTYAPVNSSYLF
-128 TGGMSNNF
+128 EGNGDIWDNF
-136 PKKLSNLSYVD
+136 PKNLSNLSYID
-147 ASKLDTSKVESMD
+147 ASKLDTSKVENMY
-160 SMFEEASGLTN
+160 SMFSRARGLKNLDLSKWDTSKVTNMAGMFSEARGLENLDLSKWNTSKVTNMGAMFSDTRLTNLDIGGWDTSQVKNMAGMFSEASRLTNLDLSRWDTSQVKNMSNMFRVVRGLTNLDLSRWDTSQVTDMEYMFYGTRLANLDIGKWDTRQVTNMGNMFAGDSDLTNSNIGKWDTSKVTNMEGMFSGARGLTN

-179 SKVWSMS
+179 SKV
-186 SMFSGASGLMNLDI
+186 
-200 GKWNTSQVTNM
+200 
-211 KDMFFRARGLTNL
+211 KDM
-224 DVGKWD
+224 
-230 TSKVTNMEY
+230 SY
-239 MFAGASGLTNLDVGK
+239 MFA
-254 WDTSKVSSMRS
+254 
-265 MFEGAR
+265 
-271 GLTNLDVGKWN
+271 
-282 TSKVSSMRS
+282 
-291 MFALAS
+291 
-297 GLMNL
+297 
-302 DIGKWDTSQVTD
+302 
-314 MSDMFRGVRTNLDIG
+314 
-329 KWDTSQVTDMHW
+329 
-341 MFSGASDL
+341 
-349 TNLDI
+349 
-354 GKWDTSKVTDMSGM
+354 
-368 FRLASGLT
+368 
-376 NLDLSRWD
+376 
-384 TSKVTNMNWMF
+384 
-395 SGASGLTNL
+395 
-404 DIGKWNTSKVRTMWN
+404 
-419 MFEGASGLTNLD
+419 
-431 IGKWDTSQVTDM
+431 
-443 GSMFEGASSLTN
+443 
-455 LDIGKWD
+455 
-462 TSQVTNM
+462 
-469 SDMFS
+469 

-483 IGKWDTSKVRN
+483 IGKWDTSKVTDMRY
-494 MWGMFNEAS
+494 MFS
-503 GLTNLDIGK
+503 GAKDLTN
-512 WDTSQVTDMFYMFKG
+512 
-527 ASGLTRLDIGKW
+527 LDIGKW
-539 NTSQVT
+539 NTSQV
-545 AMNSMFEGA
+545 MVMESMFSGA
-554 SSLTNL
+554 SSLKT
-560 DIGKWDTSQVTAMRS
+560 
-575 MFEGASGLTNLDVSK
+575 LDVSK
-590 WDVSNVKYI
+590 WDVSNVKYM

-612 NTGENLKLIEA
+612 NTGENLKMIEA
-623 LVEAKGDNIR
+623 LVEEKGDNIR
-633 WIREDKTYGP
+633 WVREDKTYGP

-684 ALDNKTNETI
+684 ALDSKMNETI

-712 KTQDGEVVTDKV
+712 KTQDGEIVTDRV

-768 SQEIEGRAGEK
+768 SQEIEGKVGEK

-794 TNPVVTENEVRPMTP
+794 TNPVVTEKEIRPMTP

-825 GDDVIKSTT
+825 GDDVIKSII

-871 TTIKEITKYILNEKT
+871 TTIKEITKYNLNEKT
-886 GEITETKEVEL
+886 GETTETKEIEL

-910 PKLKVAILKDT
+910 PKLKVAILKDA

-936 EVKGYRYTGKEE
+936 EVKGYKYTGKEE

-959 DKKVE
+959 DKKIE

-976 EPKPFAGGVNAGEA
+976 EPKPFE
-990 EVREELKPFEGG
+990 
-1002 VNPVESVVTEE
+1002 
-1013 LKPFAGGVNPAE
+1013 GGVNPAE

-1061 ESVVTEEPKPF
+1061 ESVVTEE
-1072 EGGVNP
+1072 
-1078 AESVVTEEQ
+1078 
-1087 KPFAGGVNPVESV
+1087 
-1100 VKEELKPFAGGVN
+1100 
-1113 PAESVVKEELKP
+1113 LKP

-1138 EELKPLEGGVNP
+1138 EELKPFEGGVNP
-1150 AESVVTEELKPF
+1150 AESVVTEEPKPFEGGVNPAGSVVTEELKPF

-1190 NVLDVLEISA
+1190 NVLDVLEIPA

-1243 IAETQVLDD
+1243 ISQTQVLDD
-1252 NISQSKD
+1252 NISQSKN
-1259 VEDKKGEDSTEKSLP
+1259 VEDKKDEDSTEKILP

-1286 GGMLLAATMVL
+1286 GGVLLAATMML

>member
-87 DTLTNYGKIHLPSW
+87 DTLTSNGKIDIPSW

-113 FTGKTYAPVDSSYLF
+113 FTSKTYAPVNSSYLF
-128 TGGMSNNF
+128 RGDRDKWDEF
-136 PKKLSNLSYVD
+136 PKKLSNLSYID
-147 ASKLDTSKVESMD
+147 ASKLDTSKVENMD

-179 SKVWSMS
+179 SKVTKMN
-186 SMFSGASGLMNLDI
+186 SMFYGARGLKSLGIGKWDTSQVTTMSDMFRGTRGLKNLDI
-200 GKWNTSQVTNM
+200 GKWNTSKVT
-211 KDMFFRARGLTNL
+211 DMGSMFSGAESLTNL
-224 DVGKWD
+224 DIGKWD
-230 TSKVTNMEY
+230 TSKVTNMSG
-239 MFAGASGLTNLDVGK
+239 MFRGAEGLRKLDIGK
-254 WDTSKVSSMRS
+254 WDTSKVTKMNS
-265 MFEGAR
+265 MFSGAR
-271 GLTNLDVGKWN
+271 GLKSLDIGKWD
-282 TSKVSSMRS
+282 TSQVTTMAA
-291 MFALAS
+291 MFYEAS

-302 DIGKWDTSQVTD
+302 DIGKWDTSKVTN
-314 MSDMFRGVRTNLDIG
+314 MVS
-329 KWDTSQVTDMHW
+329 
-341 MFSGASDL
+341 MFSASGL

-354 GKWDTSKVTDMSGM
+354 GKWDTSKVTNMDLM
-368 FRLASGLT
+368 FYFAL
-376 NLDLSRWD
+376 NLR
-384 TSKVTNMNWMF
+384 K
-395 SGASGLTNL
+395 
-404 DIGKWNTSKVRTMWN
+404 
-419 MFEGASGLTNLD
+419 
-431 IGKWDTSQVTDM
+431 
-443 GSMFEGASSLTN
+443 
-455 LDIGKWD
+455 
-462 TSQVTNM
+462 
-469 SDMFS
+469 
-474 GARGLTNLD
+474 LD
-483 IGKWDTSKVRN
+483 IGKWDTSKVTSIY
-494 MWGMFNEAS
+494 GMFES
-503 GLTNLDIGK
+503 TG
-512 WDTSQVTDMFYMFKG
+512 Y
-527 ASGLTRLDIGKW
+527 
-539 NTSQVT
+539 
-545 AMNSMFEGA
+545 
-554 SSLTNL
+554 
-560 DIGKWDTSQVTAMRS
+560 
-575 MFEGASGLTNLDVSK
+575 
-590 WDVSNVKYI
+590 
-599 SDMFSR
+599 
-605 TPNLVNV
+605 LVNV
-612 NTGENLKLIEA
+612 NTGENLKVIKA
-623 LVEAKGDNIR
+623 LVEDKGDNIR
-633 WIREDKTYGP
+633 WVREDNTYGP

-648 LYEMYKANPSAL
+648 LYEKYKENPSAL
-660 AGRWVLGKN
+660 AGRWVVKYAWEW
-669 SYTIN
+669 YTIN
-674 FNSDTGESIE
+674 FESG
-684 ALDNKTNETI
+684 TNENLVSVTGI
-694 TLPTLTQDKPG
+694 NNKDLTLPTLTQDKPG

-712 KTQDGEVVTDKV
+712 RTQDGEVVTDRV
-724 NLANPGETITLYAKW
+724 NIANPGKTITLYAKW

-768 SQEIEGRAGEK
+768 SQEIEGKAGEK

-794 TNPVVTENEVRPMTP
+794 TNPVVTEKEIRPMTP

-858 LKDKVQIINKKDG
+858 LKDKIQIINKKDG

-886 GEITETKEVEL
+886 GETTETKEVEL

-1061 ESVVTEEPKPF
+1061 ESVVTEELKPFEGGVNPVESVVTEEPKPF

-1078 AESVVTEEQ
+1078 AESVVTEEP
-1087 KPFAGGVNPVESV
+1087 KPFESGVNPE
-1100 VKEELKPFAGGVN
+1100 
-1113 PAESVVKEELKP
+1113 
-1125 FEGGVNPVESVVT
+1125 ESVVT
-1138 EELKPLEGGVNP
+1138 EELKPFEGGVNP
-1150 AESVVTEELKPF
+1150 AESVVTEEPKPFEGGVNPAGSVVTEELKPF
-1162 EGGVNS
+1162 AGGVNS

-1190 NVLDVLEISA
+1190 NVLDVLEIPA
-1200 KPKELKGYRYTGKEE
+1200 KPKELKGYRYTEKEE
-1215 IDGEGNKIYIY
+1215 VDGEGNKIYIY

-1243 IAETQVLDD
+1243 IAETQGLDD
-1252 NISQSKD
+1252 NISQSKN
-1259 VEDKKGEDSTEKSLP
+1259 VEDKKGEDSTERILP

-1279 PVGHGVL
+1279 PAGYGVL
-1286 GGMLLAATMVL
+1286 GGMLLAATIML

>member
-87 DTLTNYGKIHLPSW
+87 DTLTSNGKIDIPSW

-113 FTGKTYAPVDSSYLF
+113 FTSKTYAPVNSSYLF
-128 TGGMSNNF
+128 RGDRDKWDEF
-136 PKKLSNLSYVD
+136 PKKLSNLSYID
-147 ASKLDTSKVESMD
+147 ASKLDTSKVENMD

-179 SKVWSMS
+179 SKVTKMN
-186 SMFSGASGLMNLDI
+186 SMFYGARGLKSLGIGKWDTSQVTTMSDMFRGTRGLKNLDI
-200 GKWNTSQVTNM
+200 GKWNTSKVT
-211 KDMFFRARGLTNL
+211 DMGSMFSGAESLTNL
-224 DVGKWD
+224 DIGKWD
-230 TSKVTNMEY
+230 TSKVTNMSG
-239 MFAGASGLTNLDVGK
+239 MFRGAEGLRKLDIGK
-254 WDTSKVSSMRS
+254 WDTSKVTKMNS
-265 MFEGAR
+265 MFSGAR
-271 GLTNLDVGKWN
+271 GLKSLDIGKWD
-282 TSKVSSMRS
+282 TSQVTTMAA
-291 MFALAS
+291 MFYEAS

-302 DIGKWDTSQVTD
+302 DIGKWDTSKVTN
-314 MSDMFRGVRTNLDIG
+314 MVSMFNA
-329 KWDTSQVTDMHW
+329 
-341 MFSGASDL
+341 SGL

-354 GKWDTSKVTDMSGM
+354 GKWDTSKVTNMDLM
-368 FRLASGLT
+368 FYFAL
-376 NLDLSRWD
+376 NLR
-384 TSKVTNMNWMF
+384 K
-395 SGASGLTNL
+395 
-404 DIGKWNTSKVRTMWN
+404 
-419 MFEGASGLTNLD
+419 
-431 IGKWDTSQVTDM
+431 
-443 GSMFEGASSLTN
+443 
-455 LDIGKWD
+455 
-462 TSQVTNM
+462 
-469 SDMFS
+469 
-474 GARGLTNLD
+474 LD
-483 IGKWDTSKVRN
+483 IGKWDTSKVTSIY
-494 MWGMFNEAS
+494 GMFES
-503 GLTNLDIGK
+503 TG
-512 WDTSQVTDMFYMFKG
+512 Y
-527 ASGLTRLDIGKW
+527 
-539 NTSQVT
+539 
-545 AMNSMFEGA
+545 
-554 SSLTNL
+554 
-560 DIGKWDTSQVTAMRS
+560 
-575 MFEGASGLTNLDVSK
+575 
-590 WDVSNVKYI
+590 
-599 SDMFSR
+599 
-605 TPNLVNV
+605 LVNV
-612 NTGENLKLIEA
+612 NTGENLKVIKA
-623 LVEAKGDNIR
+623 LVEDKGDNIR
-633 WIREDKTYGP
+633 WVREDNTYGP

-648 LYEMYKANPSAL
+648 LYEKYKENPSAL
-660 AGRWVLGKN
+660 AGRWVVKYAWEW
-669 SYTIN
+669 YTIN
-674 FNSDTGESIE
+674 FESG
-684 ALDNKTNETI
+684 TNENLVSVTGI
-694 TLPTLTQDKPG
+694 NNKDLTLPTLTQDKPG

-712 KTQDGEVVTDKV
+712 RTQDGEVVTDRV
-724 NLANPGETITLYAKW
+724 NIANPGKTITLYAKW

-768 SQEIEGRAGEK
+768 SQEIEGKAGEK

-842 GEISE
+842 GETSE

-858 LKDKVQIINKKDG
+858 LKDKVQVINKKDG

-886 GEITETKEVEL
+886 GETTETKEVEL
-897 LADKGSSNKQEEL
+897 LADKGSANKQEKLSE
-910 PKLKVAILKDT
+910 LKVAILKDT

-936 EVKGYRYTGKEE
+936 EVKGYKYTGKEE
-948 VDGEGNKVYVY
+948 VDVEGNKVYVY

-976 EPKPFAGGVNAGEA
+976 EPKPFEGGVNPVGSVVAEELKPFESGVNPAESVVTEELKRFEGGVNSVEAAVREELKPFAGGVNPAESVVTEELKPFEGGVNPAESVVTEEPKPFESGVNPEESVVTEELKPFEGGVNPAESVVTEEPKPFAGGVNPA
-990 EVREELKPFEGG
+990 GSVVTEELKPFEGG

-1013 LKPFAGGVNPAE
+1013 LKPFEGGVNPEE
-1025 SVVTEELKPK
+1025 SVVTEELK
-1035 VELSTVGDYVPPIID
+1035 T
-1050 KKEFLGGVNSA
+1050 
-1061 ESVVTEEPKPF
+1061 
-1072 EGGVNP
+1072 
-1078 AESVVTEEQ
+1078 
-1087 KPFAGGVNPVESV
+1087 
-1100 VKEELKPFAGGVN
+1100 
-1113 PAESVVKEELKP
+1113 
-1125 FEGGVNPVESVVT
+1125 
-1138 EELKPLEGGVNP
+1138 
-1150 AESVVTEELKPF
+1150 F

-1168 EVASASEELPELKVA
+1168 EVASTSEELPELKVA
-1183 ILKDTEG
+1183 ILKDIEG

-1215 IDGEGNKIYIY
+1215 VDGEGNKIYIY
-1226 EKEKSEVTLGDE
+1226 EKEKLEVTLGDE

-1252 NISQSKD
+1252 NINQSKN

-1286 GGMLLAATMVL
+1286 GGMLLAATIML

>member
-59 NVIAQGE
+59 NVIARGE

-87 DTLTNYGKIHLPSW
+87 DTLTNYGRIDLPSW

-113 FTGKTYAPVDSSYLF
+113 FTGKTYAPVNSSYLF
-128 TGGMSNNF
+128 TGDRHTWNNF
-136 PKKLSNLSYVD
+136 PKKLSNLSYLD
-147 ASKLDTSKVESMD
+147 ASKLETSKVE
-160 SMFEEASGLTN
+160 
-171 LDLSKWDT
+171 
-179 SKVWSMS
+179 
-186 SMFSGASGLMNLDI
+186 
-200 GKWNTSQVTNM
+200 
-211 KDMFFRARGLTNL
+211 
-224 DVGKWD
+224 
-230 TSKVTNMEY
+230 NMEY
-239 MFAGASGLTNLDVGK
+239 
-254 WDTSKVSSMRS
+254 
-265 MFEGAR
+265 
-271 GLTNLDVGKWN
+271 
-282 TSKVSSMRS
+282 
-291 MFALAS
+291 
-297 GLMNL
+297 
-302 DIGKWDTSQVTD
+302 
-314 MSDMFRGVRTNLDIG
+314 
-329 KWDTSQVTDMHW
+329 

-354 GKWDTSKVTDMSGM
+354 GKWDTSQVTNMGGM
-368 FRLASGLT
+368 FSETWLT
-376 NLDLSRWD
+376 NLDIGKWD
-384 TSKVTNMNWMF
+384 TSQVTDMRGMF
-395 SGASGLTNL
+395 SGTSGLTNL
-404 DIGKWNTSKVRTMWN
+404 DIGKWDTSKVTN
-419 MFEGASGLTNLD
+419 MRGMFGGARGLTNLD

-443 GSMFEGASSLTN
+443 GYMFSGTIGLTN

-462 TSQVTNM
+462 TSKVTDMGYMFYEAERLTNLDIGRWDTSKVTDM
-469 SDMFS
+469 NHMFS

-483 IGKWDTSKVRN
+483 IGKWDTS
-494 MWGMFNEAS
+494 
-503 GLTNLDIGK
+503 
-512 WDTSQVTDMFYMFKG
+512 QVTDMSYMF
-527 ASGLTRLDIGKW
+527 RE
-539 NTSQVT
+539 V
-545 AMNSMFEGA
+545 
-554 SSLTNL
+554 SLTNL
-560 DIGKWDTSQVTAMRS
+560 DIGKWDTSKVTKMYS
-575 MFEGASGLTNLDVSK
+575 MFAGARGLTSLDIGKWNTSKVTNMNYMFNEVRGLTNLDIEKWDTSKVTNMSGMFSGASSLMNLDVSK
-590 WDVSNVKYI
+590 WDVSKVEDILY
-599 SDMFSR
+599 MFTG
-605 TPNLVNV
+605 TPNLVNI
-612 NTGENLKLIEA
+612 NTGENLKMIEA

-648 LYEMYKANPSAL
+648 LYEKYKANPSAL

-684 ALDNKTNETI
+684 VLDSKTNETI

-712 KTQDGEVVTDKV
+712 RTQGGEVVTDKV
-724 NLANPGETITLYAKW
+724 NIANPGETITLYAKW

-759 EDDTLDNGK
+759 EDDTLDNDK
-768 SQEIEGRAGEK
+768 SQEIEGKAGEK

-794 TNPVVTENEVRPMTP
+794 TNPVVTEKEVRPMTP

-825 GDDVIKSTT
+825 GDDIIKSTT

-858 LKDKVQIINKKDG
+858 LKDKVQVINKKDG

-886 GEITETKEVEL
+886 GETTETKEVEL
-897 LADKGSSNKQEEL
+897 LADKGSANKQEEL
-910 PKLKVAILKDT
+910 SELKVVILKDT

-959 DKKVE
+959 DKKAE

-976 EPKPFAGGVNAGEA
+976 KTKPFAGGVNPVESVVTEEPKPFAGGVNPAESVVTEELKPYEGGVNSEEA
-990 EVREELKPFEGG
+990 AVREELKPFEGG
-1002 VNPVESVVTEE
+1002 VNPEESVVTEELKPFAGGVNPVESVVTEEPKPFEGGVNPEESVVTEELKPFAGGVNPAESVVREELKPFAGGVNPAESVVKEELKPLEGGVNSEEAAVREE

-1025 SVVTEELKPK
+1025 SVVTEELKP
-1035 VELSTVGDYVPPIID
+1035 
-1050 KKEFLGGVNSA
+1050 
-1061 ESVVTEEPKPF
+1061 F
-1072 EGGVNP
+1072 E
-1078 AESVVTEEQ
+1078 
-1087 KPFAGGVNPVESV
+1087 GGVNPVESV
-1100 VKEELKPFAGGVN
+1100 VKEELKPYEGGVN
-1113 PAESVVKEELKP
+1113 SEEAAVREELKP
-1125 FEGGVNPVESVVT
+1125 Y
-1138 EELKPLEGGVNP
+1138 
-1150 AESVVTEELKPF
+1150 

-1183 ILKDTEG
+1183 ILKDKEG
-1190 NVLDVLEISA
+1190 NVLDVLEISE
-1200 KPKELKGYRYTGKEE
+1200 KPKELKGYRYTEKEE
-1215 IDGEGNKIYIY
+1215 VDGEGNKIYIY

-1243 IAETQVLDD
+1243 IAETQGLDD
-1252 NISQSKD
+1252 NISQSKN
-1259 VEDKKGEDSTEKSLP
+1259 VENKKGEDSTERILP

-1279 PVGHGVL
+1279 PAGHGVL
-1286 GGMLLAATMVL
+1286 GGMLLAATIML
-1297 TRRKIQK
+1297 TRRKIHK

>member
-87 DTLTNYGKIHLPSW
+87 DTLTNNGRMDLPSW

-113 FTGKTYAPVDSSYLF
+113 FTGKTYAPVNSSYLF
-128 TGGMSNNF
+128 EGDGNWYIFSKN
-136 PKKLSNLSYVD
+136 LSNLSYID
-147 ASKLDTSKVESMD
+147 ASKLDTSKVENMN
-160 SMFEEASGLTN
+160 SMFY
-171 LDLSKWDT
+171 
-179 SKVWSMS
+179 
-186 SMFSGASGLMNLDI
+186 GA
-200 GKWNTSQVTNM
+200 
-211 KDMFFRARGLTNL
+211 
-224 DVGKWD
+224 
-230 TSKVTNMEY
+230 E
-239 MFAGASGLTNLDVGK
+239 
-254 WDTSKVSSMRS
+254 
-265 MFEGAR
+265 
-271 GLTNLDVGKWN
+271 
-282 TSKVSSMRS
+282 
-291 MFALAS
+291 

-302 DIGKWDTSQVTD
+302 DIGKWDTSKVTNMENMFFVAEGLTNLDIGKWNTSKVTD
-314 MSDMFRGVRTNLDIG
+314 MTGMFSRASALTNLDIG
-329 KWDTSQVTDMHW
+329 KWDTRQVTKMRY
-341 MFSGASDL
+341 MFNGAYSL

-354 GKWDTSKVTDMSGM
+354 GKWDTSKVTDMTGM
-368 FRLASGLT
+368 FSVAS
-376 NLDLSRWD
+376 R
-384 TSKVTNMNWMF
+384 
-395 SGASGLTNL
+395 
-404 DIGKWNTSKVRTMWN
+404 
-419 MFEGASGLTNLD
+419 LTNLD
-431 IGKWDTSQVTDM
+431 IGKWDTSKVTHM
-443 GSMFEGASSLTN
+443 NSMFSGARSLTN

-469 SDMFS
+469 EFMFS

-483 IGKWDTSKVRN
+483 IGKWDTSKVSSMRS
-494 MWGMFNEAS
+494 MFN
-503 GLTNLDIGK
+503 
-512 WDTSQVTDMFYMFKG
+512 
-527 ASGLTRLDIGKW
+527 
-539 NTSQVT
+539 
-545 AMNSMFEGA
+545 GA

-560 DIGKWDTSQVTAMRS
+560 DIGKWDTSKVTNMSAMFR
-575 MFEGASGLTNLDVSK
+575 EASGLTNLDLSKWDTSKVTDMSDMFRGVSVTNLDIGEWDTSQVTQMTSMFYEAENLMNLDVSK
-590 WDVSNVKYI
+590 WDVSKVEDMRK
-599 SDMFSR
+599 MFSN

-623 LVEAKGDNIR
+623 LVEAKDENIR

-648 LYEMYKANPSAL
+648 LYEKYKANPSVL
-660 AGRWVLGKN
+660 AGRWVLGNKW
-669 SYTIN
+669 YTIN
-674 FNSDTGESIE
+674 FESG
-684 ALDNKTNETI
+684 TNEDLVSVTGI
-694 TLPTLTQDKPG
+694 NNKDLTLPTLTQDKPG

-746 KQNKPIEIVTKYQ
+746 KQSKPIEIVTKYQ

-768 SQEIEGRAGEK
+768 SQEIEGKAGEK

-794 TNPVVTENEVRPMTP
+794 TNPVVTEKEVRPMTP

-825 GDDVIKSTT
+825 GDDIIKSTT

-842 GEISE
+842 GETSE

-886 GEITETKEVEL
+886 GETTETKEVEL
-897 LADKGSSNKQEEL
+897 LADKGSSNKQEGLSE
-910 PKLKVAILKDT
+910 LKVAILKDI

-936 EVKGYRYTGKEE
+936 EVKGYKYTGKEE

-964 TSKSDD
+964 ISKSDD

-976 EPKPFAGGVNAGEA
+976 EPKPFAGGVNPA
-990 EVREELKPFEGG
+990 ESVVTEEPKPFEGGVNPAESVVTEELKPFEGG
-1002 VNPVESVVTEE
+1002 VNS
-1013 LKPFAGGVNPAE
+1013 AE

-1035 VELSTVGDYVPPIID
+1035 VELSTVGDYVPPRID

-1078 AESVVTEEQ
+1078 VESVVTEEP
-1087 KPFAGGVNPVESV
+1087 KPFEGGVNPAESVVKEELKSFAGGVNPEESVVTEELKPFEGGVNPVKSVVTEEPKSFAGGVNPVESV
-1100 VKEELKPFAGGVN
+1100 VTEELKPFAGGVN

-1125 FEGGVNPVESVVT
+1125 FESGVNSVESAVT
-1138 EELKPLEGGVNP
+1138 EELKPLEGGVNSEE
-1150 AESVVTEELKPF
+1150 AAVREELKPY

-1168 EVASASEELPELKVA
+1168 EVASASEKLPELKVA

-1200 KPKELKGYRYTGKEE
+1200 KPKELKGYRYTEKEE
-1215 IDGEGNKIYIY
+1215 VDGEGNKIYIY

-1243 IAETQVLDD
+1243 IAETQGLDD
-1252 NISQSKD
+1252 NISQSKN
-1259 VEDKKGEDSTEKSLP
+1259 VENKKGEDSTERILP

-1279 PVGHGVL
+1279 PAGHGVL
-1286 GGMLLAATMVL
+1286 GGMLLAATIML
-1297 TRRKIQK
+1297 TRRKKQK

>member
-59 NVIAQGE
+59 NLIAQGE

-76 GYLLFKPVEGK
+76 GYVLFKPVEGK
-87 DTLTNYGKIHLPSW
+87 DTLTSNGKIDIPSW

-128 TGGMSNNF
+128 GGDSQTWDYF
-136 PKKLSNLSYVD
+136 PKKLSNLAYID
-147 ASKLDTSKVESMD
+147 ASKLDTSKVENM
-160 SMFEEASGLTN
+160 M
-171 LDLSKWDT
+171 
-179 SKVWSMS
+179 
-186 SMFSGASGLMNLDI
+186 SMFSGASGLTSLDIGKWDTSKVTNMSGMFYKASGLTNLDI

-211 KDMFFRARGLTNL
+211 M
-224 DVGKWD
+224 W
-230 TSKVTNMEY
+230 
-239 MFAGASGLTNLDVGK
+239 
-254 WDTSKVSSMRS
+254 
-265 MFEGAR
+265 MFEEAR
-271 GLTNLDVGKWN
+271 
-282 TSKVSSMRS
+282 
-291 MFALAS
+291 

-302 DIGKWDTSQVTD
+302 DIGKWDTSKVTD
-314 MSDMFRGVRTNLDIG
+314 MSVMFGGASGLTNLDIG
-329 KWDTSQVTDMHW
+329 KWDTSKVTYMVGMFLGASGLTNLDIGKWDTSKVTNMNG
-341 MFSGASDL
+341 MFSGASSLTNLDIGKWDTSKVTYMSGMFMETSGL

-354 GKWDTSKVTDMSGM
+354 GKWDTSKVTDMSRM
-368 FRLASGLT
+368 FERASGLT
-376 NLDLSRWD
+376 S
-384 TSKVTNMNWMF
+384 
-395 SGASGLTNL
+395 
-404 DIGKWNTSKVRTMWN
+404 
-419 MFEGASGLTNLD
+419 LD

-443 GSMFEGASSLTN
+443 SGMFYKAKDLTNLDIGKWNTSQVTDMDAMFNGASSLTNLDIEKWDTSKVRSMRTMFAGARGLTN

-469 SDMFS
+469 WRMFLR
-474 GARGLTNLD
+474 AEGLTNLD
-483 IGKWDTSKVRN
+483 IGKWDTSKVTN
-494 MWGMFNEAS
+494 MLGMFEEAIN
-503 GLTNLDIGK
+503 LTNLDIGK
-512 WDTSQVTDMFYMFKG
+512 WDTSQVTNMRYMFSG
-527 ASGLTRLDIGKW
+527 AR
-539 NTSQVT
+539 
-545 AMNSMFEGA
+545 
-554 SSLTNL
+554 
-560 DIGKWDTSQVTAMRS
+560 
-575 MFEGASGLTNLDVSK
+575 GLTNLDVSK
-590 WDVSNVKYI
+590 WDVSKVE
-599 SDMFSR
+599 DMRGMFSGAEGL
-605 TPNLVNV
+605 TNLDVSKWDVSKVEDMWKMFSNTSNLVNV
-612 NTGENLKLIEA
+612 NTGENLKMIEA

-633 WIREDKTYGP
+633 WVREDKTYGP

-660 AGRWVLGKN
+660 AGRWFLEKN
-669 SYTIN
+669 RYTIN

-684 ALDNKTNETI
+684 ALDSKTNETI

-705 YKFLGWS
+705 HKFLGWS
-712 KTQDGEVVTDKV
+712 RTQNGEIVTDKV
-724 NLANPGETITLYAKW
+724 NIANPGETITLYAKW

-746 KQNKPIEIVTKYQ
+746 KQNKPIEIVTIYQ

-768 SQEIEGRAGEK
+768 SQEIEGKAGEK

-794 TNPVVTENEVRPMTP
+794 TNPVVTEKEVRPMTP

-815 TKPKLSYSKR
+815 TNPKLSYSKR
-825 GDDVIKSTT
+825 GDDIIKSTT

-842 GEISE
+842 GETSE

-886 GEITETKEVEL
+886 GETTETKEVEL
-897 LADKGSSNKQEEL
+897 LADKGSANKQEEL
-910 PKLKVAILKDT
+910 SELKVAILKDR

-936 EVKGYRYTGKEE
+936 EVKGYKYTGKEE
-948 VDGEGNKVYVY
+948 VDVEGNKVYVY

-976 EPKPFAGGVNAGEA
+976 EPKPFEGGVNPAESVVTEELKPFEGGVNPAESVVTEELKPFAGGVNPA
-990 EVREELKPFEGG
+990 ESVVTEELKPFEGG

-1025 SVVTEELKPK
+1025 SVVTEE
-1035 VELSTVGDYVPPIID
+1035 
-1050 KKEFLGGVNSA
+1050 
-1061 ESVVTEEPKPF
+1061 PKPF

-1078 AESVVTEEQ
+1078 A
-1087 KPFAGGVNPVESV
+1087 G
-1100 VKEELKPFAGGVN
+1100 
-1113 PAESVVKEELKP
+1113 
-1125 FEGGVNPVESVVT
+1125 
-1138 EELKPLEGGVNP
+1138 
-1150 AESVVTEELKPF
+1150 SVVTEELKPF
-1162 EGGVNS
+1162 AGGVNS

-1190 NVLDVLEISA
+1190 NVLDVLEIPA

-1243 IAETQVLDD
+1243 ISQTQVLDK
-1252 NISQSKD
+1252 KD
-1259 VEDKKGEDSTEKSLP
+1259 EDSTEKILP
-1274 KTGET
+1274 KTGEI
-1279 PVGHGVL
+1279 PAGHGVL
-1286 GGMLLAATMVL
+1286 GGMLLAATIML
-1297 TRRKIQK
+1297 TRRKIHK

>member
-113 FTGKTYAPVDSSYLF
+113 FTGKTYAPVNSSYLF
-128 TGGMSNNF
+128 TGDRLNWEDF
-136 PKKLSNLSYVD
+136 PKKLSNLSYID
-147 ASKLDTSKVESMD
+147 ASKLDTSKVENVKY
-160 SMFEEASGLTN
+160 MFLGARGLTN

-179 SKVWSMS
+179 SKV
-186 SMFSGASGLMNLDI
+186 
-200 GKWNTSQVTNM
+200 TNM
-211 KDMFFRARGLTNL
+211 G
-224 DVGKWD
+224 
-230 TSKVTNMEY
+230 
-239 MFAGASGLTNLDVGK
+239 
-254 WDTSKVSSMRS
+254 
-265 MFEGAR
+265 
-271 GLTNLDVGKWN
+271 
-282 TSKVSSMRS
+282 
-291 MFALAS
+291 
-297 GLMNL
+297 
-302 DIGKWDTSQVTD
+302 
-314 MSDMFRGVRTNLDIG
+314 
-329 KWDTSQVTDMHW
+329 
-341 MFSGASDL
+341 
-349 TNLDI
+349 
-354 GKWDTSKVTDMSGM
+354 GM
-368 FRLASGLT
+368 FY
-376 NLDLSRWD
+376 
-384 TSKVTNMNWMF
+384 
-395 SGASGLTNL
+395 
-404 DIGKWNTSKVRTMWN
+404 
-419 MFEGASGLTNLD
+419 
-431 IGKWDTSQVTDM
+431 
-443 GSMFEGASSLTN
+443 
-455 LDIGKWD
+455 
-462 TSQVTNM
+462 
-469 SDMFS
+469 
-474 GARGLTNLD
+474 
-483 IGKWDTSKVRN
+483 
-494 MWGMFNEAS
+494 EAS

-512 WDTSQVTDMFYMFKG
+512 WDTSQVTDMSGMFRG
-527 ASGLTRLDIGKW
+527 ASD
-539 NTSQVT
+539 
-545 AMNSMFEGA
+545 
-554 SSLTNL
+554 LTNL
-560 DIGKWDTSQVTAMRS
+560 DIGKWDTSQVTNMGG
-575 MFEGASGLTNLDVSK
+575 MFYEARGLKNLDIGKWDTSKVTNMSGMFYEASGLTNLDIGKWDTSQVTNMRAMFYETRLANLDIGKWNTSKVTDMSKMFYSVSDLKNLDLSRWDTSQVTDMSAMFYGTRLENLDIGKWNTSKVTDMSNMFNGARGLKNLDLSRWDTSKVTNMGRMFFVAGNVGDLNIGKWDTSKVKYMEYMFYGTWLQNLDIGKWDTSKVRDMSYMFAGAGGLMNLNIGKWDTSQVMDMEWMFAGAGGLMNLNIGKWDTSKVTNMQGMFNEARGLTNLDIGKWDTSKVRDMSYMFAVAEDLTNLDVSK
-590 WDVSNVKYI
+590 WNVSKVEDMSK
-599 SDMFSR
+599 MFSR

-623 LVEAKGDNIR
+623 LVEAKDENIR

-648 LYEMYKANPSAL
+648 LYEMYKVNPSAL
-660 AGRWVLGKN
+660 AGRWVLGEN

-684 ALDNKTNETI
+684 ALDSKTNETI

-712 KTQDGEVVTDKV
+712 KKQDGEVVTDRV

-759 EDDTLDNGK
+759 EDDTLDNDK
-768 SQEIEGRAGEK
+768 SQEIEGKAGEK

-794 TNPVVTENEVRPMTP
+794 TNPVVTEKEVRPMTP

-834 TYKVNPST
+834 TYKVNSST
-842 GEISE
+842 GETSE

-886 GEITETKEVEL
+886 GETTETKEVEL
-897 LADKGSSNKQEEL
+897 LADKGSANKQEEL
-910 PKLKVAILKDT
+910 SELKVVILKDT

-936 EVKGYRYTGKEE
+936 EVKGYKYTGKEE
-948 VDGEGNKVYVY
+948 VDVEGNKVYVY

-976 EPKPFAGGVNAGEA
+976 EPKPFAGGVNSA
-990 EVREELKPFEGG
+990 ESVVTEELKPYAGG

-1013 LKPFAGGVNPAE
+1013 LKP
-1025 SVVTEELKPK
+1025 
-1035 VELSTVGDYVPPIID
+1035 Y
-1050 KKEFLGGVNSA
+1050 
-1061 ESVVTEEPKPF
+1061 

-1078 AESVVTEEQ
+1078 AESVVKEELKSFAGGVNPEESVVREEL
-1087 KPFAGGVNPVESV
+1087 KPFEGGVNPVESV

-1113 PAESVVKEELKP
+1113 PAESVVTEEPKP
-1125 FEGGVNPVESVVT
+1125 FESGVNPVESVVT
-1138 EELKPLEGGVNP
+1138 EELKPLEGGVNSEE
-1150 AESVVTEELKPF
+1150 AAVREELKPY

-1200 KPKELKGYRYTGKEE
+1200 KPKELKGYRYTEKEE
-1215 IDGEGNKIYIY
+1215 VDGEGNKIYIY

-1252 NISQSKD
+1252 NISQSKN
-1259 VEDKKGEDSTEKSLP
+1259 VEDKKGEDSTEKILP

-1279 PVGHGVL
+1279 PAGHGVL
-1286 GGMLLAATMVL
+1286 GGMLLAATIML

>member
-87 DTLTNYGKIHLPSW
+87 DTLTNNGRIDLPSW

-113 FTGKTYAPVDSSYLF
+113 FTGKTYAPVNSSFLF
-128 TGGMSNNF
+128 EGDDDKWDYI
-136 PKKLSNLSYVD
+136 PKELSNLSYID
-147 ASKLDTSKVESMD
+147 ASKLDTSKVENM
-160 SMFEEASGLTN
+160 EY
-171 LDLSKWDT
+171 
-179 SKVWSMS
+179 
-186 SMFSGASGLMNLDI
+186 MFS
-200 GKWNTSQVTNM
+200 
-211 KDMFFRARGLTNL
+211 RARGLTNL
-224 DVGKWD
+224 DIGNWD
-230 TSKVTNMEY
+230 TSKVTNMSA
-239 MFAGASGLTNLDVGK
+239 MFLEASGFK
-254 WDTSKVSSMRS
+254 
-265 MFEGAR
+265 
-271 GLTNLDVGKWN
+271 
-282 TSKVSSMRS
+282 
-291 MFALAS
+291 
-297 GLMNL
+297 NL

-314 MSDMFRGVRTNLDIG
+314 MDSMFRGASGLTNLDIGNWDTSKVTDMESMFLEAIGLTKLDIG
-329 KWDTSQVTDMHW
+329 KWDTSQVTDMSQ
-341 MFSGASDL
+341 MFLGASGL

-354 GKWDTSKVTDMSGM
+354 GKWDTSKVTNMRAM
-368 FRLASGLT
+368 FAGAIGLK
-376 NLDLSRWD
+376 NLDIGKWD
-384 TSKVTNMNWMF
+384 TSQVTNMGSMF

-404 DIGKWNTSKVRTMWN
+404 DIGKWDTSKVTNMAWMFAEAIGLTNLDIGKWNTSQVTNMNEMFFRTTSLTSLDIGGWDTSKVTNMQYMFAEAIGLTSLDIGKWNTSKVTDMRGI
-419 MFEGASGLTNLD
+419 FDGARSLTNLD

-443 GSMFEGASSLTN
+443 STMFQGAN
-455 LDIGKWD
+455 
-462 TSQVTNM
+462 V
-469 SDMFS
+469 
-474 GARGLTNLD
+474 LTNLD
-483 IGKWDTSKVRN
+483 IGKWDTSKV
-494 MWGMFNEAS
+494 
-503 GLTNLDIGK
+503 K
-512 WDTSQVTDMFYMFKG
+512 DMSYMFAG
-527 ASGLTRLDIGKW
+527 AED
-539 NTSQVT
+539 
-545 AMNSMFEGA
+545 
-554 SSLTNL
+554 
-560 DIGKWDTSQVTAMRS
+560 
-575 MFEGASGLTNLDVSK
+575 LTNLDVSK
-590 WDVSNVKYI
+590 WDVSKVEDMSK
-599 SDMFSR
+599 MFSR

-648 LYEMYKANPSAL
+648 LYEMYKVNPSAL

-684 ALDNKTNETI
+684 ALDSKTNETI

-712 KTQDGEVVTDKV
+712 KTQNGEVVTDKV
-724 NLANPGETITLYAKW
+724 NIANPGETITLYAKW

-746 KQNKPIEIVTKYQ
+746 KQNKPIEIVTIYQ

-768 SQEIEGRAGEK
+768 SQEIEGKAGEK

-794 TNPVVTENEVRPMTP
+794 TNPVVIEKEVSPMTP

-834 TYKVNPST
+834 TYKVNSST
-842 GEISE
+842 GETSE

-858 LKDKVQIINKKDG
+858 LKDKVQVINKKDG

-886 GEITETKEVEL
+886 GETTETKEVEL
-897 LADKGSSNKQEEL
+897 LADKGSANKQEEL
-910 PKLKVAILKDT
+910 SELKVVILKDT

-976 EPKPFAGGVNAGEA
+976 EPKPFEGGVNPVGSVVA
-990 EVREELKPFEGG
+990 EELKPFESG
-1002 VNPVESVVTEE
+1002 VNPAESVVTEELKRFEGGVNSVEAAVREE

-1025 SVVTEELKPK
+1025 SVVTEELKP
-1035 VELSTVGDYVPPIID
+1035 
-1050 KKEFLGGVNSA
+1050 
-1061 ESVVTEEPKPF
+1061 F

-1078 AESVVTEEQ
+1078 AESVVTEE
-1087 KPFAGGVNPVESV
+1087 
-1100 VKEELKPFAGGVN
+1100 LKPFA
-1113 PAESVVKEELKP
+1113 
-1125 FEGGVNPVESVVT
+1125 GGVNPVESVVT
-1138 EELKPLEGGVNP
+1138 EELKPFAGGVNSAESVVKEELKPFESGVNPVESVVTEELKPFAGGVNP

-1168 EVASASEELPELKVA
+1168 EVASASEELPELKVV

-1215 IDGEGNKIYIY
+1215 IDSEGNKIYIY

-1252 NISQSKD
+1252 NISQSKK

-1286 GGMLLAATMVL
+1286 GGMLLAATIML

>member
-76 GYLLFKPVEGK
+76 GYLLFKSVEGK
-87 DTLTNYGKIHLPSW
+87 DTLTNNGRIDLPSW

-113 FTGKTYAPVDSSYLF
+113 FTGKTYAPVNSSYLF
-128 TGGMSNNF
+128 EGNGDIWDNF
-136 PKKLSNLSYVD
+136 PKNLSNLSYID
-147 ASKLDTSKVESMD
+147 ASKLDTSKVENMYSMFSRARGLENLD
-160 SMFEEASGLTN
+160 LSKWDTSKVKNMAGMFEEARGLENLDLSKWNTSKVTNMGAMFSDTRLTNLDIGGWDTSQVKNMAGMFSEASRLTNLDLSRWDTSQVTDMEYMFYGTRLANLDIGKWDTSQVTNMGNMFAGDSDLTNSNIGKWDTSKVTNMEGMFSGARGLTN

-179 SKVWSMS
+179 SKV
-186 SMFSGASGLMNLDI
+186 
-200 GKWNTSQVTNM
+200 
-211 KDMFFRARGLTNL
+211 KDM
-224 DVGKWD
+224 
-230 TSKVTNMEY
+230 SY
-239 MFAGASGLTNLDVGK
+239 MFAGAED
-254 WDTSKVSSMRS
+254 
-265 MFEGAR
+265 
-271 GLTNLDVGKWN
+271 
-282 TSKVSSMRS
+282 
-291 MFALAS
+291 
-297 GLMNL
+297 
-302 DIGKWDTSQVTD
+302 
-314 MSDMFRGVRTNLDIG
+314 
-329 KWDTSQVTDMHW
+329 
-341 MFSGASDL
+341 
-349 TNLDI
+349 
-354 GKWDTSKVTDMSGM
+354 
-368 FRLASGLT
+368 
-376 NLDLSRWD
+376 
-384 TSKVTNMNWMF
+384 
-395 SGASGLTNL
+395 
-404 DIGKWNTSKVRTMWN
+404 
-419 MFEGASGLTNLD
+419 
-431 IGKWDTSQVTDM
+431 
-443 GSMFEGASSLTN
+443 
-455 LDIGKWD
+455 
-462 TSQVTNM
+462 
-469 SDMFS
+469 
-474 GARGLTNLD
+474 
-483 IGKWDTSKVRN
+483 
-494 MWGMFNEAS
+494 
-503 GLTNLDIGK
+503 
-512 WDTSQVTDMFYMFKG
+512 
-527 ASGLTRLDIGKW
+527 
-539 NTSQVT
+539 
-545 AMNSMFEGA
+545 
-554 SSLTNL
+554 
-560 DIGKWDTSQVTAMRS
+560 
-575 MFEGASGLTNLDVSK
+575 LTNLDVSK
-590 WDVSNVKYI
+590 WDVSNVKNI
-599 SDMFSR
+599 SDMFSN

-623 LVEAKGDNIR
+623 LVEAKDENIR

-660 AGRWVLGKN
+660 AGSWILGNKW
-669 SYTIN
+669 YTIN
-674 FNSDTGESIE
+674 FESG
-684 ALDNKTNETI
+684 TNEDLVSVTGI
-694 TLPTLTQDKPG
+694 NNKDLTLPTLTQDKPG

-712 KTQDGEVVTDKV
+712 KTQDGEVVTDRV
-724 NLANPGETITLYAKW
+724 NIANPGETITLYAKW

-759 EDDTLDNGK
+759 EDDTLANGK
-768 SQEIEGRAGEK
+768 SQEIEGKAGEK

-886 GEITETKEVEL
+886 GETTETKEVEL

-910 PKLKVAILKDT
+910 PELKVVILKDT

-959 DKKVE
+959 DKKAE

-976 EPKPFAGGVNAGEA
+976 EA
-990 EVREELKPFEGG
+990 KPFEGG
-1002 VNPVESVVTEE
+1002 VNPAESVVTEE
-1013 LKPFAGGVNPAE
+1013 LKPFEGGVNPAE

-1035 VELSTVGDYVPPIID
+1035 VELSTVGDYVPPMIV
-1050 KKEFLGGVNSA
+1050 KKEFMGGVNA
-1061 ESVVTEEPKPF
+1061 GEAEIREELKPFEGGVNPVESVVTEELKPF
-1072 EGGVNP
+1072 KGGVNP
-1078 AESVVTEEQ
+1078 AESVVTEE
-1087 KPFAGGVNPVESV
+1087 A
-1100 VKEELKPFAGGVN
+1100 
-1113 PAESVVKEELKP
+1113 KP
-1125 FEGGVNPVESVVT
+1125 FEGGVNPAESVVT

-1226 EKEKSEVTLGDE
+1226 EKEKSEVTFGDE

-1243 IAETQVLDD
+1243 IAETQGLDD
-1252 NISQSKD
+1252 NISQSKN
-1259 VEDKKGEDSTEKSLP
+1259 VEDKKGEDSTERILP

-1279 PVGHGVL
+1279 PAGYGVL
-1286 GGMLLAATMVL
+1286 GGMLLAATIML

>member
-87 DTLTNYGKIHLPSW
+87 DTLTNNGRMDLPSW

-113 FTGKTYAPVDSSYLF
+113 FTGKTYAPVNSSYLF
-128 TGGMSNNF
+128 EGDGNWYIFSKN
-136 PKKLSNLSYVD
+136 LSNLSYID
-147 ASKLDTSKVESMD
+147 ASKLDTSKVENMN
-160 SMFEEASGLTN
+160 SMFY
-171 LDLSKWDT
+171 
-179 SKVWSMS
+179 
-186 SMFSGASGLMNLDI
+186 GA
-200 GKWNTSQVTNM
+200 
-211 KDMFFRARGLTNL
+211 
-224 DVGKWD
+224 
-230 TSKVTNMEY
+230 E
-239 MFAGASGLTNLDVGK
+239 
-254 WDTSKVSSMRS
+254 
-265 MFEGAR
+265 
-271 GLTNLDVGKWN
+271 
-282 TSKVSSMRS
+282 
-291 MFALAS
+291 

-302 DIGKWDTSQVTD
+302 DIGKWDTSKVTNMENMFFVAEGLTNLDIGKWNTSKVTD
-314 MSDMFRGVRTNLDIG
+314 MTGMFSRASALTNLDIG
-329 KWDTSQVTDMHW
+329 KWDTRQVTKMRY
-341 MFSGASDL
+341 MFNGAYSL

-354 GKWDTSKVTDMSGM
+354 GKWDTSKVTDMTGM
-368 FRLASGLT
+368 FSVAS
-376 NLDLSRWD
+376 R
-384 TSKVTNMNWMF
+384 
-395 SGASGLTNL
+395 
-404 DIGKWNTSKVRTMWN
+404 
-419 MFEGASGLTNLD
+419 LTNLD
-431 IGKWDTSQVTDM
+431 IGKWDTSKVTHM
-443 GSMFEGASSLTN
+443 NSMFSGARSLTN

-469 SDMFS
+469 SAMF
-474 GARGLTNLD
+474 R
-483 IGKWDTSKVRN
+483 
-494 MWGMFNEAS
+494 EAS
-503 GLTNLDIGK
+503 GLTNLDLSKWDTSKVTDMSDMFRGVSVTNLDIGE
-512 WDTSQVTDMFYMFKG
+512 WDTSQVTQMTSMFYE
-527 ASGLTRLDIGKW
+527 A
-539 NTSQVT
+539 
-545 AMNSMFEGA
+545 E
-554 SSLTNL
+554 NL
-560 DIGKWDTSQVTAMRS
+560 M
-575 MFEGASGLTNLDVSK
+575 NLDVSK
-590 WDVSNVKYI
+590 WDVSKVEDMRK
-599 SDMFSR
+599 MFSN

-623 LVEAKGDNIR
+623 LVEAKDENIR

-648 LYEMYKANPSAL
+648 LYEKYKANPSVL
-660 AGRWVLGKN
+660 AGRWVLGNKW
-669 SYTIN
+669 YTIN
-674 FNSDTGESIE
+674 FESG
-684 ALDNKTNETI
+684 TNEDLVSVTGI
-694 TLPTLTQDKPG
+694 NNKDLILPTLTQDKPG

-712 KTQDGEVVTDKV
+712 KIQDGEVVTDKV

-746 KQNKPIEIVTKYQ
+746 KQNKSIEIVTKYQ

-768 SQEIEGRAGEK
+768 SQEIEGKAGEK
-779 EVVTTYTVTPITGEL
+779 EVVTTYKVTPITGEL
-794 TNPVVTENEVRPMTP
+794 TNPVVTEKEVRPMTP

-886 GEITETKEVEL
+886 GETTETKEVEL
-897 LADKGSSNKQEEL
+897 LADKGSSNKQEGLSE
-910 PKLKVAILKDT
+910 LKVAILKDI

-936 EVKGYRYTGKEE
+936 EVKGYKYTGKEE

-964 TSKSDD
+964 ISKSDD

-976 EPKPFAGGVNAGEA
+976 EPKPFAGGVNPA
-990 EVREELKPFEGG
+990 ESVVTEEPKPFEGGVNPAESVVTEELKPFEGG
-1002 VNPVESVVTEE
+1002 VNS
-1013 LKPFAGGVNPAE
+1013 AE

-1035 VELSTVGDYVPPIID
+1035 VELSTVGDYVPPRID

-1078 AESVVTEEQ
+1078 VESVVTEEP
-1087 KPFAGGVNPVESV
+1087 KPFEGGVNPAESVVKEELKSFAGGVNPEESVVTEELKPFEGGVNPVKSVVTEEPKSFAGGVNPVESV
-1100 VKEELKPFAGGVN
+1100 VTEELKPFAGGVN

-1125 FEGGVNPVESVVT
+1125 FESGVNSVESAVT
-1138 EELKPLEGGVNP
+1138 EELKPLEGGVNSEE
-1150 AESVVTEELKPF
+1150 AAVREELKPY

-1168 EVASASEELPELKVA
+1168 EVASASEKLPELKVA

-1200 KPKELKGYRYTGKEE
+1200 KPKELKGYRYTEKEE
-1215 IDGEGNKIYIY
+1215 VDGEGNKIYIY

-1243 IAETQVLDD
+1243 IAETQGLDD
-1252 NISQSKD
+1252 NISQSKN
-1259 VEDKKGEDSTEKSLP
+1259 VENKKGEDSTERILP

-1279 PVGHGVL
+1279 PAGHGVL
-1286 GGMLLAATMVL
+1286 GGMLLAATIML
-1297 TRRKIQK
+1297 TRRKKQK

>member
-76 GYLLFKPVEGK
+76 GYLLFKSVEGK
-87 DTLTNYGKIHLPSW
+87 DTLTNNGRIDLPSW

-113 FTGKTYAPVDSSYLF
+113 FTGKTYAPVNSSYLF
-128 TGGMSNNF
+128 EGNGDIWDNF
-136 PKKLSNLSYVD
+136 PKNLSNLSYID
-147 ASKLDTSKVESMD
+147 ASKLDTSKVENMY
-160 SMFEEASGLTN
+160 SMFSRARGLKNLDLSKWDTSKVTNMAGMFSEARGLENLDLSKWNTSKVTNMGAMFSDTRLTNLDIGGWDTSQVKNMAGMFSEASRLTNLDLSRWDTSQVKNMSNMFRVVRGLTNLDLSRWDTSQVTDMEYMFYGTRLANLDIGKWDTRQVTNMGNMFAGDSDLTNSNIGKWDTSKVTNMEGMFSGARGLTN

-179 SKVWSMS
+179 SKV
-186 SMFSGASGLMNLDI
+186 
-200 GKWNTSQVTNM
+200 
-211 KDMFFRARGLTNL
+211 KDM
-224 DVGKWD
+224 
-230 TSKVTNMEY
+230 SY
-239 MFAGASGLTNLDVGK
+239 MFA
-254 WDTSKVSSMRS
+254 
-265 MFEGAR
+265 
-271 GLTNLDVGKWN
+271 
-282 TSKVSSMRS
+282 
-291 MFALAS
+291 
-297 GLMNL
+297 
-302 DIGKWDTSQVTD
+302 
-314 MSDMFRGVRTNLDIG
+314 
-329 KWDTSQVTDMHW
+329 
-341 MFSGASDL
+341 
-349 TNLDI
+349 
-354 GKWDTSKVTDMSGM
+354 
-368 FRLASGLT
+368 
-376 NLDLSRWD
+376 
-384 TSKVTNMNWMF
+384 
-395 SGASGLTNL
+395 
-404 DIGKWNTSKVRTMWN
+404 
-419 MFEGASGLTNLD
+419 
-431 IGKWDTSQVTDM
+431 
-443 GSMFEGASSLTN
+443 
-455 LDIGKWD
+455 
-462 TSQVTNM
+462 
-469 SDMFS
+469 

-483 IGKWDTSKVRN
+483 IGKWDTSKVTDMRY
-494 MWGMFNEAS
+494 MFS
-503 GLTNLDIGK
+503 GAKDLTN
-512 WDTSQVTDMFYMFKG
+512 
-527 ASGLTRLDIGKW
+527 LDIGKW
-539 NTSQVT
+539 NTSQV
-545 AMNSMFEGA
+545 MVMESMFSGA
-554 SSLTNL
+554 SSLKT
-560 DIGKWDTSQVTAMRS
+560 
-575 MFEGASGLTNLDVSK
+575 LDVSK
-590 WDVSNVKYI
+590 WDVSNVKYM

-612 NTGENLKLIEA
+612 NTGENLKMIEA
-623 LVEAKGDNIR
+623 LVEEKGDNIR
-633 WIREDKTYGP
+633 WVREDKTYGP

-684 ALDNKTNETI
+684 ALDSKMNETI

-712 KTQDGEVVTDKV
+712 KTQDGEIVTDRV

-768 SQEIEGRAGEK
+768 SQEIEGKVGEK

-794 TNPVVTENEVRPMTP
+794 TNPVVTEKEIRPMTP

-825 GDDVIKSTT
+825 GDDVIKSII

-871 TTIKEITKYILNEKT
+871 TTIKEITKYNLNEKT
-886 GEITETKEVEL
+886 GETTETKEIEL

-910 PKLKVAILKDT
+910 PKLKVAILKDA

-936 EVKGYRYTGKEE
+936 EVKGYKYTGKEE

-959 DKKVE
+959 DKKIE

-976 EPKPFAGGVNAGEA
+976 EPKPFE
-990 EVREELKPFEGG
+990 
-1002 VNPVESVVTEE
+1002 
-1013 LKPFAGGVNPAE
+1013 GGVNPAE

-1061 ESVVTEEPKPF
+1061 ESVVTEELKPF
-1072 EGGVNP
+1072 E
-1078 AESVVTEEQ
+1078 
-1087 KPFAGGVNPVESV
+1087 GGVNPVESV
-1100 VKEELKPFAGGVN
+1100 VTEEP
-1113 PAESVVKEELKP
+1113 KP

-1138 EELKPLEGGVNP
+1138 EELKPFEGGVNP
-1150 AESVVTEELKPF
+1150 AESVVTEEPKPFEGGVNPAESVVTEEPKPFESGVNPEESVVTEELKPFEGGVNPAESVVTEEPKPFEGGVNPAGSVVTEELKPF

-1190 NVLDVLEISA
+1190 NVLDVLEIPA

-1243 IAETQVLDD
+1243 ISQTQVLDD
-1252 NISQSKD
+1252 NISQSKN
-1259 VEDKKGEDSTEKSLP
+1259 VEDKKDEDSTEKILP

-1286 GGMLLAATMVL
+1286 GGVLLAATMML

>member
-7 YSIRKLTVGIA
+7 YSIRKLTIGIA

-87 DTLTNYGKIHLPSW
+87 DTLTNNGILDLPSW

-113 FTGKTYAPVDSSYLF
+113 FTGKTYAPVNSSYLF
-128 TGGMSNNF
+128 KGGSYTWDES
-136 PKKLSNLSYVD
+136 PKKLSNLAYID
-147 ASKLDTSKVESMD
+147 ASKLDTSKVENMEY
-160 SMFEEASGLTN
+160 MFSRVSGLTN
-171 LDLSKWDT
+171 LDIGKWDT
-179 SKVWSMS
+179 SKVTNMGN
-186 SMFSGASGLMNLDI
+186 MFYETSGLTNLDI
-200 GKWNTSQVTNM
+200 GKWDTSQVRNM
-211 KDMFFRARGLTNL
+211 RWMFSGTSGLTNL
-224 DVGKWD
+224 DIGKWD

-239 MFAGASGLTNLDVGK
+239 MFYGTSGL
-254 WDTSKVSSMRS
+254 
-265 MFEGAR
+265 
-271 GLTNLDVGKWN
+271 
-282 TSKVSSMRS
+282 
-291 MFALAS
+291 
-297 GLMNL
+297 
-302 DIGKWDTSQVTD
+302 
-314 MSDMFRGVRTNLDIG
+314 TNLDIG
-329 KWDTSQVTDMHW
+329 KWDTSQVEKMRS
-341 MFSGASDL
+341 MF
-349 TNLDI
+349 
-354 GKWDTSKVTDMSGM
+354 KE
-368 FRLASGLT
+368 
-376 NLDLSRWD
+376 
-384 TSKVTNMNWMF
+384 
-395 SGASGLTNL
+395 ASGLTNL
-404 DIGKWNTSKVRTMWN
+404 DIGKWNTSKVTDMSFMFDEARGLTNLDIGKWDTSKVTNMEGIFREARGLKNLDIGKWN
-419 MFEGASGLTNLD
+419 TSQVENMGWMFNGASGLTNLD
-431 IGKWDTSQVTDM
+431 IGKWDTSQATTMHV
-443 GSMFEGASSLTN
+443 MFRGASGLIN

-462 TSQVTNM
+462 TSKVTDM
-469 SDMFS
+469 SFMFHE
-474 GARGLTNLD
+474 ARGLTNLD
-483 IGKWDTSKVRN
+483 IGKWDTSKVTN
-494 MWGMFNEAS
+494 MGWMFNEAE

-512 WDTSQVTDMFYMFKG
+512 WDTSKVT
-527 ASGLTRLDIGKW
+527 
-539 NTSQVT
+539 N
-545 AMNSMFEGA
+545 MNYMFEGA
-554 SSLTNL
+554 
-560 DIGKWDTSQVTAMRS
+560 G
-575 MFEGASGLTNLDVSK
+575 GLTNLDVSK
-590 WDVSNVKYI
+590 WDMSKVEDM
-599 SDMFSR
+599 SDMFAR

-612 NTGENLKLIEA
+612 NTGENLKVIKA
-623 LVEAKGDNIR
+623 LVEAKGKNIR
-633 WIREDKTYGP
+633 WVREDKTYGP

-660 AGRWVLGKN
+660 AGRWVLGN
-669 SYTIN
+669 EWYTIN
-674 FNSDTGESIE
+674 FESG
-684 ALDNKTNETI
+684 TNEDLVSVTGI
-694 TLPTLTQDKPG
+694 NNKDLTLPTLTQDKPG

-746 KQNKPIEIVTKYQ
+746 KQNKPIEIVTKYH

-768 SQEIEGRAGEK
+768 SQEIEGKAGEK
-779 EVVTTYTVTPITGEL
+779 EVVSTYTVTPITGEL
-794 TNPVVTENEVRPMTP
+794 TNPVVTEKEIRPMTP

-871 TTIKEITKYILNEKT
+871 TTIKEITKYNLNEKT
-886 GEITETKEVEL
+886 GETTETKEVEL

-910 PKLKVAILKDT
+910 PELKVAILKDSKN
-921 EGNVLD
+921 NVLD

-936 EVKGYRYTGKEE
+936 EVKGYKYTGKEE
-948 VDGEGNKVYVY
+948 VDVEGNKVYVY

-976 EPKPFAGGVNAGEA
+976 EPKPF
-990 EVREELKPFEGG
+990 EGG
-1002 VNPVESVVTEE
+1002 ANPVESVVTEE
-1013 LKPFAGGVNPAE
+1013 L
-1025 SVVTEELKPK
+1025 
-1035 VELSTVGDYVPPIID
+1035 
-1050 KKEFLGGVNSA
+1050 
-1061 ESVVTEEPKPF
+1061 KPF

-1078 AESVVTEEQ
+1078 AESVVTEE
-1087 KPFAGGVNPVESV
+1087 
-1100 VKEELKPFAGGVN
+1100 LK
-1113 PAESVVKEELKP
+1113 
-1125 FEGGVNPVESVVT
+1125 T
-1138 EELKPLEGGVNP
+1138 
-1150 AESVVTEELKPF
+1150 F

-1168 EVASASEELPELKVA
+1168 EVASTSEELPELKVA
-1183 ILKDTEG
+1183 ILKDIEG

-1215 IDGEGNKIYIY
+1215 VDGEGNKIYIY
-1226 EKEKSEVTLGDE
+1226 EKEKLEVTLGDE

-1252 NISQSKD
+1252 NINQSKN

-1286 GGMLLAATMVL
+1286 GGMLLAATIML

>member
-76 GYLLFKPVEGK
+76 GYLLFKSVEGK
-87 DTLTNYGKIHLPSW
+87 DTLTNNGRIDLPSW

-113 FTGKTYAPVDSSYLF
+113 FTGKTYAPVNSSYLF
-128 TGGMSNNF
+128 EGNGDIWDNF
-136 PKKLSNLSYVD
+136 PKNLSNLSYID
-147 ASKLDTSKVESMD
+147 ASKLDTSKVENMY
-160 SMFEEASGLTN
+160 SMFSRARGLKNLDLSKWDTSKVTNMAGMFSEARGLENLDLSKWNTSKVTNMGAMFSDTRLTNLDIGGWDTSQVKNMAGMFSEASRLTNLDLSRWDTSQVKNMSNMFRVVRGLTNLDLSRWDTSQVTDMEYMFYGTRLANLDIGKWDTRQVTNMGNMFAGDSDLTNSNIGKWDTSKVTNMEGMFSGARGLTN

-179 SKVWSMS
+179 SKV
-186 SMFSGASGLMNLDI
+186 
-200 GKWNTSQVTNM
+200 
-211 KDMFFRARGLTNL
+211 KDM
-224 DVGKWD
+224 
-230 TSKVTNMEY
+230 SY
-239 MFAGASGLTNLDVGK
+239 MFA
-254 WDTSKVSSMRS
+254 
-265 MFEGAR
+265 
-271 GLTNLDVGKWN
+271 
-282 TSKVSSMRS
+282 
-291 MFALAS
+291 
-297 GLMNL
+297 
-302 DIGKWDTSQVTD
+302 
-314 MSDMFRGVRTNLDIG
+314 
-329 KWDTSQVTDMHW
+329 
-341 MFSGASDL
+341 
-349 TNLDI
+349 
-354 GKWDTSKVTDMSGM
+354 
-368 FRLASGLT
+368 
-376 NLDLSRWD
+376 
-384 TSKVTNMNWMF
+384 
-395 SGASGLTNL
+395 
-404 DIGKWNTSKVRTMWN
+404 
-419 MFEGASGLTNLD
+419 
-431 IGKWDTSQVTDM
+431 
-443 GSMFEGASSLTN
+443 
-455 LDIGKWD
+455 
-462 TSQVTNM
+462 
-469 SDMFS
+469 

-483 IGKWDTSKVRN
+483 IGKWDTSKVTDMRY
-494 MWGMFNEAS
+494 MFS
-503 GLTNLDIGK
+503 GAKDLTN
-512 WDTSQVTDMFYMFKG
+512 
-527 ASGLTRLDIGKW
+527 LDIGKW
-539 NTSQVT
+539 NTSQV
-545 AMNSMFEGA
+545 MVMESMFSGA
-554 SSLTNL
+554 SSLKT
-560 DIGKWDTSQVTAMRS
+560 
-575 MFEGASGLTNLDVSK
+575 LDVSK
-590 WDVSNVKYI
+590 WDVSNVKYM

-612 NTGENLKLIEA
+612 NTGENLKMIEA
-623 LVEAKGDNIR
+623 LVEEKGDNIR
-633 WIREDKTYGP
+633 WVREDKTYGP

-684 ALDNKTNETI
+684 ALDSKMNETI

-712 KTQDGEVVTDKV
+712 KTQDGEIVTDRV

-768 SQEIEGRAGEK
+768 SQEIEGKVGEK

-794 TNPVVTENEVRPMTP
+794 TNPVVTEKEIRPMTP

-825 GDDVIKSTT
+825 GDDVIKSII

-871 TTIKEITKYILNEKT
+871 TTIKEITKYNLNEKT
-886 GEITETKEVEL
+886 GETTETKEIEL

-910 PKLKVAILKDT
+910 PKLKVAILKDA

-936 EVKGYRYTGKEE
+936 EVKGYKYTGKEE

-959 DKKVE
+959 DKKIE

-976 EPKPFAGGVNAGEA
+976 EPKPFEGGVNPA
-990 EVREELKPFEGG
+990 ESVVTEELKPFEGG

-1061 ESVVTEEPKPF
+1061 ESVVTEE
-1072 EGGVNP
+1072 
-1078 AESVVTEEQ
+1078 
-1087 KPFAGGVNPVESV
+1087 
-1100 VKEELKPFAGGVN
+1100 
-1113 PAESVVKEELKP
+1113 
-1125 FEGGVNPVESVVT
+1125 
-1138 EELKPLEGGVNP
+1138 
-1150 AESVVTEELKPF
+1150 LKPF

-1190 NVLDVLEISA
+1190 NVLDVLEIPA

-1243 IAETQVLDD
+1243 ISQTQVLDD
-1252 NISQSKD
+1252 NISQSKN
-1259 VEDKKGEDSTEKSLP
+1259 VEDKKDEDSTEKILP

-1286 GGMLLAATMVL
+1286 GGVLLAATMML

>member
-87 DTLTNYGKIHLPSW
+87 DTLTNNGRIDLPSW

-113 FTGKTYAPVDSSYLF
+113 FTGKTYAPVNSSYLF
-128 TGGMSNNF
+128 EGDGDKWNNF
-136 PKKLSNLSYVD
+136 PKNLSNLSYID
-147 ASKLDTSKVESMD
+147 ASKLDTSKVENMY
-160 SMFEEASGLTN
+160 SMFSRARGLTN

-179 SKVWSMS
+179 SKVTNMGGMFLSASGLTKLDIGNWNTGKVTNMGG
-186 SMFSGASGLMNLDI
+186 MFSGASGLTKLDI
-200 GKWNTSQVTNM
+200 GNWNT
-211 KDMFFRARGLTNL
+211 G
-224 DVGKWD
+224 
-230 TSKVTNMEY
+230 KVTEM
-239 MFAGASGLTNLDVGK
+239 D
-254 WDTSKVSSMRS
+254 
-265 MFEGAR
+265 
-271 GLTNLDVGKWN
+271 
-282 TSKVSSMRS
+282 
-291 MFALAS
+291 
-297 GLMNL
+297 
-302 DIGKWDTSQVTD
+302 
-314 MSDMFRGVRTNLDIG
+314 
-329 KWDTSQVTDMHW
+329 W
-341 MFSGASDL
+341 MFSSASGL

-354 GKWDTSKVTDMSGM
+354 GKWDTSKVTSMV
-368 FRLASGLT
+368 A
-376 NLDLSRWD
+376 
-384 TSKVTNMNWMF
+384 
-395 SGASGLTNL
+395 
-404 DIGKWNTSKVRTMWN
+404 
-419 MFEGASGLTNLD
+419 MFE
-431 IGKWDTSQVTDM
+431 
-443 GSMFEGASSLTN
+443 E
-455 LDIGKWD
+455 
-462 TSQVTNM
+462 
-469 SDMFS
+469 
-474 GARGLTNLD
+474 ARGLTNLD
-483 IGKWDTSKVRN
+483 IGKWDTSKVTS
-494 MWGMFNEAS
+494 MIAMFSEAS

-512 WDTSQVTDMFYMFKG
+512 WDTSQVTNMRWMFKG
-527 ASGLTRLDIGKW
+527 ASSLTNLEIGKW

-545 AMNSMFEGA
+545 NMGEMFDEASGLTNLDIGNWDTSKVTNMRSMFSRARG
-554 SSLTNL
+554 LTSL
-560 DIGKWDTSQVTAMRS
+560 DIGKWDTSQVEDMS
-575 MFEGASGLTNLDVSK
+575 DMFRYARGLTNLDVSK

-599 SDMFSR
+599 SDMFAR
-605 TPNLVNV
+605 TTNLVNV
-612 NTGENLKLIEA
+612 NTGENLKLIEE

-633 WIREDKTYGP
+633 WVREDKTYGP

-660 AGRWVLGKN
+660 AGRWFLEKN

-674 FNSDTGESIE
+674 FNSDTGESIK
-684 ALDNKTNETI
+684 ALDSKTNETI

-712 KTQDGEVVTDKV
+712 KTQDGEVVTDRV
-724 NLANPGETITLYAKW
+724 NLANPGKTITLYAKW

-759 EDDTLDNGK
+759 EDDILDNGK
-768 SQEIEGRAGEK
+768 SQEIEGKAGEK
-779 EVVTTYTVTPITGEL
+779 EVVTTYKVTPITGEL
-794 TNPVVTENEVRPMTP
+794 TNPVVTEKEIRPMTP

-886 GEITETKEVEL
+886 GETTETKEVEL

-910 PKLKVAILKDT
+910 PELKVAILKDA
-921 EGNVLD
+921 ENNVLD
-927 VLEFNEKPK
+927 VLGFNEKPK
-936 EVKGYRYTGKEE
+936 EVKGYKYTGKEE
-948 VDGEGNKVYVY
+948 VDVDGNKVYVY

-976 EPKPFAGGVNAGEA
+976 EA
-990 EVREELKPFEGG
+990 KPFE
-1002 VNPVESVVTEE
+1002 
-1013 LKPFAGGVNPAE
+1013 GGVNPAE

-1035 VELSTVGDYVPPIID
+1035 VELSTVGDYVPPMIV
-1050 KKEFLGGVNSA
+1050 KKEFMGGVNAGEA
-1061 ESVVTEEPKPF
+1061 EIR
-1072 EGGVNP
+1072 
-1078 AESVVTEEQ
+1078 
-1087 KPFAGGVNPVESV
+1087 
-1100 VKEELKPFAGGVN
+1100 
-1113 PAESVVKEELKP
+1113 EELKP

-1138 EELKPLEGGVNP
+1138 EELKPFKGGVNPAESVVTEEAKPFEGGVNPAESVVTEELKPLEGGVNPAESVVTEELKPFAGGVNPVESVVTEELKPFEGGVNPVESVVTEEPKPFEGGVNPVESVVTEELKPLEGGVNPAESVVTEELKPFAGGVNP

-1226 EKEKSEVTLGDE
+1226 EKEKSEVTFGDE

-1243 IAETQVLDD
+1243 IAQTQVLDD
-1252 NISQSKD
+1252 NISQSKK
-1259 VEDKKGEDSTEKSLP
+1259 VEDKRGEDSTEKSLP

>member
-76 GYLLFKPVEGK
+76 GYLLFKSVEGK
-87 DTLTNYGKIHLPSW
+87 DTLTNNGRIDLPSW

-113 FTGKTYAPVDSSYLF
+113 FTGKTYAPVNSSYLF
-128 TGGMSNNF
+128 EGNGDIWDNF
-136 PKKLSNLSYVD
+136 PKNLSNLSYID
-147 ASKLDTSKVESMD
+147 ASKLDTSKVENMY
-160 SMFEEASGLTN
+160 SMFSRARGLKNLDLSKWDTSKVTNMAGMFSEARGLENLDLSKWNTSKVTNMGAMFSDTRLTNLDIGGWDTSQVKNMAGMFSEASRLTNLDLSRWDTSQVKNMSNMFRVVRGLTNLDLSRWDTSQVTDMEYMFYGTRLANLDIGKWDTRQVTNMGNMFAGDSDLTNSNIGKWDTSKVTNMEGMFSGARGLTN

-179 SKVWSMS
+179 SKV
-186 SMFSGASGLMNLDI
+186 
-200 GKWNTSQVTNM
+200 
-211 KDMFFRARGLTNL
+211 KDM
-224 DVGKWD
+224 
-230 TSKVTNMEY
+230 SY
-239 MFAGASGLTNLDVGK
+239 MFA
-254 WDTSKVSSMRS
+254 
-265 MFEGAR
+265 
-271 GLTNLDVGKWN
+271 
-282 TSKVSSMRS
+282 
-291 MFALAS
+291 
-297 GLMNL
+297 
-302 DIGKWDTSQVTD
+302 
-314 MSDMFRGVRTNLDIG
+314 
-329 KWDTSQVTDMHW
+329 
-341 MFSGASDL
+341 
-349 TNLDI
+349 
-354 GKWDTSKVTDMSGM
+354 
-368 FRLASGLT
+368 
-376 NLDLSRWD
+376 
-384 TSKVTNMNWMF
+384 
-395 SGASGLTNL
+395 
-404 DIGKWNTSKVRTMWN
+404 
-419 MFEGASGLTNLD
+419 
-431 IGKWDTSQVTDM
+431 
-443 GSMFEGASSLTN
+443 
-455 LDIGKWD
+455 
-462 TSQVTNM
+462 
-469 SDMFS
+469 

-483 IGKWDTSKVRN
+483 IGKWDTSKVTDMRY
-494 MWGMFNEAS
+494 MFS
-503 GLTNLDIGK
+503 GAKDLTN
-512 WDTSQVTDMFYMFKG
+512 
-527 ASGLTRLDIGKW
+527 LDIGKW
-539 NTSQVT
+539 NTSQV
-545 AMNSMFEGA
+545 MVMESMFSGA
-554 SSLTNL
+554 SSLKT
-560 DIGKWDTSQVTAMRS
+560 
-575 MFEGASGLTNLDVSK
+575 LDVSK
-590 WDVSNVKYI
+590 WDVSNVKYM

-612 NTGENLKLIEA
+612 NTGENLKMIEA
-623 LVEAKGDNIR
+623 LVEEKGDNIR
-633 WIREDKTYGP
+633 WVREDKTYGP

-684 ALDNKTNETI
+684 ALDSKMNETI

-712 KTQDGEVVTDKV
+712 KTQDGEIVTDRV

-768 SQEIEGRAGEK
+768 SQEIEGKVGEK

-794 TNPVVTENEVRPMTP
+794 TNPVVTEKEIRPMTP

-825 GDDVIKSTT
+825 GDDVIKSII

-871 TTIKEITKYILNEKT
+871 TTIKEITKYNLNEKT
-886 GEITETKEVEL
+886 GETTETKEIEL

-910 PKLKVAILKDT
+910 PKLKVAILKDA

-936 EVKGYRYTGKEE
+936 EVKGYKYTGKEE

-959 DKKVE
+959 DKKIE

-976 EPKPFAGGVNAGEA
+976 EPKPFEGGVNPA
-990 EVREELKPFEGG
+990 ESVVTEELKPFEGG

-1061 ESVVTEEPKPF
+1061 ESVVTEELKPF
-1072 EGGVNP
+1072 E
-1078 AESVVTEEQ
+1078 
-1087 KPFAGGVNPVESV
+1087 GGVNPVESV
-1100 VKEELKPFAGGVN
+1100 VTEEP
-1113 PAESVVKEELKP
+1113 KP

-1138 EELKPLEGGVNP
+1138 EELKPFEGGVNP
-1150 AESVVTEELKPF
+1150 AESVVTEEPKPFEGGVNPAESVVTEEPKPFESGVNPEESVVTEELKPFEGGVNPAESVVTEEPKPFEGGVNPAGSVVTEELKPF

-1190 NVLDVLEISA
+1190 NVLDVLEIPA

-1243 IAETQVLDD
+1243 ISQTQVLDD
-1252 NISQSKD
+1252 NISQSKN
-1259 VEDKKGEDSTEKSLP
+1259 VEDKKDEDSTEKILP

-1286 GGMLLAATMVL
+1286 GGVLLAATMML

>member
-50 DVKNWQPEG
+50 DVKNWKPEG

-76 GYLLFKPVEGK
+76 GYLLFKPVEGE
-87 DTLTNYGKIHLPSW
+87 DTLTNYFPSW

-113 FTGKTYAPVDSSYLF
+113 FTSKTYAPVNSSYLF
-128 TGGMSNNF
+128 EVDGDDGF
-136 PKKLSNLSYVD
+136 LEKLSNLSYVD
-147 ASKLDTSKVESMD
+147 ASKLDTSKVENMR
-160 SMFEEASGLTN
+160 G
-171 LDLSKWDT
+171 
-179 SKVWSMS
+179 
-186 SMFSGASGLMNLDI
+186 MFSGARRL
-200 GKWNTSQVTNM
+200 
-211 KDMFFRARGLTNL
+211 
-224 DVGKWD
+224 
-230 TSKVTNMEY
+230 
-239 MFAGASGLTNLDVGK
+239 
-254 WDTSKVSSMRS
+254 
-265 MFEGAR
+265 
-271 GLTNLDVGKWN
+271 
-282 TSKVSSMRS
+282 
-291 MFALAS
+291 
-297 GLMNL
+297 
-302 DIGKWDTSQVTD
+302 
-314 MSDMFRGVRTNLDIG
+314 TNLDIG
-329 KWDTSQVTDMHW
+329 KWDTSQVTDMES
-341 MFSGASDL
+341 MFSGASGLKNLDIGKWNTSKVTNMSWMFKEAINLTNLDIGEWDTSKVTNMKWMFSEASGLTNLDIRKWDTSKVTNMSDMFRGARDL

-354 GKWDTSKVTDMSGM
+354 GKWDTSKVT
-368 FRLASGLT
+368 
-376 NLDLSRWD
+376 
-384 TSKVTNMNWMF
+384 NMESMF

-404 DIGKWNTSKVRTMWN
+404 DIGKWNTSQVTNMGGMFSEASGLKNLDIGKWDTSQVKNMVYMFSRASGLTNLDIGKWDTSKVTN
-419 MFEGASGLTNLD
+419 MRRMFSGASGLTNLD

-443 GSMFEGASSLTN
+443 SYMFGGASGLKN
-455 LDIGKWD
+455 LDIGKWN
-462 TSQVTNM
+462 TSKVT
-469 SDMFS
+469 DMGMMFIE
-474 GARGLTNLD
+474 AVGLTNLD
-483 IGKWDTSKVRN
+483 IGKWDTSKV
-494 MWGMFNEAS
+494 
-503 GLTNLDIGK
+503 
-512 WDTSQVTDMFYMFKG
+512 TDMRYMF
-527 ASGLTRLDIGKW
+527 S
-539 NTSQVT
+539 
-545 AMNSMFEGA
+545 GA
-554 SSLTNL
+554 SS
-560 DIGKWDTSQVTAMRS
+560 
-575 MFEGASGLTNLDVSK
+575 LTNLDVSK
-590 WDVSNVKYI
+590 WDVSNVEYI
-599 SDMFSR
+599 SDMFSN

-623 LVEAKGDNIR
+623 LVEAKDENIR

-648 LYEMYKANPSAL
+648 LYEMYKANPSVL

-674 FNSDTGESIE
+674 FNSDTGESIK
-684 ALDNKTNETI
+684 ALDSKTNETI

-712 KTQDGEVVTDKV
+712 KTQDGEVVTNKV

-768 SQEIEGRAGEK
+768 SQEIEGKAGEK
-779 EVVTTYTVTPITGEL
+779 EVVTTYKVTPITGEL
-794 TNPVVTENEVRPMTP
+794 TNPVVTEKEIRPMTP

-886 GEITETKEVEL
+886 GETTETKEVEL

-927 VLEFNEKPK
+927 VLEFYEKPK
-936 EVKGYRYTGKEE
+936 EVKGYKYTGKEE
-948 VDGEGNKVYVY
+948 VDVDGNKVYVY
-959 DKKVE
+959 DKKIE

-976 EPKPFAGGVNAGEA
+976 EPKPFAGGVNPVESVVTEEPKPFEGGVNPAESVVTEELKPFEGGVNPAESVVTEELKPKVELFIVGDSVPLIIDKKEFAGGVNSGEA

-1013 LKPFAGGVNPAE
+1013 LKPFE
-1025 SVVTEELKPK
+1025 
-1035 VELSTVGDYVPPIID
+1035 
-1050 KKEFLGGVNSA
+1050 GGVNSA
-1061 ESVVTEEPKPF
+1061 ESVVT
-1072 EGGVNP
+1072 
-1078 AESVVTEEQ
+1078 
-1087 KPFAGGVNPVESV
+1087 
-1100 VKEELKPFAGGVN
+1100 
-1113 PAESVVKEELKP
+1113 EELKP

-1138 EELKPLEGGVNP
+1138 EELKPFEGGVNP

-1168 EVASASEELPELKVA
+1168 EVASASEELSELKVA

-1243 IAETQVLDD
+1243 ISQTQVLDD
-1252 NISQSKD
+1252 NISQSKK
-1259 VEDKKGEDSTEKSLP
+1259 VEDKKGEDSTEKILP

-1286 GGMLLAATMVL
+1286 GGVLLAATMML

>member
-76 GYLLFKPVEGK
+76 GYLLFKSVEGK
-87 DTLTNYGKIHLPSW
+87 DTLTNNGRIDLPSW

-113 FTGKTYAPVDSSYLF
+113 FTGKTYAPVNSSYLF
-128 TGGMSNNF
+128 EGNGDIWDNF
-136 PKKLSNLSYVD
+136 PKNLSNLSYID
-147 ASKLDTSKVESMD
+147 ASKLDTSKVENMY
-160 SMFEEASGLTN
+160 SMFSRARGLENLDLSKWNTSKVTNMGAMFSDTRLTNLDIGGWDTSQVTDMEYMFYGTRLANLDIGKWDTSQVTNMGNMFAGDSDLTNSNIGKWDTSKVTNMEGMFSGARGLTN

-179 SKVWSMS
+179 SKV
-186 SMFSGASGLMNLDI
+186 
-200 GKWNTSQVTNM
+200 
-211 KDMFFRARGLTNL
+211 KDM
-224 DVGKWD
+224 
-230 TSKVTNMEY
+230 SY
-239 MFAGASGLTNLDVGK
+239 MFAGAED
-254 WDTSKVSSMRS
+254 
-265 MFEGAR
+265 
-271 GLTNLDVGKWN
+271 
-282 TSKVSSMRS
+282 
-291 MFALAS
+291 
-297 GLMNL
+297 
-302 DIGKWDTSQVTD
+302 
-314 MSDMFRGVRTNLDIG
+314 
-329 KWDTSQVTDMHW
+329 
-341 MFSGASDL
+341 
-349 TNLDI
+349 
-354 GKWDTSKVTDMSGM
+354 
-368 FRLASGLT
+368 
-376 NLDLSRWD
+376 
-384 TSKVTNMNWMF
+384 
-395 SGASGLTNL
+395 
-404 DIGKWNTSKVRTMWN
+404 
-419 MFEGASGLTNLD
+419 
-431 IGKWDTSQVTDM
+431 
-443 GSMFEGASSLTN
+443 
-455 LDIGKWD
+455 
-462 TSQVTNM
+462 
-469 SDMFS
+469 
-474 GARGLTNLD
+474 
-483 IGKWDTSKVRN
+483 
-494 MWGMFNEAS
+494 
-503 GLTNLDIGK
+503 
-512 WDTSQVTDMFYMFKG
+512 
-527 ASGLTRLDIGKW
+527 
-539 NTSQVT
+539 
-545 AMNSMFEGA
+545 
-554 SSLTNL
+554 
-560 DIGKWDTSQVTAMRS
+560 
-575 MFEGASGLTNLDVSK
+575 LTNLDVSK
-590 WDVSNVKYI
+590 WDVSNVKNI
-599 SDMFSR
+599 SDMFSN

-623 LVEAKGDNIR
+623 LVEAKDENIR

-660 AGRWVLGKN
+660 AGSWILGNKW
-669 SYTIN
+669 YTIN
-674 FNSDTGESIE
+674 FESG
-684 ALDNKTNETI
+684 TNEDLVSVTGI
-694 TLPTLTQDKPG
+694 NNKDLTLPTLTQDKPG

-712 KTQDGEVVTDKV
+712 KTQDGEVVTDRV
-724 NLANPGETITLYAKW
+724 NIANPGETITLYAKW

-759 EDDTLDNGK
+759 EDDTLANGK
-768 SQEIEGRAGEK
+768 SQEIEGKAGEK

-886 GEITETKEVEL
+886 GETTETKEVEL

-910 PKLKVAILKDT
+910 PELKVVILKDT

-959 DKKVE
+959 DKKAE

-976 EPKPFAGGVNAGEA
+976 EA
-990 EVREELKPFEGG
+990 KPFEGG
-1002 VNPVESVVTEE
+1002 VNPAESVVTEE
-1013 LKPFAGGVNPAE
+1013 LKPFEGGVNPAE

-1035 VELSTVGDYVPPIID
+1035 VELSTVGDYVPPMIV
-1050 KKEFLGGVNSA
+1050 KKEFMGGVNAGEA
-1061 ESVVTEEPKPF
+1061 EIR
-1072 EGGVNP
+1072 
-1078 AESVVTEEQ
+1078 
-1087 KPFAGGVNPVESV
+1087 
-1100 VKEELKPFAGGVN
+1100 
-1113 PAESVVKEELKP
+1113 EELKP

-1138 EELKPLEGGVNP
+1138 EELKPFKGGVNPAESVVTEEAKPFEGGVNPAESVVTEELKPLEGGVNPAESVVTEELKPFAGGVNPVESVVTEELKPFEGGVNPVESVVTEEPKPFEGGVNPVESVVTEELKPLEGGVNPAESVVTEELKPFEGGVNP

-1226 EKEKSEVTLGDE
+1226 EKEKSEVTFGDE

-1243 IAETQVLDD
+1243 IAETQGLDD
-1252 NISQSKD
+1252 NISQSKN
-1259 VEDKKGEDSTEKSLP
+1259 VEDKKGEDSTERILP

-1279 PVGHGVL
+1279 PAGYGVL
-1286 GGMLLAATMVL
+1286 GGMLLAATIML